1 MRKGLFGLNGF
12 ASVVVFIVALA
23 LIAAIV
29 VFSTVGSVITVD
41 PAQAPAEAA
50 VSDYQHGSNIN
61 RSGQTSGTAVNS
73 GTNFVSYINSNTSM
87 YLTADFSVDAGSF
100 GNTSTYSGTIYGNGH
115 TVTLNVPTEVE
126 GYSST
131 AQNFA
136 GGIIGI
142 LTGKLYDCKFVLQGG
157 QYISGLKNSNA
168 NPYFGGLIGNVQGG
182 TVDNISIEVK
192 SGVSL
197 ANYAW
202 DSGNYS
208 ALGILAGYGD
218 SAKITNVTVVNNG
231 GEFKSGYATNTSV
244 NWSNIST
251 GNTLSS
257 TANLVGYYNGTS
269 QTVDNIIIKGSGS
282 TLSGKYVSN
291 LGLSTSVDTRITT
304 TNFYNSFLGTLSGD
318 NNGVN
323 VTYVKHIE
331 ESTFGGTS
339 YVGSVSVTNYFEYY
353 NSDSDMV
360 KVPTN
365 SGAQVSNRSITEK
378 LSVQTTATAE
388 ATGRQILFNPAATD
402 YANSLVLAY
411 TGRDTSMPSSVRT
424 WKVRTYSGASY
435 TGTVSDGA
443 VIFTNLPVSSVW
455 NDKKWG
461 TGTYSGGDGIFT
473 STLSYTDDFS
483 AFKSADLKEYEH
495 GYYAGSA
502 PSGTGLNST
511 QFFNTFVNKN
521 STTTHNGRGDY
532 YLTED
537 AYITGFTGRDF
548 SGTLDGNGKTVYIVG
563 AQTGLEGDSIGGIIG
578 ELNGGTVKNLRVV
591 ICVDVN
597 VKTSG
602 TVPANYKTV
611 GIGGV
616 VGNITGNSLIENVSV
631 VINQGVTFSTSNNTA
646 NAISIGG
653 ISGNIFGKGRLNNC
667 TVQLD
672 GTMSCTA
679 GYAFI
684 SGIVGNTGTPNHS
697 DYKEGQDHPYM
708 YSNIVLKGGGQFA
721 GKSTQDT
728 SEPMFSAAL
737 TITDNKSSAA
747 QISIDGFIYALTN
760 SDVVNATISCYGYV
774 SQNKA
779 SGGVS
784 SSTAG
789 GLSTDGYITYDN
801 VFTASGCTMTPEYS
815 GHHGGNN
822 SFNISTTATIS
833 TAVDGLSGSS
843 VTPYFRPDSSTDITL
858 VATANSWGT
867 YNLIKARGDS
877 TAISVTKDNAKV
889 VDVPK
894 NEAYY
899 DGSITL
905 EKVKTV
911 SEPVISG
918 GLAYTGE
925 ELSYTVTIQY
935 DGQTLGSNDFTA
947 TVVGEV
953 SVINAGE
960 YTLEVTLSNGY
971 YFYDSASDTA
981 SNTKNV
987 TMTVSKANVYLTVK
1001 LWVNSVEYD
1010 GGAVSGNPYVSDT
1023 GNPQISVE
1031 ELGEVSY
1038 TYNDQSALPINAGT
1052 YTVKAATVSDSANI
1066 DIVRVIPAM
1075 LNVTK
1080 KTLTLGVSEVTKQFT
1095 EITSLNKDEVAIY
1108 GDLKLAGFVDDDTGY
1123 SVSLNDESIAY
1134 ITDIDGVSYL
1144 PALPA
1149 GETYTVV
1156 VTPNSANYTFGG
1168 EDSVT
1173 LIVTK
1178 NESANS
1184 FVTEFAREGWTY
1196 YSEPTAPT
1204 DAVARFGAPVVKY
1217 YSDAE
1222 KSNEVA
1228 EFTKLTP
1235 AGTYY
1240 YTVTVEGTDSYNG
1253 LTAEGKFE
1261 VTKLSVTVSLSAATA
1276 EYTAMPYAGAITVTV
1291 TGADDST
1298 YPADILDDITYS
1310 INGVMV
1316 INGVLPTD
1324 AGTYTLGI
1332 ASITNYKN
1340 LEADIS
1346 ATTSLIIDPKP
1357 VSFSAKLKE
1366 DASLEYGQ
1374 AVPDFNTMVTVT
1386 PETLTGFDFDE
1397 NAWEYSATSDYT
1409 ASTTV
1414 GAVSII
1420 VTVAITDT
1428 NTNYVVQAGSESFTL
1443 EIEVTKATIELEV
1456 SIDGG
1461 EYTGEAKVA
1470 QVTGQPEGVTPTVTY
1485 YSFNEAET
1493 GDARYTKLDSAP
1505 FNAGK
1510 YAVKATVTGLENYK
1524 DADSGYF
1531 EYTIAKAKVSF
1542 TVSIEGWTYGGTAEA
1557 PVIGELSHES
1567 LRDSITYLYT
1577 GETNAAGDEAY
1588 SSADAPALAGIYT
1601 VKASYP
1607 GDGNHEA
1614 NSVTSAEFEVAR
1626 AELPDLAVTVSGWTY
1641 DGNFHTVTPSVT
1653 GNLESG
1659 SETFKYYFGLEAVT
1673 NGEIKHAGTYT
1684 VEAQIGASANYNA
1697 KTVESTF
1704 KVTAK
1709 EVPLSRSEYSFEFGV
1724 LTPANRLNATNYSPA
1739 VDGIYDNDIDVYSF
1753 NMYIDETN
1761 DVSEGYLKV
1770 KEGGYTLVITLKNSD
1785 YTFKYGSNTASAT
1798 VFVQKTDNA
1807 FTSNYSR
1814 EDWTY
1819 YDAASAETKPVSKF
1833 GNDNV
1838 QIKYYLDEEYSSEY
1852 TGSFLYSTPAGTYY
1866 VLAFVDGTENYNY
1879 TEQRSSFTV
1888 LKREVKV
1895 VVTAEK
1901 TSFEYGDTIDGISF
1915 DYENHGNY
1923 GDKVFGTTGYH
1934 YSAAGEEKWT
1944 NGLPVNPAVGKYVI
1958 EFTYTNTANVVLGA
1972 DSVTFVNITVDP
1984 KPVTFTVS
1992 VADGAIYGMN
2002 LAEVEELVNIDTT
2015 TELEYG
2021 KSITVSAGDAEYDQ
2035 YVFAGTEISIA
2046 VSITVNNTN
2055 YIASVTGDETKTL
2068 VVKKAPLTMTAKD
2081 KSILRADIYDYQD
2094 LSAIY
2099 DCFTVEGLRN
2109 EHTFATLFALTS
2121 EPGDFG
2127 IFSVDSYTVTASLKS
2142 SIDEPLTA
2150 NYEIAEGS
2158 DTEMLFTLSIDSY
2171 KMSVSIEGWTYGEE
2185 ANEPVP
2191 DDFPLALGPSMQF
2204 NYKGTTYSG
2213 TVYDSSEAPSEAG
2226 EYKLTV
2232 SIPATSEYT
2241 AGEASCDFVVS
2252 PREIGVSATETSLER
2267 VFDADNG
2274 TSADAFYEYLSVTNA
2289 VQGDTVESIFAVVLK
2304 NAASE
2309 EINSIYSA
2317 GEYSVSL
2324 NLINLNYT
2332 VSGDMPVIV
2341 YSVTKAK
2348 MSVGVSIEGWTYGS
2362 APVAPVVNGIMEEA
2376 KYAFTYNGTENSG
2389 EVYSSEYAPEN
2400 AGKYTVTVT
2409 VSNTD
2414 NYFGAT
2420 AVSEEFVIERA
2431 SFETEVIISDRV
2443 YGETAQLPS
2452 VTVNPGNGSVTYV
2465 YYSADGS
2472 VELGSVVPVNAGEYK
2487 VTATVAK
2494 TDNYN
2499 SATAEKAFKVEKA
2512 PILPVVSSVSG
2523 SVYSG
2528 AAVAATLTEA
2538 SNPGSA
2544 EVTYYF
2550 ERLSGEEWL
2559 PVSEAKYAGSYR
2571 VKASVGESDNYF
2583 GGETE
2588 YYAFGISA
2596 KEITYT
2602 WSLTDGKIVYGDTLE
2617 TVLGLVAYDREG
2629 ILEDFVSSD
2638 REYVLFSVGAVSDG
2652 EAYSPAVNAHSVV
2665 TFSLEVALDEN
2676 AGKDVTD
2683 SYVVKLSAPAVDSKE
2698 VAVKQIA
2705 IDAASFSDV
2714 YGNSYTA
2721 DISLGEY
2728 FGKYFTY
2735 NGESVNALDDGIN
2748 AVEYAISSDS
2758 ALLPNAGGYVVNVNV
2773 TGNYSGSASLE
2784 YVIKQAVIALNSG
2797 YEFAFGYLSADNLA
2811 DKGVYASLITGI
2823 ADGDSLDYVLSAQ
2836 TADEDV
2842 YEGYLKVGTYSVTV
2856 TFSENVNYVFAD
2868 GGYSDSF
2875 DVRVVKGV
2883 NEWISEFDRD
2893 DWTYLSDP
2901 SEAVMPV
2908 ARFDSAYV
2916 SVKYYSDPE
2925 YTNELVESD
2934 FASGIPAG
2942 VYYAVASVAETDCFE
2957 ELRGEYTFSVLK
2969 LNAAIS
2975 VSTPDAVYDGA
2986 PYDGIEYSVSGADA
3000 SLIGNISWKYSP
3012 NGVSFTDG
3020 LPTDAGSYVVRVADI
3035 DNDSVAITN
3044 IDENFALTIAPKGVN
3059 FRVKLKSGATVVY
3072 GDAIP
3077 SAASFIDSITPE
3089 TDEVGSFTYT
3099 ASVVDAYGRE
3109 YAPGVTAGSLLYFA
3123 ISVKIDDSNYV
3134 AEAVSAPT
3142 INVQKKLI
3150 EPEVILDENIF
3161 KDGDS
3166 VSVTEGK
3173 EFTVIDAIL
3182 SYLSQ
3187 NDVAFYEYT
3196 IYVDG
3201 AQYFGATATS
3211 LAPGEHKVTV
3221 NLSGNY
3227 SGSFELSLTVEED
3240 PDAVAVSAREPLT
3253 PVGEFLNTINLNM
3266 AGALAI
3272 VFAFVISLIV
3282 ILFFGLRRKKK

>member
-12 ASVVVFIVALA
+12 ASVVVFIFALA

-244 NWSNIST
+244 NWSNIYT
-251 GNTLSS
+251 DNTLSS

-291 LGLSTSVDTRITT
+291 LGLSTSVGTRITT

-388 ATGRQILFNPAATD
+388 ATGRQILFNPATTD

-411 TGRDTSMPSSVRT
+411 TGRDTFMPSSVRT
-424 WKVRTYSGASY
+424 WKVRTYSRASY

-511 QFFNTFVNKN
+511 QFFNMFVNKN
-521 STTTHNGRGDY
+521 STDTHNGSGTY

-602 TVPANYKTV
+602 KVPTNYKTV

-616 VGNITGNSLIENVSV
+616 VGNITGNSLIENVNV

-684 SGIVGNTGTPNHS
+684 SGIVGNTGTPNHTS
-697 DYKEGQDHPYM
+697 YVSGQDHPYM
-708 YSNIVLKGGGQFA
+708 YSNIVLKGGGQFT

-822 SFNISTTATIS
+822 SFAITTTATIS

-911 SEPVISG
+911 SEPAVSG

-935 DGQTLGSNDFTA
+935 NDAQLSESDYTVSLVGDG
-947 TVVGEV
+947 

-971 YFYDSASDTA
+971 YFYDSLTDTA

-1001 LWVNSVEYD
+1001 LGVNSVEYS
-1010 GGAVSGNPYVSDT
+1010 GGEVNCAPYISST
-1023 GNPQISVE
+1023 GNDKISVE

-1038 TYNDQSALPINAGT
+1038 TYNDQSALPINAGQ
-1052 YTVKAATVSDSANI
+1052 YTVKAASVSDSANI
-1066 DIVRVIPAM
+1066 DIVTVYPAT

-1080 KTLTLGVSEVTKQFT
+1080 KTLTLGVTKVAKQFT
-1095 EITSLNKDEVAIY
+1095 EITSLNKNSVDTY
-1108 GDLKLAGFVDDDTGY
+1108 GNLSIDGFVDDDTGY
-1123 SVSLNDESIAY
+1123 SVSLNDGSIAY

-1144 PALPA
+1144 PA
-1149 GETYTVV
+1149 GEYAVV
-1156 VTPNSANYTFGG
+1156 LTPDSANYTFGG
-1168 EDSVT
+1168 NDSVT
-1173 LIVTK
+1173 LTVTK

-1184 FVTEFAREGWTY
+1184 FVKDFSRAGWTY

-1204 DAVARFGAPVVKY
+1204 DAVARFGTPEVKY
-1217 YSDAE
+1217 YSDPE
-1222 KSNEVA
+1222 RSVSVG
-1228 EFTKLTP
+1228 EFTNLTP

-1240 YTVTVEGTDSYNG
+1240 YTVTVEGTDSYSA
-1253 LTAEGKFE
+1253 LSAEGSFD
-1261 VTKLSVTVSLSAATA
+1261 VGKLSVTVSLSAEKAV
-1276 EYTAMPYAGAITVTV
+1276 YTAKAYDAGAITVTV
-1291 TGADDST
+1291 TGTDDST
-1298 YPADILDDITYS
+1298 YPDDILGDITYS
-1310 INGVMV
+1310 IDGDMV
-1316 INGVLPTD
+1316 INGVLPTNAD
-1324 AGTYTLGI
+1324 EYVLGI
-1332 ASITNYKN
+1332 ASITNSKN

-1357 VSFSAKLKE
+1357 VSFTAELI
-1366 DASLEYGQ
+1366 DGASLEYGQ
-1374 AVPDFNTMVTVT
+1374 AVPDFKTMVTVT
-1386 PETLTGFDFDE
+1386 ETLTGFDFGEDD
-1397 NAWEYSATSDYT
+1397 WYYTATSDYT
-1409 ASTTV
+1409 ESTTV
-1414 GAVSII
+1414 GADVSVF
-1420 VTVAITDT
+1420 VTVEITDP
-1428 NTNYVVQAGSESFTL
+1428 NYVVQAGSESFTL
-1443 EIEVTKATIELEV
+1443 KIEVTKATIELKV

-1485 YSFNEAET
+1485 YSVNEAET
-1493 GDARYTKLDSAP
+1493 GDARYTALGSAP
-1505 FNAGK
+1505 VNAGK
-1510 YAVKATVTGLENYK
+1510 YAVKATVTGLNDYENF
-1524 DADSGYF
+1524 DSGWV
-1531 EYTIAKAKVSF
+1531 EYTIAKATVSF

-1567 LRDSITYLYT
+1567 LKDSITFLYA
-1577 GETNAAGDEAY
+1577 GDTNAADDEEY
-1588 SSADAPALAGIYT
+1588 SSAEAPELAGIYT
-1601 VKASYP
+1601 VTASYL

-1614 NSVTSAEFEVAR
+1614 YFVTSSEFEVAR
-1626 AELPDLAVTVSGWTY
+1626 AELPALAVTVSGWEY
-1641 DGNFHTVTPSVT
+1641 DGNSHNVDPEVT
-1653 GNLESG
+1653 GNLENG
-1659 SETFKYYFGLEAVT
+1659 SATFKYYFEESAVT

-1704 KVTAK
+1704 EVTAK
-1709 EVPLSRSEYSFEFGV
+1709 EVSLAHSQYSFQFGV
-1724 LTPANRLNATNYSPA
+1724 LTPSNRLDAINYGAA
-1739 VDGIYDNDIDVYSF
+1739 VDGILDVDSDVYSF

-1770 KEGGYTLVITLKNSD
+1770 KEGGYTLVIKLENSD
-1785 YTFKYGSNTASAT
+1785 YTFENGSNTANAT

-1807 FTSNYSR
+1807 FTSEYSR
-1814 EDWTY
+1814 ADWTY
-1819 YDAASAETKPVSKF
+1819 YDAASTETKPVSEF
-1833 GNDNV
+1833 GKDNV
-1838 QIKYYLDEEYSSEY
+1838 QIKYYLDAAYTSEY
-1852 TGSFLYSTPAGTYY
+1852 TGSLNYSTPAGTYY

-1888 LKREVKV
+1888 SKREVKV

-1901 TSFEYGDTIDGISF
+1901 SVFEYGDAIDGISN
-1915 DYENHGNY
+1915 DYENLGAN
-1923 GDKVFGTTGYH
+1923 GTTVFGTTGYR

-1944 NGLPVNPAVGKYVI
+1944 DGLPVNPVVGEYVI
-1958 EFTYTNTANVVLGA
+1958 EFTYTNTANVVLNA

-2002 LAEVEELVNIDTT
+2002 LAEVEALVNIDTT

-2021 KSITVSAGDAEYDQ
+2021 KSITVSAGDAKYDQ

-2046 VSITVNNTN
+2046 VSITVTDKN

-2068 VVKKAPLTMTAKD
+2068 VVKKAPLTVTAKD
-2081 KSILRADIYDYQD
+2081 KSILRAEIYDYQT
-2094 LSAIY
+2094 LAAIY

-2127 IFSVDSYTVTASLKS
+2127 IFSVDSYTVTASLRT
-2142 SIDEPLTA
+2142 DEALTA

-2185 ANEPVP
+2185 ANTPVP
-2191 DDFPLALGPSMQF
+2191 EDFPLALGPSMQF
-2204 NYKGTTYSG
+2204 NYKGRTASG
-2213 TVYDSSEAPSEAG
+2213 TDYDSSEAPREAG
-2226 EYKLTV
+2226 NYTLTV

-2252 PREIGVSATETSLER
+2252 PREIGVSATATSLER

-2274 TSADAFYEYLSVTNA
+2274 TVANEFYTYLSLTDGYSFA
-2289 VQGDTVESIFAVVLK
+2289 VNDTMKSVFSVVLK

-2376 KYAFTYNGTENSG
+2376 KYAFTYNGAENSG

-2409 VSNTD
+2409 VSD
-2414 NYFGAT
+2414 SANYFGTT
-2420 AVSEEFVIERA
+2420 AVSAEFTVDRA

-2472 VELGSVVPVNAGEYK
+2472 VELGSVAPVNAGEYK
-2487 VTATVAK
+2487 VVATVAE

-2512 PILPVVSSVSG
+2512 AILPVVSSVSG

-2571 VKASVGESDNYF
+2571 VKAAVGESDNYF

-2629 ILEDFVSSD
+2629 ILGDFVSSD

-2784 YVIKQAVIALNSG
+2784 YVIEQAVIALNSG

-2842 YEGYLKVGTYSVTV
+2842 YEGYLKVGTYSVSV

-2957 ELRGEYTFSVLK
+2957 ELRGVYTFSVLK

-3044 IDENFALTIAPKGVN
+3044 IDENFALTIAPKGVK

-3201 AQYFGATATS
+3201 ARYSDATATS
-3211 LAPGEHKVTV
+3211 LAPGEHTV
-3221 NLSGNY
+3221 LVNISGNY
-3227 SGSFELSLTVEED
+3227 TGTFELNVTVEESAE
-3240 PDAVAVSAREPLT
+3240 PVAAYAREPLT

>member
-41 PAQAPAEAA
+41 PVQAPAEAA

-61 RSGQTSGTAVNS
+61 RSEQTSGTAVNS
-73 GTNFVSYINSNTSM
+73 GTNFVKYINSNTSIS
-87 YLTADFSVDAGSF
+87 LTGDITLSSSSGAVR
-100 GNTSTYSGTIYGNGH
+100 STAVYSNTIYGNGH
-115 TVTLNVPTEVE
+115 TITIELPTTGNVTNNQGTN
-126 GYSST
+126 Y
-131 AQNFA
+131 A
-136 GGIIGI
+136 GLIVGQ
-142 LTGKLYDCKFVLQGG
+142 LTGKIYDLKVNITGGKYKTGYHNNDLTCFGLVGRVSGIIENVSVTLDSGAGIRLYSWDGYAKTAL
-157 QYISGLKNSNA
+157 
-168 NPYFGGLIGNVQGG
+168 GLIAGFAADGAQLNNITVENNGTLEAGFTTDASKAENINYLDPDSGWGQKKVALRSAANIIGYYDGG
-182 TVDNISIEVK
+182 TV
-192 SGVSL
+192 
-197 ANYAW
+197 
-202 DSGNYS
+202 
-208 ALGILAGYGD
+208 
-218 SAKITNVTVVNNG
+218 
-231 GEFKSGYATNTSV
+231 
-244 NWSNIST
+244 
-251 GNTLSS
+251 TLK
-257 TANLVGYYNGTS
+257 
-269 QTVDNIIIKGSGS
+269 NIITKGNGS
-282 TLSGKYVSN
+282 LSGREASN
-291 LGLSTSVDTRITT
+291 LGETASSKSVVQVNYFYNVFIGTFNGANDYSAGFMKWESGASTSINVYLELYDESLSSGGEVAGYKK
-304 TNFYNSFLGTLSGD
+304 YNAT
-318 NNGVN
+318 
-323 VTYVKHIE
+323 
-331 ESTFGGTS
+331 
-339 YVGSVSVTNYFEYY
+339 
-353 NSDSDMV
+353 
-360 KVPTN
+360 
-365 SGAQVSNRSITEK
+365 ITEK
-378 LSVQTTATAE
+378 LSVQTTATEE
-388 ATGRQILFNPAATD
+388 ATGRQILFNPATTN
-402 YANSLVLAY
+402 YANSLVIVY

-424 WKVRTYSGASY
+424 WKVKSYSGNTYA
-435 TGTVSDGA
+435 GTVSDGA
-443 VIFTNLPVSSVW
+443 IIFANLPISSIW
-455 NDKKWG
+455 NKKDWG
-461 TGTYSGGDGIFT
+461 TGTYVNGDGYFI
-473 STLSYTDDFS
+473 STLSYSDDFS
-483 AFKSADLKEYEH
+483 SLKLTDLTEYEH

-521 STTTHNGRGDY
+521 STTAHNGSGNY

-548 SGTLDGNGKTVYIVG
+548 RGTLDGNGKTVYIVG
-563 AQTGLEGDSIGGIIG
+563 AQTGLTGDSIGGIIG

-597 VKTSG
+597 VQTSG
-602 TVPANYKTV
+602 TVPTNYKTV

-616 VGNITGNSLIENVSV
+616 VGNITGNSLIENVNV
-631 VINQGVTFSTSNNTA
+631 VINQEVTFSTSNNTA

-684 SGIVGNTGTPNHS
+684 SGIVGNTGTPNHP
-697 DYKEGQDHPYM
+697 DEVEQDRYVEGQDHPYM

-779 SGGVS
+779 SNGVS

-789 GLSTDGYITYDN
+789 GLSTDGYITHKN

-815 GHHGGNN
+815 GHYGGNN
-822 SFNISTTATIS
+822 SFAISTTAAIP
-833 TAVDGLSGSS
+833 VNVEGDNGID
-843 VTPYFRPDSSTDITL
+843 VMPYFKPHSTSNLTLVANTSSATLKLKDSSTT
-858 VATANSWGT
+858 VATSLNGVKTLDLAKSSATFTLIKPASVPQITGSYTYTGSEITPRVNVT
-867 YNLIKARGDS
+867 YNG
-877 TAISVTKDNAKV
+877 TALNPSN
-889 VDVPK
+889 
-894 NEAYY
+894 YSLSY
-899 DGSITL
+899 GSIIYAGNYNVTTTL
-905 EKVKTV
+905 
-911 SEPVISG
+911 
-918 GLAYTGE
+918 L
-925 ELSYTVTIQY
+925 
-935 DGQTLGSNDFTA
+935 
-947 TVVGEV
+947 
-953 SVINAGE
+953 
-960 YTLEVTLSNGY
+960 NGY
-971 YFYDSASDTA
+971 YFY
-981 SNTKNV
+981 NNN
-987 TMTVSKANVYLTVK
+987 TVSFSYTSSLYVARADMQVGV
-1001 LWVNSVEYD
+1001 SVEGWTYGTEPTD
-1010 GGAVSGNPYVSDT
+1010 PVSFTGRPEEATDYTLLYEGNT
-1023 GNPQISVE
+1023 LN
-1031 ELGEVSY
+1031 GE
-1038 TYNDQSALPINAGT
+1038 TYSGQKAPTDAGT
-1052 YTVKAATVSDSANI
+1052 YTLTVTFDQTANYNETTVSSTSFNVSA
-1066 DIVRVIPAM
+1066 A
-1075 LNVTK
+1075 LVTL
-1080 KTLTLGVSEVTKQFT
+1080 KTKTVKISFGTVNENNFNDPTTYPTIEFNGLIE
-1095 EITSLNKDEVAIY
+1095 
-1108 GDLKLAGFVDDDTGY
+1108 GDDA
-1123 SVSLNDESIAY
+1123 
-1134 ITDIDGVSYL
+1134 
-1144 PALPA
+1144 
-1149 GETYTVV
+1149 TYTVSFV
-1156 VTPNSANYTFGG
+1156 ESGANWISDHKGIDYLSAGNSYSFDVTLNNKNYRQSDKT
-1168 EDSVT
+1168 VT

-1178 NESANS
+1178 NDLVNEFKTN
-1184 FVTEFAREGWTY
+1184 FAREGWTY
-1196 YSEPTAPT
+1196 YSKPSAPT
-1204 DAVARFGAPVVKY
+1204 DAVARFGAPVVTY

-1222 KSNEVA
+1222 KSNKVA
-1228 EFTKLTP
+1228 EFTNETP

-1240 YTVTVEGTDSYNG
+1240 YTVTVEGTNSYNG
-1253 LTAEGKFE
+1253 LTAEGTF
-1261 VTKLSVTVSLSAATA
+1261 VVDKLSVTVSLAAEKA
-1276 EYTAMPYAGAITVTV
+1276 VYTANPYAGAITVTV
-1291 TGADDST
+1291 TGETES
-1298 YPADILDDITYS
+1298 YPVKILGEIVYS
-1310 INGVMV
+1310 IDGEVV
-1316 INGVLPTD
+1316 VNGVLPTK

-1332 ASITNYKN
+1332 ASITNSGN
-1340 LEADIS
+1340 LETDIS
-1346 ATTSLIIDPKP
+1346 AITTELIIDPKP
-1357 VSFSAKLKE
+1357 VSFSAKLNK

-1374 AVPDFNTMVTVT
+1374 AVPDFKTMVTVT
-1386 PETLTGFDFDE
+1386 PETLTGFDFGADD
-1397 NAWEYSATSDYT
+1397 WYYTATSDYT
-1409 ASTTV
+1409 ESTSV

-1443 EIEVTKATIELEV
+1443 EIEVTKATIKLEV

-1485 YSFNEAET
+1485 YSVNEAET
-1493 GDARYTKLDSAP
+1493 DDARYTALGSAP
-1505 FNAGK
+1505 VNAGK
-1510 YAVKATVTGLENYK
+1510 YAVKATVTGLKNYE
-1524 DADSGYF
+1524 DADSGYV
-1531 EYTIAKAKVSF
+1531 EYIIAKAKVSF
-1542 TVSIEGWTYGGTAEA
+1542 TVSIEGWTYDEDAKT
-1557 PVIGELSHES
+1557 PVINDLSHEY
-1567 LRDSITYLYT
+1567 LREHITYRYE
-1577 GETNAAGDEAY
+1577 GETNAAGDGEY
-1588 SSADAPALAGIYT
+1588 SSADAPALAGSYT
-1601 VKASYP
+1601 VTARYP
-1607 GDGNHEA
+1607 GDGNHEECFA
-1614 NSVTSAEFEVAR
+1614 SCKFIVAR
-1626 AELPDLAVTVSGWTY
+1626 AELPALAVTVSGWTY
-1641 DGNFHTVTPSVT
+1641 DGSSHPVTPIVT
-1653 GNLESG
+1653 GNLENG

-1673 NGEIKHAGTYT
+1673 NGEIKHAGIYK
-1684 VEAQIGASANYNA
+1684 VVAEIGASANYNA

-1704 KVTAK
+1704 EVTAK
-1709 EVPLSRSEYSFEFGV
+1709 EVTLKESQYSFDFGV
-1724 LTPANRLNATNYSPA
+1724 LTPGNCSDATNYLYA
-1739 VDGIYDNDIDVYSF
+1739 VDGIYDGDSDVYSF
-1753 NMYIDETN
+1753 NMYIDKTS

-1770 KEGGYTLVITLKNSD
+1770 KEGGYTLVITLNNSD
-1785 YTFKYGSNTASAT
+1785 YTFENGSNTASAT

-1814 EDWTY
+1814 DDWKY
-1819 YDAASAETKPVSKF
+1819 YDAASTETKPVPKF
-1833 GNDNV
+1833 GKDKV
-1838 QIKYYLDEEYSSEY
+1838 QTKYYLDAAYTSEY
-1852 TGSFLYSTPAGTYY
+1852 TGSLNYSTPAGTYY
-1866 VLAFVDGTENYNY
+1866 VLAFVEGTENYNY
-1879 TEQRSSFTV
+1879 IEQKSSFTV
-1888 LKREVKV
+1888 LKRKV
-1895 VVTAEK
+1895 TVTVTAQK
-1901 TSFEYGDTIDGISF
+1901 TSFEYGDAIDGISF

-1923 GDKVFGTTGYH
+1923 GSDVFGTTGYRYH
-1934 YSAAGEEKWT
+1934 AAGEEKWT
-1944 NGLPVNPAVGKYVI
+1944 DGLPVNPVVGKYVI
-1958 EFTYTNTANVVLGA
+1958 EFTYTNTANVVLYK
-1972 DSVTFVNITVDP
+1972 DSVTSVDITVDP

-1992 VADGAIYGMN
+1992 VADGAIYGMSS
-2002 LAEVEELVNIDTT
+2002 AEVEALVNIETT
-2015 TELEYG
+2015 AELAYD
-2021 KSITVSAGDAEYDQ
+2021 KTITVSAGNAEYDQ

-2046 VSITVNNTN
+2046 VSITVTDKN

-2068 VVKKAPLTMTAKD
+2068 VVKKAPLTVKAND
-2081 KSILRADIYDYQD
+2081 ESILREDIYDYQT

-2099 DCFTVEGLRN
+2099 DCFTVDGLKN
-2109 EHTFATLFALTS
+2109 EHKFENLFVLTS

-2127 IFSVDSYTVTASLKS
+2127 IFSVDSYTVTASLNS
-2142 SIDEPLTA
+2142 EEPLTA
-2150 NYEIAEGS
+2150 NYEIASGS
-2158 DTEMLFTLSIDSY
+2158 DTEMLFTLSIATY
-2171 KMSVSIEGWTYGEE
+2171 QLSVSIEGWTYGDEE
-2185 ANEPVP
+2185 KRPVLKDYP
-2191 DDFPLALGPSMQF
+2191 HALGQYVKF
-2204 NYKGTTYSG
+2204 NYKGTTLSG
-2213 TVYDSSEAPSEAG
+2213 MGYDSPVAPSEAG
-2226 EYKLTV
+2226 NYTLTV
-2232 SIPATSEYT
+2232 TIPATSEYT
-2241 AGEASCDFVVS
+2241 AGEASCEFVIAA
-2252 PREIGVSATETSLER
+2252 RKIGISASVTELGR

-2304 NAASE
+2304 NDE
-2309 EINSIYSA
+2309 NKEINSIYSA
-2317 GEYSVSL
+2317 GAYSVSL
-2324 NLINLNYT
+2324 KLIDLNYT
-2332 VSGDMPVIV
+2332 VSGETPVIA

-2348 MSVGVSIEGWTYGS
+2348 MSVGVSIEGWTFGS
-2362 APVAPVVNGIMEEA
+2362 APFAPVVSGIMEEA
-2376 KYAFTYNGTENSG
+2376 GYSFTYNGTENSG
-2389 EVYSSEYAPEN
+2389 KSYSSKEDAPEN
-2400 AGKYTVTVT
+2400 AGKYTVTLI
-2409 VSNTD
+2409 VSDSD

-2431 SFETEVIISDRV
+2431 SFKTEVNISDRI

-2472 VELGSVVPVNAGEYK
+2472 VKLGSEAPVNAGEYK
-2487 VTATVAK
+2487 VVATVAE

-2512 PILPVVSSVSG
+2512 AILPVVSSVSG

-2550 ERLSGEEWL
+2550 ERLSGEEWVS
-2559 PVSEAKYAGSYR
+2559 VSEAKYAGSYR
-2571 VKASVGESDNYF
+2571 VKAAVGESDNYF

-2602 WSLTDGKIVYGDTLE
+2602 WSLTDGKIVYGDSLE
-2617 TVLGLVAYDREG
+2617 TVLGLVVYDREG
-2629 ILEDFVSSD
+2629 ILGDFVASD
-2638 REYVLFSVGAVSDG
+2638 REYVIFSVGAVSDG

-2676 AGKDVTD
+2676 AAKDVRD
-2683 SYVVKLSAPAVDSKE
+2683 SYVIKLSAPAVDSKE

-2728 FGKYFTY
+2728 FGGYFTY

-2758 ALLPNAGGYVVNVNV
+2758 ALLPNAGDYVVTISV
-2773 TGNYSGSASLE
+2773 TGNYSGSASLV
-2784 YVIKQAVIALNSG
+2784 YVIEKAEIALNSG
-2797 YEFAFGYLSADNLA
+2797 YEFAFGYLNTDNIR
-2811 DKGVYASLITGI
+2811 DKGVYALLITGI
-2823 ADGDSLDYVLSAQ
+2823 VEGESVDYVLSAE
-2836 TADEDV
+2836 TTDEDV
-2842 YEGYLKVGTYSVTV
+2842 YAGYLTVGTYTV
-2856 TFSENVNYVFAD
+2856 VATIPDNVNYVFGD
-2868 GGYSDSF
+2868 GSYSDSF

-2969 LNAAIS
+2969 LNAVVS

-2986 PYDGIEYSVSGADA
+2986 PYDGIEYSVSGVDA

-3044 IDENFALTIAPKGVN
+3044 MDENFALTIAPKSVK
-3059 FRVKLKSGATVVY
+3059 FRVKLKAGATVVF
-3072 GDAIP
+3072 GDEIVD
-3077 SAASFIDSITPE
+3077 AADFVDSVTPE
-3089 TDEVGSFTYT
+3089 SDEAGSFTYT
-3099 ASVVDAYGRE
+3099 VSVVDTFGKE
-3109 YAPGVTAGSLLYFA
+3109 YAPGVTAGSLL
-3123 ISVKIDDSNYV
+3123 SVVVRVEINDSNYV
-3134 AEAVSAPT
+3134 AVVSAAPSIT
-3142 INVQKKLI
+3142 VQKKEI
-3150 EPEVILDENIF
+3150 EPEVVVEEDIL

-3227 SGSFELSLTVEED
+3227 SGSFALNITVEEN
-3240 PDAVAVSAREPLT
+3240 PDGADVSAREPLT

>member
-136 GGIIGI
+136 GGIIGV

-208 ALGILAGYGD
+208 ALGILAGHGD

-291 LGLSTSVDTRITT
+291 LGLSTSVDTKITT

-323 VTYVKHIE
+323 VTYVKYIDVG
-331 ESTFGGTS
+331 TFGGTS

-388 ATGRQILFNPAATD
+388 ATGRQILFNPATTD

-424 WKVRTYSGASY
+424 WKVRTYSEASY

-473 STLSYTDDFS
+473 STLSSEDDFS

-521 STTTHNGRGDY
+521 STNTHNGSGTY

-602 TVPANYKTV
+602 TVPKNYKTV

-708 YSNIVLKGGGQFA
+708 YSNIVLKGGGQFT

-789 GLSTDGYITYDN
+789 GLSTDGYITYNN

-822 SFNISTTATIS
+822 SFNISTTASIA

-899 DGSITL
+899 NGSITL

-911 SEPVISG
+911 SEPVVGS
-918 GLAYTGE
+918 LAYTGE

-935 DGQTLGSNDFTA
+935 NDAQLSESDYTVSLVGDG
-947 TVVGEV
+947 
-953 SVINAGE
+953 SVINAGDYE
-960 YTLEVTLSNGY
+960 LEVTLSNGY
-971 YFYDSASDTA
+971 YFYDSLTDTA

-1001 LWVNSVEYD
+1001 LGVNSVEY
-1010 GGAVSGNPYVSDT
+1010 GGSAVSGNPYVSDT

-1038 TYNDQSALPINAGT
+1038 TYNDQSALPINAGQ

-1066 DIVRVIPAM
+1066 DIVTVYPAI
-1075 LNVTK
+1075 LNVTRQ
-1080 KTLTLGVSEVTKQFT
+1080 TLTLGVTEIGKQFT
-1095 EITSLNKDEVAIY
+1095 EITSLNKNSVDIY
-1108 GDLKLAGFVDDDTGY
+1108 GNLNIVGFVDADTGY
-1123 SVSLNDESIAY
+1123 SVSLNDGSIEY

-1144 PALPA
+1144 PA
-1149 GETYTVV
+1149 GEYAVV
-1156 VTPNSANYTFGG
+1156 LTPDSANYTFGG
-1168 EDSVT
+1168 NDSVT
-1173 LIVTK
+1173 LTVTK
-1178 NESANS
+1178 NESANR
-1184 FVTEFAREGWTY
+1184 FVTYFSREGWTY
-1196 YSEPTAPT
+1196 YSEPTEPT
-1204 DAVARFGAPVVKY
+1204 AAVARFGVPVVKY

-1228 EFTKLTP
+1228 EFTNLTP

-1240 YTVTVEGTDSYNG
+1240 YTVTVEGTDSYNA
-1253 LTAEGKFE
+1253 LSAEGSFD
-1261 VTKLSVTVSLSAATA
+1261 VGKLSVSVSLSAEKAV
-1276 EYTAMPYAGAITVTV
+1276 YTANPYAGAITVTV

-1298 YPADILDDITYS
+1298 YSADILGDLTYN
-1310 INGVMV
+1310 INGKMV
-1316 INGVLPTD
+1316 VNGVLPTD

-1332 ASITNYKN
+1332 ASITNSGN
-1340 LEADIS
+1340 LVADIS
-1346 ATTSLIIDPKP
+1346 ATTELIIERKP
-1357 VSFSAKLKE
+1357 VSFSAKLNE
-1366 DASLEYGQ
+1366 GASLKYGQ
-1374 AVPDFNTMVTVT
+1374 AAPDFNTLVTVT
-1386 PETLTGFDFDE
+1386 PETLTGFDFGADDWSYE
-1397 NAWEYSATSDYT
+1397 ATSDYT
-1409 ASTTV
+1409 ESTSV
-1414 GAVSII
+1414 GVDVSIL
-1420 VTVAITDT
+1420 VTVKITDH
-1428 NTNYVVQAGSESFTL
+1428 NHNYTVQSGCERFTL
-1443 EIEVTKATIELEV
+1443 KIAVTKATIELVV

-1461 EYTGEAKVA
+1461 KYTGEAKVA

-1485 YSFNEAET
+1485 YSVNEAET

-1505 FNAGK
+1505 KNAGK
-1510 YAVKATVTGLENYK
+1510 YAVKATVTGLNDYE
-1524 DADSGYF
+1524 DFDSGWV
-1531 EYTIAKAKVSF
+1531 EYTIAKATVSF

-1567 LRDSITYLYT
+1567 LEDSITFLYA
-1577 GETNAAGDEAY
+1577 GKTNAAGGGAY
-1588 SSADAPALAGIYT
+1588 SSADAPKLAGTYT
-1601 VKASYP
+1601 VTARYT
-1607 GDGNHEA
+1607 GDDNHNA
-1614 NSVTSAEFEVAR
+1614 YSVTSAKFEVAK
-1626 AELPDLAVTVSGWTY
+1626 AELKDLAVAVEGWVY
-1641 DGNFHTVTPSVT
+1641 DGNSHTVTPSVT
-1653 GNLESG
+1653 GNLENG
-1659 SETFKYYFGLEAVT
+1659 SETFKYTFGGKAVT

-1709 EVPLSRSEYSFEFGV
+1709 EVPLSRSEYSFKFGV
-1724 LTPANRLNATNYSPA
+1724 LTPANRLDATNYSPA

-1807 FTSNYSR
+1807 FTSDYSR

-1838 QIKYYLDEEYSSEY
+1838 QIRYYRDAEYKNEY
-1852 TGSFLYSTPAGTYY
+1852 KDSLNYSTPAGTYY
-1866 VLAFVDGTENYNY
+1866 VLAFVAETENYNY
-1879 TEQRSSFTV
+1879 IEQKSSFTV
-1888 LKREVKV
+1888 SKREVTV
-1895 VVTAEK
+1895 TVTAQK
-1901 TSFEYGDTIDGISF
+1901 TSFEYGDAIDGISI
-1915 DYENHGNY
+1915 DYENAGGY
-1923 GDKVFGTTGYH
+1923 GDYVFGTTGYR
-1934 YSAAGEEKWT
+1934 YSAAGEEAWT
-1944 NGLPVNPAVGKYVI
+1944 DGLPVNPVVGEYVI
-1958 EFTYTNTANVVLGA
+1958 EFTYTNTANVVLK
-1972 DSVTFVNITVDP
+1972 DSVTFVNITVKP

-1992 VADGAIYGMN
+1992 VADGAIYGMSS
-2002 LAEVEELVNIDTT
+2002 AEVEELVNIDTT

-2021 KSITVSAGDAEYDQ
+2021 KTITVKAGDAEYDQ

-2046 VSITVNNTN
+2046 VSITVTDTN

-2068 VVKKAPLTMTAKD
+2068 VVKKAPLKVTAKD
-2081 KSILRADIYDYQD
+2081 ESILRAEIYDYQT

-2121 EPGDFG
+2121 DPDDFG

-2150 NYEIAEGS
+2150 NYEIASGS

-2171 KMSVSIEGWTYGEE
+2171 KMSVSIEGEGWTYGDEE
-2185 ANEPVP
+2185 KRPVLKGYP
-2191 DDFPLALGPSMQF
+2191 HALGQYVRF
-2204 NYKGTTYSG
+2204 NYKGTTASG
-2213 TVYDSSEAPSEAG
+2213 MGYDSPEAPREAG
-2226 EYKLTV
+2226 NYTLTV
-2232 SIPATSEYT
+2232 TIPATSEYT
-2241 AGEASCDFVVS
+2241 AGEASCKFVIAA
-2252 PREIGVSATETSLER
+2252 REIEVSASVTELER
-2267 VFDADNG
+2267 VFDADNR

-2341 YSVTKAK
+2341 YSVTKAN
-2348 MSVGVSIEGWTYGS
+2348 MSVGVSIEGWTFGS
-2362 APVAPVVNGIMEEA
+2362 APVAPVVNGTMEEA
-2376 KYAFTYNGTENSG
+2376 EYAFTYNGWENSG
-2389 EVYSSEYAPEN
+2389 KVYSSEDAPEN

-2409 VSNTD
+2409 VSDTD

-2465 YYSADGS
+2465 YSSADGS
-2472 VELGSVVPVNAGEYK
+2472 VELGSDAPVNAGEYK
-2487 VTATVAK
+2487 VVATVAA

-2512 PILPVVSSVSG
+2512 TILPVVSSVSG

-2571 VKASVGESDNYF
+2571 VKAAVGESDNYF

-2602 WSLTDGKIVYGDTLE
+2602 WSLTDGKIVYGDPLE
-2617 TVLGLVAYDREG
+2617 TVLGLVVYDREG
-2629 ILEDFVSSD
+2629 ILGDFVEGD
-2638 REYVLFSVGAVSDG
+2638 RDYVLFSVGAVSDG

-2728 FGKYFTY
+2728 FGGYFTY

-2784 YVIKQAVIALNSG
+2784 YVIEQAVIALNSG

-2883 NEWISEFDRD
+2883 NEWILEFDRD

-2942 VYYAVASVAETDCFE
+2942 LYYAVASVAETDCFE

-2986 PYDGIEYSVSGADA
+2986 PYDAISYSVSGADA
-3000 SLIGNISWKYSP
+3000 SVLGVVSWKYSS

-3150 EPEVILDENIF
+3150 EPEVTLDENIF

-3201 AQYFGATATS
+3201 ARYSDATATS

-3227 SGSFELSLTVEED
+3227 TGTFELNVTVEESAE
-3240 PDAVAVSAREPLT
+3240 PVAAYAREPLT
-3253 PVGEFLNTINLNM
+3253 PVGEFLNTLNLNM

>member
-291 LGLSTSVDTRITT
+291 LGLSTSVGTRITT

-388 ATGRQILFNPAATD
+388 ATGRQILFNPATTD

-511 QFFNTFVNKN
+511 QFFNTFVNIN
-521 STTTHNGRGDY
+521 STTATAHDGRGNY

-563 AQTGLEGDSIGGIIG
+563 AQTGLKGDSIGGIIG

-684 SGIVGNTGTPNHS
+684 SGIVGNTGTPNHTS
-697 DYKEGQDHPYM
+697 YVSGQDHPYM
-708 YSNIVLKGGGQFA
+708 YSNIVLKGGGQFT

-789 GLSTDGYITYDN
+789 GLSTDGYITYNN

-822 SFNISTTATIS
+822 SFAITTTATIS
-833 TAVDGLSGSS
+833 TAVDGLGGSS

-899 DGSITL
+899 NGSITL

-911 SEPVISG
+911 SEPVVGSP
-918 GLAYTGE
+918 AYTGE

-935 DGQTLGSNDFTA
+935 ESAALGAGDFTA
-947 TVVGEV
+947 TLVGEGP
-953 SVINAGE
+953 VIDAGDYE
-960 YTLEVTLSNGY
+960 LEVTLSNGY
-971 YFYDSASDTA
+971 YFYDSLTDTA

-1001 LWVNSVEYD
+1001 LGVNSVEY
-1010 GGAVSGNPYVSDT
+1010 GGSAVSGNPYVSDT
-1023 GNPQISVE
+1023 GNSQISVE

-1038 TYNDQSALPINAGT
+1038 TYNDQSALPIDAGE
-1052 YTVKAATVSDSANI
+1052 YTVKAASVSNSANI
-1066 DIVRVIPAM
+1066 DIVRVIPAT

-1080 KTLTLGVSEVTKQFT
+1080 KTLTLGVTKVAKQFT
-1095 EITSLNKDEVAIY
+1095 EITSLNKNSVDTY
-1108 GDLKLAGFVDDDTGY
+1108 GNLSIDGFVDADTGY
-1123 SVSLNDESIAY
+1123 SVSLNDGSIAY

-1144 PALPA
+1144 PA
-1149 GETYTVV
+1149 GEYAVV
-1156 VTPNSANYTFGG
+1156 LTPDSANYTFGG
-1168 EDSVT
+1168 NDSVT
-1173 LIVTK
+1173 LTVTK

-1184 FVTEFAREGWTY
+1184 FVTDFAREGWTY

-1204 DAVARFGAPVVKY
+1204 AAVARFGAPVVKY

-1228 EFTKLTP
+1228 AEFTNLTP

-1240 YTVTVEGTDSYNG
+1240 YTVTVEGTDSYNA
-1253 LTAEGKFE
+1253 LSAEGSFD
-1261 VTKLSVTVSLSAATA
+1261 VGKLSVTVSLSAEKAV
-1276 EYTAMPYAGAITVTV
+1276 YTAMPYAGAITVTV
-1291 TGADDST
+1291 TGKTESYPDEILGEIVYLYRIDDGE
-1298 YPADILDDITYS
+1298 P
-1310 INGVMV
+1310 V
-1316 INGVLPTD
+1316 IDGVLPTN
-1324 AGTYTLGI
+1324 AGEYVLGI
-1332 ASITNYKN
+1332 ASITNAEN

-1346 ATTSLIIDPKP
+1346 ATTVLKIDPKP
-1357 VSFSAKLKE
+1357 VSFSAKPKE
-1366 DASLEYGQ
+1366 GASLEYGQ
-1374 AVPDFNTMVTVT
+1374 AAPDFKTMVTVT
-1386 PETLTGFDFDE
+1386 PETLTGFDFGAND
-1397 NAWEYSATSDYT
+1397 WSYTATSDYT
-1409 ASTTV
+1409 ESTNV
-1414 GAVSII
+1414 GAVSVF
-1420 VTVAITDT
+1420 VTVEITDP
-1428 NTNYVVQAGSESFTL
+1428 NYVVEAGDESFTL
-1443 EIEVTKATIELEV
+1443 EIEVTEATIILKV

-1485 YSFNEAET
+1485 YSVNEAET
-1493 GDARYTKLDSAP
+1493 GDARYTALGFAP
-1505 FNAGK
+1505 VNAGK
-1510 YAVKATVTGLENYK
+1510 YAVKATVTGLKNYK
-1524 DADSGYF
+1524 DAYSDYV
-1531 EYTIAKAKVSF
+1531 EYSIAKAKVRF
-1542 TVSIEGWTYGGTAEA
+1542 TVSIEGWTYLGTAEA

-1567 LRDSITYLYT
+1567 LRDSITFLYA
-1577 GETNAAGDEAY
+1577 GKTNAAGDGAY
-1588 SSADAPALAGIYT
+1588 SSAEAPKLAGIYT
-1601 VKASYP
+1601 VTASYA

-1614 NSVTSAEFEVAR
+1614 FSVTSSEFEVAR
-1626 AELPDLAVTVSGWTY
+1626 AELPDDLAVAVEGWVY
-1641 DGNFHTVTPSVT
+1641 DGKSHTVTPSVT
-1653 GNLESG
+1653 GNLENG
-1659 SETFKYYFGLEAVT
+1659 SETFKYTFGLEAVT

-1704 KVTAK
+1704 EVTKK
-1709 EVPLSRSEYSFEFGV
+1709 EVSLHRSEYSFEFGV

-1739 VDGIYDNDIDVYSF
+1739 VDDILDVDNDIDVYSF

-1785 YTFKYGSNTASAT
+1785 YTFKNGRDTANAT

-1807 FTSNYSR
+1807 FTSYYSR
-1814 EDWTY
+1814 ADWTY
-1819 YDAASAETKPVSKF
+1819 CDAASAETKPVSKF

-1838 QIKYYLDEEYSSEY
+1838 QIKYYRDAEYSSEY
-1852 TGSFLYSTPAGTYY
+1852 TDSLNYSTPAGTYY
-1866 VLAFVDGTENYNY
+1866 VLAFVEGTENYNY
-1879 TEQRSSFTV
+1879 IEQKSSFTV
-1888 LKREVKV
+1888 SRREVKV

-1934 YSAAGEEKWT
+1934 YSAAGEENWT
-1944 NGLPVNPAVGKYVI
+1944 DDLPVNPVVGEYVI
-1958 EFTYTNTANVVLGA
+1958 EFTYTNTANVALSE
-1972 DSVTFVNITVDP
+1972 DSVTSVDITVKP

-2002 LAEVEELVNIDTT
+2002 LAEVKELVKIETT

-2021 KSITVSAGDAEYDQ
+2021 KTITVKAGDAKYDQ
-2035 YVFAGTEISIA
+2035 NVVAGTEISIA

-2068 VVKKAPLTMTAKD
+2068 VVKKAPLTVTAKD
-2081 KSILRADIYDYQD
+2081 KSILRADIYDYQT

-2099 DCFTVEGLRN
+2099 DCFKVDGLKN
-2109 EHTFATLFALTS
+2109 EHKFENLFVLTS

-2127 IFSVDSYTVTASLKS
+2127 IFSVDSYTVTASLNS
-2142 SIDEPLTA
+2142 EEPLTA

-2158 DTEMLFTLSIDSY
+2158 DTEMLFTLSIATY
-2171 KMSVSIEGWTYGEE
+2171 QLSVSIEGWTYGDEE
-2185 ANEPVP
+2185 KRPVLKDYP
-2191 DDFPLALGPSMQF
+2191 HALGQYVKF
-2204 NYKGTTYSG
+2204 NYKGTTLSG
-2213 TVYDSSEAPSEAG
+2213 MGYDSPEAPSEAG
-2226 EYKLTV
+2226 KYTLTV
-2232 SIPATSEYT
+2232 TIPATSEYT
-2241 AGEASCDFVVS
+2241 AGEASCGFVVS
-2252 PREIGVSATETSLER
+2252 PRKIGVSATETSLER

-2376 KYAFTYNGTENSG
+2376 KYAFTYNGRENSG

-2409 VSNTD
+2409 VSD
-2414 NYFGAT
+2414 SANYFGAT

-2431 SFETEVIISDRV
+2431 SFKTEVIVSDRV

-2472 VELGSVVPVNAGEYK
+2472 VELGSVAPVNAGEYK
-2487 VTATVAK
+2487 VVATVAE

-2512 PILPVVSSVSG
+2512 AILPVVSSVSG

-2571 VKASVGESDNYF
+2571 VKAAVGESDNYF

-2629 ILEDFVSSD
+2629 ILGDFVSSD
-2638 REYVLFSVGAVSDG
+2638 REYVIFSVGAVSDG

-2705 IDAASFSDV
+2705 IDAASFSEV

-2784 YVIKQAVIALNSG
+2784 YVIEQAVIALNSG

-2856 TFSENVNYVFAD
+2856 TFSESVNYVFAD

-2908 ARFDSAYV
+2908 ARFDTEFV
-2916 SVKYYSDPE
+2916 TVRYYSDPE
-2925 YTNELVESD
+2925 YTAELGESD

-2942 VYYAVASVAETDCFE
+2942 VYYAVASVDGNDCFE
-2957 ELRGEYTFSVLK
+2957 ELRGVYTFSVLK

-3201 AQYFGATATS
+3201 ARYSDATATS
-3211 LAPGEHKVTV
+3211 LAPGEHTV
-3221 NLSGNY
+3221 LVNISGNY
-3227 SGSFELSLTVEED
+3227 TGTFELNVTVEESAE
-3240 PDAVAVSAREPLT
+3240 PVAAYAREPLT

-3272 VFAFVISLIV
+3272 VFAFVTSLIV

>member
-12 ASVVVFIVALA
+12 ASVVVFIVAFA

-41 PAQAPAEAA
+41 PVQAPAEAA

-182 TVDNISIEVK
+182 TVDNISIEAK

-208 ALGILAGYGD
+208 ALGILAGHGD

-291 LGLSTSVDTRITT
+291 LGLSTSVDTKITT

-323 VTYVKHIE
+323 VTYVKYIDVG
-331 ESTFGGTS
+331 TFGGTS

-411 TGRDTSMPSSVRT
+411 TGRDTSLPSSVRT

-511 QFFNTFVNKN
+511 QFFNTFVNIN
-521 STTTHNGRGDY
+521 STTATAHDGRGNY

-548 SGTLDGNGKTVYIVG
+548 GGTLDGNGKTVYIVG

-597 VKTSG
+597 VQTSG

-616 VGNITGNSLIENVSV
+616 VGNITGNALIENVNV
-631 VINQGVTFSTSNNTA
+631 VINKGVTFSTSNNTA

-684 SGIVGNTGTPNHS
+684 SGIVGNTGTPNHTS
-697 DYKEGQDHPYM
+697 YVSGQDHPYM

-721 GKSTQDT
+721 GNSTQDA

-779 SGGVS
+779 SNGVS

-815 GHHGGNN
+815 GHYGGNN
-822 SFNISTTATIS
+822 SFNISTTAAIP
-833 TAVDGLSGSS
+833 VNVEGDNGID
-843 VTPYFRPDSSTDITL
+843 VMPYFKPQSTSNLTLVANTSSATLKLKDSSTT
-858 VATANSWGT
+858 VATSLNGVKTLDVAKSSATFTLIKPASVPQITGSYTYTGSEITPQVNVT
-867 YNLIKARGDS
+867 YNG
-877 TAISVTKDNAKV
+877 TALNPSN
-889 VDVPK
+889 
-894 NEAYY
+894 Y
-899 DGSITL
+899 S
-905 EKVKTV
+905 
-911 SEPVISG
+911 
-918 GLAYTGE
+918 
-925 ELSYTVTIQY
+925 LSYDSI
-935 DGQTLGSNDFTA
+935 
-947 TVVGEV
+947 
-953 SVINAGE
+953 INAGN
-960 YTLEVTLSNGY
+960 YDVTTTLLNGY
-971 YFYDSASDTA
+971 YFY
-981 SNTKNV
+981 NNN
-987 TMTVSKANVYLTVK
+987 TVSF
-1001 LWVNSVEYD
+1001 
-1010 GGAVSGNPYVSDT
+1010 
-1023 GNPQISVE
+1023 
-1031 ELGEVSY
+1031 SY
-1038 TYNDQSALPINAGT
+1038 TSSLYVARADMQVGVSVTGWTYGTEPTDPVSFTGRPEEATDYTLLYEGNTLNGETYSGQKAPGDAGT
-1052 YTVKAATVSDSANI
+1052 YTLTVTFDQTANYNETTVSTSFNVSAALVTLKTKTVERSFGTVNENNFN
-1066 DIVRVIPAM
+1066 DPATYPTIEFNG
-1075 LNVTK
+1075 LI
-1080 KTLTLGVSEVTKQFT
+1080 E
-1095 EITSLNKDEVAIY
+1095 
-1108 GDLKLAGFVDDDTGY
+1108 GDDA
-1123 SVSLNDESIAY
+1123 
-1134 ITDIDGVSYL
+1134 
-1144 PALPA
+1144 
-1149 GETYTVV
+1149 TYTVSFVESGANRISDHEGIEYLSAENSYSFV
-1156 VTPNSANYTFGG
+1156 VTLNNKNYRQSDNT
-1168 EDSVT
+1168 VT
-1173 LIVTK
+1173 LTVTK
-1178 NESANS
+1178 NEYANS
-1184 FVTEFAREGWTY
+1184 FKTEFAREGWTY
-1196 YSEPTAPT
+1196 YSKPTDPTA
-1204 DAVARFGAPVVKY
+1204 AVARFGTPEVKY
-1217 YSDAE
+1217 YSDPDR
-1222 KSNEVA
+1222 SVPVG
-1228 EFTKLTP
+1228 EFTNLTP

-1240 YTVTVEGTDSYNG
+1240 YTVTVAGTDSYNG
-1253 LTAEGKFE
+1253 LTAGGEF
-1261 VTKLSVTVSLSAATA
+1261 VVDKLEVTVSLSAEKAV
-1276 EYTAMPYAGAITVTV
+1276 YTANPYAGAITVTV
-1291 TGADDST
+1291 TGKTES
-1298 YPADILDDITYS
+1298 YPVKILGEIVYS
-1310 INGVMV
+1310 IDGEVV
-1316 INGVLPTD
+1316 VNGVLPTN

-1332 ASITNYKN
+1332 ASITNSGN
-1340 LEADIS
+1340 LETDIS
-1346 ATTSLIIDPKP
+1346 AITASLIIDPKP
-1357 VSFSAKLKE
+1357 VSFSAKLNE
-1366 DASLEYGQ
+1366 GASLKYGQ
-1374 AVPDFNTMVTVT
+1374 AVPDFKTMVTVT
-1386 PETLTGFDFDE
+1386 PETLTGFDFGE
-1397 NAWEYSATSDYT
+1397 NDWEYSATSNYT
-1409 ASTTV
+1409 ESTTV
-1414 GAVSII
+1414 GADVSVF
-1420 VTVAITDT
+1420 VTVKITDH
-1428 NTNYVVQAGSESFTL
+1428 NHNYTVQSGCESFTL
-1443 EIEVTKATIELEV
+1443 KIAVTKATITLKV

-1485 YSFNEAET
+1485 YSVNEEET
-1493 GDARYTKLDSAP
+1493 GEALYTALDSAP
-1505 FNAGK
+1505 VNAGK
-1510 YAVKATVTGLENYK
+1510 YAVKATVTGLKNYEN
-1524 DADSGYF
+1524 ADSGYF
-1531 EYTIAKAKVSF
+1531 EYTIAKATVSF
-1542 TVSIEGWTYGGTAEA
+1542 TVSIEGWTYGGTPEK
-1557 PVIGELSHES
+1557 PKIGELSHES
-1567 LRDSITYLYT
+1567 LKDSITFLYA
-1577 GETNAAGDEAY
+1577 GDTNAAGDGAY
-1588 SSADAPALAGIYT
+1588 SSAEAPKLAGIYT
-1601 VKASYP
+1601 VKASYD
-1607 GDGNHEA
+1607 GDDNHEA
-1614 NSVTSAEFEVAR
+1614 YSASCEFIVAR
-1626 AELPDLAVTVSGWTY
+1626 AELPALAVTVSGWTY

-1659 SETFKYYFGLEAVT
+1659 SETFKYTFGGKAVT

-1709 EVPLSRSEYSFEFGV
+1709 EVPLSRSEYSFKFGV

-1785 YTFKYGSNTASAT
+1785 YTFENGKSTANAT

-1807 FTSNYSR
+1807 FTKGSEYSR
-1814 EDWTY
+1814 ADWTY
-1819 YDAASAETKPVSKF
+1819 YDAASTETKPVPKF
-1833 GNDNV
+1833 GMDKV
-1838 QIKYYLDEEYSSEY
+1838 QIRYYTDAEYSSEY
-1852 TGSFLYSTPAGTYY
+1852 KGSFNYSTPAGTYY
-1866 VLAFVDGTENYNY
+1866 VLAFVDETENYNY
-1879 TEQRSSFTV
+1879 IEQKSSFTV
-1888 LKREVKV
+1888 SRREVTV
-1895 VVTAEK
+1895 TVTAEK
-1901 TSFEYGDTIDGISF
+1901 SVFEYGDTIDGISNA
-1915 DYENHGNY
+1915 YEDLGSNGTT
-1923 GDKVFGTTGYH
+1923 VFGTTGYH
-1934 YSAAGEEKWT
+1934 YHAAGEENWT
-1944 NGLPVNPAVGKYVI
+1944 DGLPVNPVVGEYVI
-1958 EFTYTNTANVVLGA
+1958 EFTYTNTANVVLSE
-1972 DSVTFVNITVDP
+1972 DSVTSVDITVEP
-1984 KPVTFTVS
+1984 KPVTFTVT
-1992 VADGAIYGMN
+1992 VADGAIYGMS
-2002 LAEVEELVNIDTT
+2002 LEEVKELVNIKTT
-2015 TELEYG
+2015 TELAYD
-2021 KSITVSAGDAEYDQ
+2021 KTITVSAGNAEYDQ
-2035 YVFAGTEISIA
+2035 NVFAGTEISIA
-2046 VSITVNNTN
+2046 VSITVNNKN

-2068 VVKKAPLTMTAKD
+2068 VVKKAPLTVTAND
-2081 KSILRADIYDYQD
+2081 KSILRADIYDYQT

-2099 DCFTVEGLRN
+2099 DCFMVDGLKN
-2109 EHTFATLFALTS
+2109 EHKFENLFVLTS

-2158 DTEMLFTLSIDSY
+2158 DTEMLFTLSIATY
-2171 KMSVSIEGWTYGEE
+2171 QLSVSIEGEGWTYGDEE
-2185 ANEPVP
+2185 KRP
-2191 DDFPLALGPSMQF
+2191 DPKGYPLELGQSMQF
-2204 NYKGTTYSG
+2204 NYKGKTASG
-2213 TVYDSSEAPSEAG
+2213 MDYDSSQAPREAG
-2226 EYKLTV
+2226 EYTLTV
-2232 SIPATSEYT
+2232 TIPATSEYT
-2241 AGEASCDFVVS
+2241 AGEASCKFVIAA
-2252 PREIGVSATETSLER
+2252 RKIEVSASVTELSRE
-2267 VFDADNG
+2267 FDADNE

-2304 NAASE
+2304 NAENE

-2317 GEYSVSL
+2317 GAYSVSL
-2324 NLINLNYT
+2324 KLIDLNYT
-2332 VSGDMPVIV
+2332 VSGETPVIA
-2341 YSVTKAK
+2341 YSVTKAN
-2348 MSVGVSIEGWTYGS
+2348 MSVGVSIEGWTFGL
-2362 APVAPVVNGIMEEA
+2362 APSDPVVEGIMEEA
-2376 KYAFTYNGTENSG
+2376 KYTFTYDGTENSG
-2389 EVYSSEYAPEN
+2389 KGYFSEDAPEN

-2409 VSNTD
+2409 VSDSD

-2452 VTVNPGNGSVTYV
+2452 VTVNPENGNVTYV

-2472 VELGSVVPVNAGEYK
+2472 VELGSEAPVNAGEYK
-2487 VTATVAK
+2487 VVATVAV

-2499 SATAEKAFKVEKA
+2499 SATAEKAFKIDKA
-2512 PILPVVSSVSG
+2512 VISPVVSSVSG

-2544 EVTYYF
+2544 AVTYYF
-2550 ERLSGEEWL
+2550 ERLSGEEWVS
-2559 PVSEAKYAGSYR
+2559 VSEAKYAGSYR
-2571 VKASVGESDNYF
+2571 VKAAVGESDNYF

-2617 TVLGLVAYDREG
+2617 TVLGLVVYDREG
-2629 ILEDFVSSD
+2629 ILGDFVAGD
-2638 REYVLFSVGAVSDG
+2638 RDYVLFSVGAVSDG

-2676 AGKDVTD
+2676 AAKDVRD
-2683 SYVVKLSAPAVDSKE
+2683 SYVIKLSAPAVDSKE

-2728 FGKYFTY
+2728 FGGYFTY
-2735 NGESVNALDDGIN
+2735 NDESVNALDDGIN

-2758 ALLPNAGGYVVNVNV
+2758 ALLPNAGDYVVTISV

-2784 YVIKQAVIALNSG
+2784 YVIEKAEIALNSG
-2797 YEFAFGYLSADNLA
+2797 YEFAFGYLNTDNIR
-2811 DKGVYASLITGI
+2811 DKSVYALLITGI
-2823 ADGDSLDYVLSAQ
+2823 VEGESVDYVLSAE
-2836 TADEDV
+2836 TTDEDV
-2842 YEGYLKVGTYSVTV
+2842 YAGYLTVGTYTV
-2856 TFSENVNYVFAD
+2856 VATIPDNVNYVFGD
-2868 GGYSDSF
+2868 GSYSASF
-2875 DVRVVKGV
+2875 EVEVIKGV

-2908 ARFDSAYV
+2908 ARFDSAYI

-2957 ELRGEYTFSVLK
+2957 ELKGEYTFSVLK
-2969 LNAAIS
+2969 LNAVVS

-2986 PYDGIEYSVSGADA
+2986 PYDGIEYSVSGVDA

-3044 IDENFALTIAPKGVN
+3044 IDENFALTIAPKSVK
-3059 FRVKLKSGATVVY
+3059 FRVKLKAGATVVF
-3072 GDAIP
+3072 GDEIVD
-3077 SAASFIDSITPE
+3077 AADFVDSVTPE
-3089 TDEVGSFTYT
+3089 SDEAGSFKYT
-3099 ASVVDAYGRE
+3099 ASVVDTFGKE
-3109 YAPGVTAGSLLYFA
+3109 YAPGVTAGSLL
-3123 ISVKIDDSNYV
+3123 SVVVRVEIYDSNYV
-3134 AEAVSAPT
+3134 AVVSAAPSIT
-3142 INVQKKLI
+3142 VQKKEI

-3187 NDVAFYEYT
+3187 NEVAFYEYT

-3201 AQYFGATATS
+3201 AQYFGAAATS

-3227 SGSFELSLTVEED
+3227 SGSFALNITVEEN
-3240 PDAVAVSAREPLT
+3240 PDGADVSAREPLT

>member
-41 PAQAPAEAA
+41 PVQAPAEAA

-61 RSGQTSGTAVNS
+61 RSEQTSGTAVDS

-87 YLTADFSVDAGSF
+87 YLTEDIDLSSTSG
-100 GNTSTYSGTIYGNGH
+100 GIRNTSTYSGTIYGNGH
-115 TVTLNVPTEVE
+115 TITIELPTTGNVTNNQGTN
-126 GYSST
+126 Y
-131 AQNFA
+131 A
-136 GGIIGI
+136 GLIVGQ
-142 LTGKLYDCKFVLQGG
+142 LTGKIYDLKVNITGGKYKTGYHNNDLTCFGLVGRVSGIIENVSVTLDSGAGIRLYSWDGEAKTAL
-157 QYISGLKNSNA
+157 
-168 NPYFGGLIGNVQGG
+168 GLIAGFAADGAQLNNITVENNGTLEAGFTTDASKAENINYLDPEAGWGQKKVALRSAANIIGYYDGG
-182 TVDNISIEVK
+182 TVTLKNIITKGNGSLSGREASNLGETASSK
-192 SGVSL
+192 SVVQVNYFYNVFIGTFYG
-197 ANYAW
+197 AN
-202 DSGNYS
+202 NYS
-208 ALGILAGYGD
+208 AGFMKWESDSSTSINVYLELYDESLSSGGAVAGYN
-218 SAKITNVTVVNNG
+218 KYN
-231 GEFKSGYATNTSV
+231 AT
-244 NWSNIST
+244 
-251 GNTLSS
+251 
-257 TANLVGYYNGTS
+257 
-269 QTVDNIIIKGSGS
+269 
-282 TLSGKYVSN
+282 
-291 LGLSTSVDTRITT
+291 
-304 TNFYNSFLGTLSGD
+304 
-318 NNGVN
+318 
-323 VTYVKHIE
+323 
-331 ESTFGGTS
+331 
-339 YVGSVSVTNYFEYY
+339 
-353 NSDSDMV
+353 
-360 KVPTN
+360 
-365 SGAQVSNRSITEK
+365 ITEK
-378 LSVQTTATAE
+378 LSVQTTATE
-388 ATGRQILFNPAATD
+388 ATGRQILFNPATTD

-461 TGTYSGGDGIFT
+461 TGTYSRGDGIFT

-483 AFKSADLKEYEH
+483 AFESADLKEYEH
-495 GYYAGSA
+495 GYYAGST
-502 PSGTGLNST
+502 PSGTAIST
-511 QFFNTFVNKN
+511 GDDFFNKFIDRN
-521 STTTHNGRGDY
+521 SGTPSGNY
-532 YLTED
+532 YLNED
-537 AYITGFTGRDF
+537 IFITGFTGKEF
-548 SGTLDGNGKTVYIVG
+548 SGTLDGKGKTIYIVG
-563 AQTGLEGDSIGGIIG
+563 AQAGTNGSNIGG
-578 ELNGGTVKNLRVV
+578 LVGTLTGTIKNVRVV
-591 ICVDVN
+591 IYSDVN
-597 VKTSG
+597 VDAGSKSG
-602 TVPANYKTV
+602 DDVVAV
-611 GIGGV
+611 GIGGIA
-616 VGNITGNSLIENVSV
+616 GKITGNGRVENVSV
-631 VINQGVTFSTSNNTA
+631 VIKEGVTFKNSWSGSGSDRA
-646 NAISIGG
+646 IGG
-653 ISGNIFGKGRLNNC
+653 IAGEMIGSGSVKNC

-672 GTMSCTA
+672 GYMLSESGWPFA
-679 GYAFI
+679 A
-684 SGIVGNTGTPNHS
+684 GIVGITEDLSDNGSVTYENIILKGSGQLGGYAHNPNQPTFAAAITTTQPGSVHEFTVNGFIYDMTNPNGPTTGALNNETQLTAGKVSSFGYVCQNNDGGSGTP
-697 DYKEGQDHPYM
+697 EGLSPNGIIS
-708 YSNIVLKGGGQFA
+708 YSNIFDYNCSMSDHLEYYDVG
-721 GKSTQDT
+721 
-728 SEPMFSAAL
+728 
-737 TITDNKSSAA
+737 
-747 QISIDGFIYALTN
+747 DG
-760 SDVVNATISCYGYV
+760 
-774 SQNKA
+774 
-779 SGGVS
+779 
-784 SSTAG
+784 
-789 GLSTDGYITYDN
+789 N
-801 VFTASGCTMTPEYS
+801 VYY
-815 GHHGGNN
+815 
-822 SFNISTTATIS
+822 NISRSATIS

-899 DGSITL
+899 NGSITL

-911 SEPVISG
+911 SEPVVGSP
-918 GLAYTGE
+918 AYTGE

-1001 LWVNSVEYD
+1001 LGVNSVEY
-1010 GGAVSGNPYVSDT
+1010 GGSAVSGNPYVSDT

-1031 ELGEVSY
+1031 ELDEVTY

-1052 YTVKAATVSDSANI
+1052 YTVKAATVSNSANI
-1066 DIVRVIPAM
+1066 DIVTVYPAM

-1080 KTLTLGVSEVTKQFT
+1080 KTLTLGVTEIGKQFT
-1095 EITSLNKDEVAIY
+1095 EITSLNKNSVDIY
-1108 GDLKLAGFVDDDTGY
+1108 GNLSIDGFVDDDKGY

-1144 PALPA
+1144 PA
-1149 GETYTVV
+1149 ETYTVV
-1156 VTPNSANYTFGG
+1156 VKPNSANYTFGG

-1178 NESANS
+1178 NKSANS
-1184 FVTEFAREGWTY
+1184 FKTNFARAGWTY
-1196 YSEPTAPT
+1196 YSEQPTAPT
-1204 DAVARFGAPVVKY
+1204 AAAARFGEPVVTY
-1217 YSDAE
+1217 YSDPE
-1222 KSNEVA
+1222 KMIEV
-1228 EFTKLTP
+1228 EDGKFTNLTP

-1240 YTVTVEGTDSYNG
+1240 YTVTVEGTDSYNA
-1253 LTAEGKFE
+1253 LSAEGSFD
-1261 VTKLSVTVSLSAATA
+1261 VDKLSVTVSLSAEKAV
-1276 EYTAMPYAGAITVTV
+1276 YTSKAYAGAITVTV
-1291 TGADDST
+1291 TGTDDST
-1298 YPADILDDITYS
+1298 YPADILGDITYS
-1310 INGVMV
+1310 IDGEMV
-1316 INGVLPTD
+1316 INDILPTN
-1324 AGTYTLGI
+1324 AGEYTLGI
-1332 ASITNYKN
+1332 ASIANSKN

-1357 VSFSAKLKE
+1357 VSFTAKPI
-1366 DASLEYGQ
+1366 DGASLEYGQ
-1374 AVPDFNTMVTVT
+1374 AVPDFKTMVTVT
-1386 PETLTGFDFDE
+1386 PETLTGFDFGADD
-1397 NAWEYSATSDYT
+1397 WYYTATSDYT
-1409 ASTTV
+1409 ESTSV

-1443 EIEVTKATIELEV
+1443 EIEVTKATITLKV

-1485 YSFNEAET
+1485 YSVNEAET
-1493 GDARYTKLDSAP
+1493 DDARYTALGSAP
-1505 FNAGK
+1505 VNAGK
-1510 YAVKATVTGLENYK
+1510 YAVKATVTGLKNYA
-1524 DADSGYF
+1524 DADSGWF
-1531 EYTIAKAKVSF
+1531 EYTIAKATVSF
-1542 TVSIEGWTYGGTAEA
+1542 TVSIEGWTYGGTAEE
-1557 PVIGELSHES
+1557 PKIGELSHES
-1567 LRDSITYLYT
+1567 LKDSITFLYA

-1607 GDGNHEA
+1607 GDDNHEA
-1614 NSVTSAEFEVAR
+1614 FSVTSSEFEVAR
-1626 AELPDLAVTVSGWTY
+1626 AELPNLAVTVSGWVY
-1641 DGNFHTVTPSVT
+1641 DGKSHTVTPSVT

-1659 SETFKYYFGLEAVT
+1659 SETFKYTFGGEAVT
-1673 NGEIKHAGTYT
+1673 NGEIK
-1684 VEAQIGASANYNA
+1684 ANYNA

-1709 EVPLSRSEYSFEFGV
+1709 EVPLSRSEYSFKFGV
-1724 LTPANRLNATNYSPA
+1724 LTPANRLDATNYSPA

-1807 FTSNYSR
+1807 FTSDYSR

-1838 QIKYYLDEEYSSEY
+1838 QIRYYRDAEYKNEY
-1852 TGSFLYSTPAGTYY
+1852 KDSLNYSTPAGTYY
-1866 VLAFVDGTENYNY
+1866 VLAFVAETENYNY
-1879 TEQRSSFTV
+1879 IEQKSSFTV
-1888 LKREVKV
+1888 SKREVKV

-1901 TSFEYGDTIDGISF
+1901 SVFEYGDIIDGISNA
-1915 DYENHGNY
+1915 YENLGQN
-1923 GDKVFGTTGYH
+1923 GTVVLETTGYRH
-1934 YSAAGEEKWT
+1934 SAAGEEKWT
-1944 NGLPVNPAVGKYVI
+1944 DGLPVNPVVGKYVI
-1958 EFTYTNTANVVLGA
+1958 EFTYTNTANVVLNK
-1972 DSVTFVNITVDP
+1972 DSVTSVDITVEP

-1992 VADGAIYGMN
+1992 VADGAIYGMK
-2002 LAEVEELVNIDTT
+2002 LAEVKELVNIKTT
-2015 TELEYG
+2015 TELEYD
-2021 KSITVSAGDAEYDQ
+2021 KTITVSAGDAEYDQ
-2035 YVFAGTEISIA
+2035 YVFADTEISIA
-2046 VSITVNNTN
+2046 VSITVTDKN
-2055 YIASVTGDETKTL
+2055 YIASVKGDESKTL
-2068 VVKKAPLTMTAKD
+2068 VVKQAPLKVTAND
-2081 KSILRADIYDYQD
+2081 ESILRAEIYDYQD
-2094 LSAIY
+2094 LSSIY

-2158 DTEMLFTLSIDSY
+2158 DTKMLFTLSIGSY
-2171 KMSVSIEGWTYGEE
+2171 KMSVSIKGWTYGDEE
-2185 ANEPVP
+2185 KQP
-2191 DDFPLALGPSMQF
+2191 DPSGYPLELGQSMQF
-2204 NYKGTTYSG
+2204 NYKGTTASG
-2213 TVYDSSEAPSEAG
+2213 MDYDSPEAPSEAG
-2226 EYKLTV
+2226 NYTLTV
-2232 SIPATSEYT
+2232 TIPATLEYT

-2252 PREIGVSATETSLER
+2252 PREIGVSATATSLER

-2332 VSGDMPVIV
+2332 VSGDMPVIA

-2348 MSVGVSIEGWTYGS
+2348 MSVGVSIEGWTFGS
-2362 APVAPVVNGIMEEA
+2362 APFAPVVSGIMEEA
-2376 KYAFTYNGTENSG
+2376 EYAFTYNGTENSG
-2389 EVYSSEYAPEN
+2389 KVYSSEDAPEN

-2409 VSNTD
+2409 VSDTD

-2420 AVSEEFVIERA
+2420 AVSAEFTLGKA

-2472 VELGSVVPVNAGEYK
+2472 VELGSEAPVNAGEYK
-2487 VTATVAK
+2487 VVATV
-2494 TDNYN
+2494 TETHNYK

-2512 PILPVVSSVSG
+2512 AILPVVSSVSG

-2544 EVTYYF
+2544 AVTYFF

-2571 VKASVGESDNYF
+2571 VKAAVGESDNYF

-2629 ILEDFVSSD
+2629 ILGDFVAGD
-2638 REYVLFSVGAVSDG
+2638 REYVIFSVGAVSDG

-2676 AGKDVTD
+2676 AAKDVTD

-2728 FGKYFTY
+2728 FGGYFTY
-2735 NGESVNALDDGIN
+2735 NNGESVNALDDGIN

-2784 YVIKQAVIALNSG
+2784 YVIEQAVIALNSG

-2811 DKGVYASLITGI
+2811 DKGVYALLITGI
-2823 ADGDSLDYVLSAQ
+2823 VEGESVDYVLSAE
-2836 TADEDV
+2836 TTDEDV
-2842 YEGYLKVGTYSVTV
+2842 YAGYLTVGTYTV
-2856 TFSENVNYVFAD
+2856 VATIPDNVNYVFGD
-2868 GGYSDSF
+2868 GSYSASF
-2875 DVRVVKGV
+2875 EVEVIKGA

-2969 LNAAIS
+2969 LNAVVS

-3044 IDENFALTIAPKGVN
+3044 IDENFALTIAPKSVK
-3059 FRVKLKSGATVVY
+3059 FRVKLKAGATVVY
-3072 GDAIP
+3072 GDEIVD
-3077 SAASFIDSITPE
+3077 AADFVDSVTPE
-3089 TDEVGSFTYT
+3089 SDEAGSFTYT
-3099 ASVVDAYGRE
+3099 VSVVDTFGKE
-3109 YAPGVTAGSLLYFA
+3109 YAPGVTAGSLL
-3123 ISVKIDDSNYV
+3123 SVVVRVEIDDSNYV
-3134 AEAVSAPT
+3134 AVVSAAPSIT
-3142 INVQKKLI
+3142 VQKKEI
-3150 EPEVILDENIF
+3150 EPEVVVEEDIL

-3201 AQYFGATATS
+3201 AQYSGATATS

-3227 SGSFELSLTVEED
+3227 SGSFALNITVEEN
-3240 PDAVAVSAREPLT
+3240 PDGADVSAREPLT
-3253 PVGEFLNTINLNM
+3253 PVGEFLNTLNLNM

>member
-1 MRKGLFGLNGF
+1 MKKGLFGLNGF

-41 PAQAPAEAA
+41 PAQVPAEAA
-50 VSDYQHGSNIN
+50 VTSSLVHGSVT
-61 RSGQTSGTAVNS
+61 SETTSGTAISSSTDFYNNIITGSQS
-73 GTNFVSYINSNTSM
+73 GTY
-87 YLTADFSVDAGSF
+87 YLNADFELSASHMF
-100 GNTSTYSGTIYGNGH
+100 AHTSTFTGTLYGNGH
-115 TVTLNVPTEVE
+115 TITILSGYKARRKAEKNGILFSQLAGRVQDLNVVVGNGNPLGIHIGEENV
-126 GYSST
+126 GYYGIIAGALAGGTVSNCRVVVNPNTVFHAVTTSSAASSLST
-131 AQNFA
+131 AGIGAIA
-136 GGIIGI
+136 GEVWGSNSTSTITNCTVENNGSIICTAYSG
-142 LTGKLYDCKFVLQGG
+142 TYDNYDAGLRQGYAG
-157 QYISGLKNSNA
+157 NLVGLFWAGDSNTFNINNVIIRGNGVVHA
-168 NPYFGGLIGNVQGG
+168 HCVGLIGC
-182 TVDNISIEVK
+182 TP
-192 SGVSL
+192 SG
-197 ANYAW
+197 YT
-202 DSGNYS
+202 S
-208 ALGILAGYGD
+208 ALTIKNYLNDFKGGYEITGAGPKYASSVIFFYNYG
-218 SAKITNVTVVNNG
+218 SGRTVTNYYSTSGAKTETDWAHRDTEATI
-231 GEFKSGYATNTSV
+231 SGRIAEIPSKFSV
-244 NWSNIST
+244 YFD
-251 GNTLSS
+251 
-257 TANLVGYYNGTS
+257 AS
-269 QTVDNIIIKGSGS
+269 QTVDKSLAIVCDAS
-282 TLSGKYVSN
+282 TPPA
-291 LGLSTSVDTRITT
+291 
-304 TNFYNSFLGTLSGD
+304 
-318 NNGVN
+318 
-323 VTYVKHIE
+323 
-331 ESTFGGTS
+331 
-339 YVGSVSVTNYFEYY
+339 
-353 NSDSDMV
+353 DS
-360 KVPTN
+360 
-365 SGAQVSNRSITEK
+365 E
-378 LSVQTTATAE
+378 
-388 ATGRQILFNPAATD
+388 
-402 YANSLVLAY
+402 
-411 TGRDTSMPSSVRT
+411 
-424 WKVRTYSGASY
+424 RTYTLTAANGSSW
-435 TGTVSDGA
+435 TTKDIVDGK
-443 VIFTNLPVSSVW
+443 VIFTGLPTAAETW
-455 NDKKWG
+455 
-461 TGTYSGGDGIFT
+461 TSGGNF
-473 STLSYTDDFS
+473 SATLTYTDTKLPTLDP
-483 AFKSADLKEYEH
+483 LTEYEH
-495 GYYAGSA
+495 GYVSGNS
-502 PSGTGLNST
+502 PSGTAIST
-511 QFFNTFVNKN
+511 GDDFFNKFIDRN
-521 STTTHNGRGDY
+521 SGTPSGNY
-532 YLTED
+532 YLTD
-537 AYITGFTGRDF
+537 DIFITGFTGKEF
-548 SGTLDGNGKTVYIVG
+548 FGTLDGNGKTIYIVG
-563 AQTGLEGDSIGGIIG
+563 AQAGTNGSNIGG
-578 ELNGGTVKNLRVV
+578 LVGTLSSSGSSTGTIKNVRVV
-591 ICVDVN
+591 IYSDVN
-597 VKTSG
+597 VDAGSRSG
-602 TVPANYKTV
+602 NDVVAV
-611 GIGGV
+611 GIGGIA
-616 VGNITGNSLIENVSV
+616 GKITGGGKVENVSV
-631 VINQGVTFSTSNNTA
+631 VIKEGVTFKNSWSNSWNGSGSDRA
-646 NAISIGG
+646 IGG
-653 ISGNIFGKGRLNNC
+653 IAGEMIGSGSVKNC

-672 GTMSCTA
+672 GYMLSESSWPFA
-679 GYAFI
+679 A
-684 SGIVGNTGTPNHS
+684 GIVGITEDLISDGSVTYENIILKGSGQLGGYAHNPDQPTFAAAITTTQPGSVHEFTVNGFIYDMTNPNGPTTGALNNETQLTAGKVSSFGYVCQNNDGGS
-697 DYKEGQDHPYM
+697 GTSEGLSPEGIIS
-708 YSNIVLKGGGQFA
+708 YSNIFDYNCSMSKHLKYHDVG
-721 GKSTQDT
+721 
-728 SEPMFSAAL
+728 
-737 TITDNKSSAA
+737 
-747 QISIDGFIYALTN
+747 DG
-760 SDVVNATISCYGYV
+760 
-774 SQNKA
+774 
-779 SGGVS
+779 
-784 SSTAG
+784 
-789 GLSTDGYITYDN
+789 N
-801 VFTASGCTMTPEYS
+801 VYY
-815 GHHGGNN
+815 
-822 SFNISTTATIS
+822 NISRDASIA
-833 TAVDGLSGSS
+833 TAVDGLGGSS
-843 VTPYFRPDSSTDITL
+843 VTPYFRPGSSTDITL

-867 YNLIKARGDS
+867 YNLLKARGDS
-877 TAISVTKDNAKV
+877 TAISVTKDNTKV

-925 ELSYTVTIQY
+925 KLSYTVTIQY
-935 DGQTLGSNDFTA
+935 NDAQLSESDYTVSLVGDG
-947 TVVGEV
+947 

-1001 LWVNSVEYD
+1001 LGVNSVEY
-1010 GGAVSGNPYVSDT
+1010 GGSAVSGNPYVSDT

-1038 TYNDQSALPINAGT
+1038 TYNDQSALPINAGE
-1052 YTVKAATVSDSANI
+1052 YIVKAASVSDSTNI
-1066 DIVRVIPAM
+1066 DIVTVYPAM
-1075 LNVTK
+1075 LNVTE
-1080 KTLTLGVSEVTKQFT
+1080 KTLTLGVTEVVKQFT
-1095 EITSLNKDEVAIY
+1095 EITSLNKNSVDIY
-1108 GDLKLAGFVDDDTGY
+1108 GDLKLAGFVDAVTGY
-1123 SVSLNDESIAY
+1123 SVSLNDESAAY

-1144 PALPA
+1144 PA
-1149 GETYTVV
+1149 GEYAVV
-1156 VTPNSANYTFGG
+1156 LTPDSANYTFGG
-1168 EDSVT
+1168 NDSVT
-1173 LIVTK
+1173 LTVTK
-1178 NESANS
+1178 SESANS
-1184 FVTEFAREGWTY
+1184 FVTDFARAGWIY

-1204 DAVARFGAPVVKY
+1204 DAVARFGEPVVKY

-1228 EFTKLTP
+1228 EFTNLTP

-1240 YTVTVEGTDSYNG
+1240 YTVTVKGTGSYNG
-1253 LTAEGKFE
+1253 LTAEGKFM
-1261 VTKLSVTVSLSAATA
+1261 VDKLSVTVSLSAEKAV
-1276 EYTAMPYAGAITVTV
+1276 YTAKPYAGAITVTV
-1291 TGADDST
+1291 TGTDDST

-1310 INGVMV
+1310 IDNDMV
-1316 INGVLPTD
+1316 IEGVLPTD

-1332 ASITNYKN
+1332 ASIANSN
-1340 LEADIS
+1340 LEADYS

-1357 VSFSAKLKE
+1357 VSFTAELI
-1366 DASLEYGQ
+1366 DGASLEYGQ
-1374 AVPDFNTMVTVT
+1374 AVPDFKTMVTVT
-1386 PETLTGFDFDE
+1386 PETLTGFDFGE
-1397 NAWEYSATSDYT
+1397 NDWEYSATSNYT
-1409 ASTTV
+1409 VETEAGTD
-1414 GAVSII
+1414 
-1420 VTVAITDT
+1420 VTVTVKVNILDA
-1428 NTNYVVQAGSESFTL
+1428 NYKLAENAGSYSLT
-1443 EIEVTKATIELEV
+1443 IAVTKATIRL
-1456 SIDGG
+1456 SISIDDGG

-1485 YSFNEAET
+1485 YSVNEAET
-1493 GDARYTKLDSAP
+1493 GAARYTKLDSAP
-1505 FNAGK
+1505 VNAGK
-1510 YAVKATVTGLENYK
+1510 YAVKATITGLNDYE
-1524 DADSGYF
+1524 DFDSGYV
-1531 EYTIAKAKVSF
+1531 EYSIAKAKVSF
-1542 TVSIEGWTYGGTAEA
+1542 TVSIEGWTYGGTAVA

-1567 LRDSITYLYT
+1567 LKDSITFLYA
-1577 GETNAAGDEAY
+1577 GDTNAADDGAY
-1588 SSADAPALAGIYT
+1588 SSAEAPKLAGSYT
-1601 VKASYP
+1601 VTASYP

-1614 NSVTSAEFEVAR
+1614 YSVTSSEFEVAR
-1626 AELPDLAVTVSGWTY
+1626 AELPALAVTVSGWTY
-1641 DGNFHTVTPSVT
+1641 DGDLHTVTPSVT

-1659 SETFKYYFGLEAVT
+1659 SETFKYTFGGEAVT

-1704 KVTAK
+1704 EVTAK
-1709 EVPLSRSEYSFEFGV
+1709 EVSLHRSEYSFEFGV

-1739 VDGIYDNDIDVYSF
+1739 VDGIIDDVDNDIDVYSF
-1753 NMYIDETN
+1753 NMFIDETN

-1785 YTFKYGSNTASAT
+1785 YTFENGKSTANAT

-1807 FTSNYSR
+1807 FTSGYSR
-1814 EDWTY
+1814 EDWIY

-1838 QIKYYLDEEYSSEY
+1838 QIKYYLDAEYKNEY
-1852 TGSFLYSTPAGTYY
+1852 KGSLNYSTPAGTYY

-1879 TEQRSSFTV
+1879 TEQKSSFTV
-1888 LKREVKV
+1888 SKREVKV

-1901 TSFEYGDTIDGISF
+1901 SVFEYGDTIDGISNA
-1915 DYENHGNY
+1915 YGNL
-1923 GDKVFGTTGYH
+1923 GGNGTTVFGETGYR
-1934 YSAAGEEKWT
+1934 YSAAGEEAWT
-1944 NGLPVNPAVGKYVI
+1944 DGLPVNPVVGEYVI
-1958 EFTYTNTANVVLGA
+1958 EFTYTNTANVVLNK
-1972 DSVTFVNITVDP
+1972 DSVTFVNITVEP

-1992 VADGAIYGMN
+1992 VADGAIYGMSS
-2002 LAEVEELVNIDTT
+2002 AEVEALVNIETT
-2015 TELEYG
+2015 AELAYG
-2021 KSITVSAGDAEYDQ
+2021 KTITVSAGDAEYDQ

-2046 VSITVNNTN
+2046 VSITVTDKN
-2055 YIASVTGDETKTL
+2055 YIASVTGDESKTL
-2068 VVKKAPLTMTAKD
+2068 VVKQAPLKVTAND

-2127 IFSVDSYTVTASLKS
+2127 IFSVDSYTVTASLNS
-2142 SIDEPLTA
+2142 AEALTA
-2150 NYEIAEGS
+2150 NYEIASGS

-2185 ANEPVP
+2185 ANKPVP
-2191 DDFPLALGPSMQF
+2191 EYFPLALGPSMQF
-2204 NYKGTTYSG
+2204 NYKGTTASG
-2213 TVYDSSEAPSEAG
+2213 TVYDSSQAPREAG
-2226 EYKLTV
+2226 KYTLTV
-2232 SIPATSEYT
+2232 TIPATSEYT

-2252 PREIGVSATETSLER
+2252 PREIGVSATATSLER
-2267 VFDADNG
+2267 VFDADNE

-2304 NAASE
+2304 NAANE

-2376 KYAFTYNGTENSG
+2376 EYAFTYNGTENSG
-2389 EVYSSEYAPEN
+2389 EVYSSEDAPEN

-2409 VSNTD
+2409 VSD
-2414 NYFGAT
+2414 SANYFGTT
-2420 AVSEEFVIERA
+2420 AMSAEFTVDRA
-2431 SFETEVIISDRV
+2431 SFETEVNISDRI

-2472 VELGSVVPVNAGEYK
+2472 VELGSVAPVNAGEYK
-2487 VTATVAK
+2487 AVATVAE

-2512 PILPVVSSVSG
+2512 AILPVVSSVSG

-2544 EVTYYF
+2544 AVTYYF

-2571 VKASVGESDNYF
+2571 VKAAVGESDNYF

-2629 ILEDFVSSD
+2629 ILGDFVAGD
-2638 REYVLFSVGAVSDG
+2638 RDYVLFSVGAVSDG

-2728 FGKYFTY
+2728 FGGYFTY
-2735 NGESVNALDDGIN
+2735 KGESVNALDDGIN

-2784 YVIKQAVIALNSG
+2784 YVIEQAVIALNSG

-2842 YEGYLKVGTYSVTV
+2842 YVGYLKVGTYTVTV
-2856 TFSENVNYVFAD
+2856 TVPENVNYVFAD

-2957 ELRGEYTFSVLK
+2957 ELRGVYTFSVLK

-3099 ASVVDAYGRE
+3099 AFVVDAYGRE

-3201 AQYFGATATS
+3201 ARYSDATATS
-3211 LAPGEHKVTV
+3211 LAPGEHTV
-3221 NLSGNY
+3221 LVNISGNY
-3227 SGSFELSLTVEED
+3227 TGTFELNVTVEESAE
-3240 PDAVAVSAREPLT
+3240 PVAAYAREPLT

>member
-50 VSDYQHGSNIN
+50 VTSSLVHGSVT
-61 RSGQTSGTAVNS
+61 SETTSGTAISSSTDFYNNIITGSQS
-73 GTNFVSYINSNTSM
+73 GTY
-87 YLTADFSVDAGSF
+87 YLNADFELSASHMF
-100 GNTSTYSGTIYGNGH
+100 AHTSTFTGTLYGNGH
-115 TVTLNVPTEVE
+115 TITILSGYKAQRKAEKNGILFSQLAGRVQDLNVVVGNGNSLGIHIGEANT
-126 GYSST
+126 GYYGVITGALAGGTVSNCRVVVNSNTVFHAVTTSSAASSLST
-131 AQNFA
+131 AGIGAIA
-136 GGIIGI
+136 GEVWGSNSTITNCTVENNGSIICTAYSGTYDNYDAG
-142 LTGKLYDCKFVLQGG
+142 LRQGYAGNLVGLFWTGD
-157 QYISGLKNSNA
+157 SNSFNINNVIIRGNGVVHA
-168 NPYFGGLIGNVQGG
+168 HCVGLIGC
-182 TVDNISIEVK
+182 TP
-192 SGVSL
+192 SG
-197 ANYAW
+197 YT
-202 DSGNYS
+202 S
-208 ALGILAGYGD
+208 ALTIKNYLNDFKGSYEITGAGPKYASSVIFFYNYG
-218 SAKITNVTVVNNG
+218 SHTVTNYYSTSGAKTDWAHRDTEATI
-231 GEFKSGYATNTSV
+231 SGRIAEIPSKFSV
-244 NWSNIST
+244 YFD
-251 GNTLSS
+251 
-257 TANLVGYYNGTS
+257 AS
-269 QTVDNIIIKGSGS
+269 QTVDKSLAIVCDAS
-282 TLSGKYVSN
+282 TPPA
-291 LGLSTSVDTRITT
+291 
-304 TNFYNSFLGTLSGD
+304 
-318 NNGVN
+318 
-323 VTYVKHIE
+323 
-331 ESTFGGTS
+331 
-339 YVGSVSVTNYFEYY
+339 
-353 NSDSDMV
+353 DS
-360 KVPTN
+360 
-365 SGAQVSNRSITEK
+365 E
-378 LSVQTTATAE
+378 
-388 ATGRQILFNPAATD
+388 
-402 YANSLVLAY
+402 
-411 TGRDTSMPSSVRT
+411 
-424 WKVRTYSGASY
+424 RTYTLTAANGSSW
-435 TGTVSDGA
+435 TTKDIVDGK
-443 VIFTNLPVSSVW
+443 VIFTGLPTAASTWSS
-455 NDKKWG
+455 NNNFDAN
-461 TGTYSGGDGIFT
+461 IN
-473 STLSYTDDFS
+473 YTDTKLPTLDP
-483 AFKSADLKEYEH
+483 LTEYEH
-495 GYYAGSA
+495 GYVSGNS
-502 PSGTGLNST
+502 PSGTAIST
-511 QFFNTFVNKN
+511 GDDFFNTFIDRN
-521 STTTHNGRGDY
+521 SGNPSGDY
-532 YLTED
+532 YLTD
-537 AYITGFTGRDF
+537 DIFITGFTGKEF
-548 SGTLDGNGKTVYIVG
+548 SGTLDGNGKTIYIVG
-563 AQTGLEGDSIGGIIG
+563 AQAGTNGSNIGG
-578 ELNGGTVKNLRVV
+578 LVGTLTGTIKNVRVV
-591 ICVDVN
+591 IYSDVN
-597 VKTSG
+597 VDAGSKSG
-602 TVPANYKTV
+602 DDVVAV
-611 GIGGV
+611 GIGGIAGKITRRV
-616 VGNITGNSLIENVSV
+616 EEGRVEVGRVENVSV
-631 VINQGVTFSTSNNTA
+631 VIKEGVTFKNSWSGSGSDRA
-646 NAISIGG
+646 IGG
-653 ISGNIFGKGRLNNC
+653 IAGEMIGSGSVKNC

-672 GTMSCTA
+672 GYMLSESSWPFA
-679 GYAFI
+679 A
-684 SGIVGNTGTPNHS
+684 GIVGITEDLISDGSVTYENIILKGSGQLGGYAHNPDQPTFAAAITTTQPGSVHEFTVNGFIYNMTNPKPTTGALNNDTQLTAGKVSSFGYVCQNDNNERGTSEALSPDGIIS
-697 DYKEGQDHPYM
+697 
-708 YSNIVLKGGGQFA
+708 YSNIFDYNCSMSNHLKYYDVG
-721 GKSTQDT
+721 
-728 SEPMFSAAL
+728 
-737 TITDNKSSAA
+737 
-747 QISIDGFIYALTN
+747 DG
-760 SDVVNATISCYGYV
+760 
-774 SQNKA
+774 
-779 SGGVS
+779 
-784 SSTAG
+784 
-789 GLSTDGYITYDN
+789 N
-801 VFTASGCTMTPEYS
+801 VYY
-815 GHHGGNN
+815 
-822 SFNISTTATIS
+822 NISRDASIS

-867 YNLIKARGDS
+867 YNLLKARGDS

-899 DGSITL
+899 NGSITL

-918 GLAYTGE
+918 SPAYTGE

-935 DGQTLGSNDFTA
+935 NDAQLSESDYTA
-947 TVVGEV
+947 TLVGEGPV
-953 SVINAGE
+953 KNAGE

-981 SNTKNV
+981 TITKNV
-987 TMTVSKANVYLTVK
+987 TFTVAKASVYLRVG
-1001 LWVNSVEYD
+1001 LRSNSVVY
-1010 GGAVSGNPYVSDT
+1010 SGSGQNGDPYISST
-1023 GNPQISVE
+1023 GNNSISVE
-1031 ELGEVSY
+1031 ELGEVTY
-1038 TYNDQSALPINAGT
+1038 TYSDQSALPINAGQ
-1052 YTVKAATVSDSANI
+1052 YTVKAASVSNSANI
-1066 DIVRVIPAM
+1066 DIVTVYHAT

-1080 KTLTLGVSEVTKQFT
+1080 KTLTLGVTEISKQFT
-1095 EITSLNKDEVAIY
+1095 EITSLNKNLVDTY
-1108 GDLKLAGFVDDDTGY
+1108 GDLKLAGFVDTDKGY
-1123 SVSLNDESIAY
+1123 SVSLNDGSIAY
-1134 ITDIDGVSYL
+1134 ITDIDTDIDGVSYL
-1144 PALPA
+1144 PA
-1149 GETYTVV
+1149 GTTYKVV

-1168 EDSVT
+1168 NDSVT

-1178 NESANS
+1178 NDSVN
-1184 FVTEFAREGWTY
+1184 EFKTNFSRAGWTY

-1204 DAVARFGAPVVKY
+1204 DAVARFGEPVVTY

-1222 KSNEVA
+1222 KSKEVE
-1228 EFTKLTP
+1228 EFTYSTP

-1240 YTVTVEGTDSYNG
+1240 YTVTVAETDSYNG
-1253 LTAEGKFE
+1253 LTAVGTF
-1261 VTKLSVTVSLSAATA
+1261 VVDKLEVTVSLSAEKAV
-1276 EYTAMPYAGAITVTV
+1276 YTAKAYAGAITVTV
-1291 TGADDST
+1291 TGETES
-1298 YPADILDDITYS
+1298 YPVKILGEIVYS
-1310 INGVMV
+1310 INGEVV
-1316 INGVLPTD
+1316 VNDVLPTD

-1332 ASITNYKN
+1332 ASIANSGN
-1340 LEADIS
+1340 LETDIS
-1346 ATTSLIIDPKP
+1346 AVTTALKIDPKP
-1357 VSFSAKLKE
+1357 VSFTAKPI
-1366 DASLEYGQ
+1366 DGASLEYGQ
-1374 AVPDFNTMVTVT
+1374 SVPDFKTMVTVT
-1386 PETLTGFDFDE
+1386 PETLTGFDFGADD
-1397 NAWEYSATSDYT
+1397 WYYTATSDYT
-1409 ASTTV
+1409 ESTNV
-1414 GAVSII
+1414 GAVS
-1420 VTVAITDT
+1420 VTVEIFVTDT

-1443 EIEVTKATIELEV
+1443 EIDVTKATITLEV

-1461 EYTGEAKVA
+1461 AYTGEAKVA

-1485 YSFNEAET
+1485 YSVNEEET
-1493 GDARYTKLDSAP
+1493 GEARYTKLDSAP

-1510 YAVKATVTGLENYK
+1510 YAVKATVTGLENYEN
-1524 DADSGYF
+1524 ADSGWF

-1542 TVSIEGWTYGGTAEA
+1542 TVSIEGWTYGGTANA
-1557 PVIGELSHES
+1557 PVIGDLTHASLES
-1567 LRDSITYLYT
+1567 LITYLYT
-1577 GETNAAGDEAY
+1577 GDTNEAGDGEY
-1588 SSADAPALAGIYT
+1588 SSADAPALAGTYT
-1601 VKASYP
+1601 VTASYP
-1607 GDGNHEA
+1607 GDDNHEA
-1614 NSVTSAEFEVAR
+1614 YSVTSAKFAVAR
-1626 AELPDLAVTVSGWTY
+1626 AELPALAVTVSGWTY

-1659 SETFKYYFGLEAVT
+1659 SETFKYTFGGKAVT

-1709 EVPLSRSEYSFEFGV
+1709 EVPLSRSEYSFKFGV

-1739 VDGIYDNDIDVYSF
+1739 VDGIYGNDIDVYSF

-1807 FTSNYSR
+1807 FTSDYSR

-1819 YDAASAETKPVSKF
+1819 YDAASAETKPVPKF
-1833 GNDNV
+1833 GKDKV
-1838 QIKYYLDEEYSSEY
+1838 QTKYYLDAAYTSEY
-1852 TGSFLYSTPAGTYY
+1852 TGSFNYSTPAGTYY
-1866 VLAFVDGTENYNY
+1866 VLAFVEGTENYNNI
-1879 TEQRSSFTV
+1879 EQKSSFTV
-1888 LKREVKV
+1888 SRREVKV
-1895 VVTAEK
+1895 TVTAEK
-1901 TSFEYGDTIDGISF
+1901 SVFEYGDIIDGISNAY
-1915 DYENHGNY
+1915 DNLGGN
-1923 GDKVFGTTGYH
+1923 GTAVFETTGYR
-1934 YSAAGEEKWT
+1934 YSAAGEDNWT
-1944 NGLPVNPAVGKYVI
+1944 DGLPVNPDVGKYVI
-1958 EFTYTNTANVVLGA
+1958 EFTYTNTANVVLSK
-1972 DSVTFVNITVDP
+1972 DSVTSVDITVDP
-1984 KPVTFTVS
+1984 KPVTFNVS
-1992 VADGAIYGMN
+1992 VADGAIYGMK
-2002 LAEVEELVNIDTT
+2002 LAEVKELVNIKTT
-2015 TELEYG
+2015 TELEYD
-2021 KSITVSAGDAEYDQ
+2021 KTITVSAGDAEYDQ
-2035 YVFAGTEISIA
+2035 YVFADTEISIA
-2046 VSITVNNTN
+2046 VSITVTDKN

-2068 VVKKAPLTMTAKD
+2068 VVKKAPLTVKAND
-2081 KSILRADIYDYQD
+2081 ESILREDIYDYQT

-2099 DCFTVEGLRN
+2099 DCFKVDGLKN
-2109 EHTFATLFALTS
+2109 EHKFENLFVLTS

-2127 IFSVDSYTVTASLKS
+2127 IFSVDSYTVTALLKS
-2142 SIDEPLTA
+2142 PIDEPLTA
-2150 NYEIAEGS
+2150 NYEIASGS
-2158 DTEMLFTLSIDSY
+2158 DTEMLFTLSIGSY
-2171 KMSVSIEGWTYGEE
+2171 EMSVSIEGWTYGDEE
-2185 ANEPVP
+2185 KRPVLKDYP
-2191 DDFPLALGPSMQF
+2191 HALGQYVKF
-2204 NYKGTTYSG
+2204 NYKGTTLSG
-2213 TVYDSSEAPSEAG
+2213 MGYDSPEAPREAG
-2226 EYKLTV
+2226 NYTLTV
-2232 SIPATSEYT
+2232 TIPATSEYT
-2241 AGEASCDFVVS
+2241 AGEASCKFVIAA
-2252 PREIGVSATETSLER
+2252 RKIGVSASVTELGR

-2304 NAASE
+2304 NAENE
-2309 EINSIYSA
+2309 EIKSIYSA

-2324 NLINLNYT
+2324 KLIDLNYT
-2332 VSGDMPVIV
+2332 VSGETPVIA

-2348 MSVGVSIEGWTYGS
+2348 MSVGVSIEGWTFGS
-2362 APVAPVVNGIMEEA
+2362 APVAPVVNGTMEEA
-2376 KYAFTYNGTENSG
+2376 EYAFTYNGTENSG
-2389 EVYSSEYAPEN
+2389 EVYSSEDAPKN

-2409 VSNTD
+2409 VSDTY

-2420 AVSEEFVIERA
+2420 AVSKEFVIERA
-2431 SFETEVIISDRV
+2431 SFETEVIVSDRV

-2452 VTVNPGNGSVTYV
+2452 VTVNPENGNVTYV

-2472 VELGSVVPVNAGEYK
+2472 VKLGSEAPVNAGEYK
-2487 VTATVAK
+2487 VVATVAV
-2494 TDNYN
+2494 TDNHN

-2512 PILPVVSSVSG
+2512 VISPVVSSVSG

-2528 AAVAATLTEA
+2528 GAVAATLTEA

-2544 EVTYYF
+2544 AVTCFF
-2550 ERLSGEEWL
+2550 ERLSGEEWVS
-2559 PVSEAKYAGSYR
+2559 VSEAKYAGSYR
-2571 VKASVGESDNYF
+2571 VKAAVGESDNYF

-2602 WSLTDGKIVYGDTLE
+2602 WSLTDAKIVYGDSLE
-2617 TVLGLVAYDREG
+2617 KVLGLVVYDREG
-2629 ILEDFVSSD
+2629 ILGDFVAGD
-2638 REYVLFSVGAVSDG
+2638 RDYVLFSVGAVSDG

-2728 FGKYFTY
+2728 FGGYFTY

-2784 YVIKQAVIALNSG
+2784 YVIEQAVIALNSG

-2823 ADGDSLDYVLSAQ
+2823 ADGDSLDYVLSAE
-2836 TADEDV
+2836 TTDEDV
-2842 YEGYLKVGTYSVTV
+2842 YAGYLTVGTYTV
-2856 TFSENVNYVFAD
+2856 VATIPDNVNYVFGD
-2868 GGYSDSF
+2868 GSYSASF
-2875 DVRVVKGV
+2875 EVEVIKGV

-2986 PYDGIEYSVSGADA
+2986 PYDGIEYSVSGVDA

-3020 LPTDAGSYVVRVADI
+3020 LPTDAGSYVVRVAGI
-3035 DNDSVAITN
+3035 GNDSVAITN
-3044 IDENFALTIAPKGVN
+3044 MDEDFALTIAPKSVK
-3059 FRVKLKSGATVVY
+3059 FRVKLKAGATVVF
-3072 GDAIP
+3072 GDEIVD
-3077 SAASFIDSITPE
+3077 AADFVDSVTPE
-3089 TDEVGSFTYT
+3089 SDEAGSFKYT
-3099 ASVVDAYGRE
+3099 ASVVDTFGKE
-3109 YAPGVTAGSLLYFA
+3109 YAPGISAGSLL
-3123 ISVKIDDSNYV
+3123 SVVVRVEIDDSNYV
-3134 AEAVSAPT
+3134 AVVSAAPSIT
-3142 INVQKKLI
+3142 VQKKEI
-3150 EPEVILDENIF
+3150 EPEVVIEEDIL

-3227 SGSFELSLTVEED
+3227 SGSYELNITVEEN
-3240 PDAVAVSAREPLT
+3240 PDGADVSAREPLT

>member
-115 TVTLNVPTEVE
+115 TVTLNVPKEVE

-208 ALGILAGYGD
+208 ALGILAGHGD

-291 LGLSTSVDTRITT
+291 LGLSTSVDTKITT

-323 VTYVKHIE
+323 VTYVKYIDVG
-331 ESTFGGTS
+331 TFGGTS

-388 ATGRQILFNPAATD
+388 ATGRQILFNPATTD

-424 WKVRTYSGASY
+424 WKVRTYSRASY

-473 STLSYTDDFS
+473 STLSYEDDFS

-521 STTTHNGRGDY
+521 STNTHNGSGTY

-602 TVPANYKTV
+602 EVPANYKTV

-631 VINQGVTFSTSNNTA
+631 VINQGVTFSTSNNPF

-684 SGIVGNTGTPNHS
+684 SGIVGNTGTPNHTS
-697 DYKEGQDHPYM
+697 YVSGQDHPYM
-708 YSNIVLKGGGQFA
+708 YSNIVLKGGGQFT

-789 GLSTDGYITYDN
+789 GLPTDGYITYDN

-815 GHHGGNN
+815 GHYGGNN
-822 SFNISTTATIS
+822 SFNIRTKAAIP
-833 TAVDGLSGSS
+833 VNVEGDNGID
-843 VTPYFRPDSSTDITL
+843 VMPYFKPQSTSNLTLVANTSSATLKLKDSSTT
-858 VATANSWGT
+858 VATSLNGVKTLDVAKSSATFTLIKPASVPQITGSYTYTGSEITPQVNVT
-867 YNLIKARGDS
+867 YNG
-877 TAISVTKDNAKV
+877 TALNPSN
-889 VDVPK
+889 
-894 NEAYY
+894 YSLSY
-899 DGSITL
+899 GSI
-905 EKVKTV
+905 
-911 SEPVISG
+911 
-918 GLAYTGE
+918 
-925 ELSYTVTIQY
+925 
-935 DGQTLGSNDFTA
+935 
-947 TVVGEV
+947 
-953 SVINAGE
+953 INAGN
-960 YTLEVTLSNGY
+960 YDVTTTLLNGY
-971 YFYDSASDTA
+971 YFY
-981 SNTKNV
+981 NNN
-987 TMTVSKANVYLTVK
+987 TVSFSYTSSLDVARANMQVGV
-1001 LWVNSVEYD
+1001 SVEGWTYGTEPTD
-1010 GGAVSGNPYVSDT
+1010 DPVSFTGRPKEATDYTLLYEGKTLNGGTYSGQKAPTD
-1023 GNPQISVE
+1023 
-1031 ELGEVSY
+1031 
-1038 TYNDQSALPINAGT
+1038 AGT
-1052 YTVKAATVSDSANI
+1052 YTLTVTFSQTANYNETTVSSTSFNVSA
-1066 DIVRVIPAM
+1066 A
-1075 LNVTK
+1075 LVTL
-1080 KTLTLGVSEVTKQFT
+1080 KTKTVKISFGTVNENNFNDPTTYPTIEFNGLIER
-1095 EITSLNKDEVAIY
+1095 
-1108 GDLKLAGFVDDDTGY
+1108 DD
-1123 SVSLNDESIAY
+1123 A
-1134 ITDIDGVSYL
+1134 
-1144 PALPA
+1144 
-1149 GETYTVV
+1149 TYTVSFV
-1156 VTPNSANYTFGG
+1156 ESGADRIRDHEGIEYLSAGNSYSFDVTLNNKNYRQSDKT
-1168 EDSVT
+1168 VT

-1178 NESANS
+1178 NDSVN
-1184 FVTEFAREGWTY
+1184 EFKTNFSRAGWTY

-1204 DAVARFGAPVVKY
+1204 AAAARFGVPVVTY

-1222 KSNEVA
+1222 KSNKVA
-1228 EFTKLTP
+1228 EFTNETP

-1240 YTVTVEGTDSYNG
+1240 YTVTVAETDSYNG
-1253 LTAEGKFE
+1253 LTAEGEF
-1261 VTKLSVTVSLSAATA
+1261 VVDKLKVTVSLSAEKAV
-1276 EYTAMPYAGAITVTV
+1276 YTAKAYARAITVTV
-1291 TGADDST
+1291 TGETES
-1298 YPADILDDITYS
+1298 YPVKILGEIVYS
-1310 INGVMV
+1310 IDGKMV
-1316 INGVLPTD
+1316 VNGVLPTD

-1332 ASITNYKN
+1332 ASITNLGN
-1340 LEADIS
+1340 LETDIS
-1346 ATTSLIIDPKP
+1346 AVTTALKIDPKP
-1357 VSFSAKLKE
+1357 VSFTAKPI
-1366 DASLEYGQ
+1366 DGASLEYGQ
-1374 AVPDFNTMVTVT
+1374 SVPDFKTMVTVT
-1386 PETLTGFDFDE
+1386 PETLTGFDFGADD
-1397 NAWEYSATSDYT
+1397 WYYTATSDYT
-1409 ASTTV
+1409 ESTNV
-1414 GAVSII
+1414 GAVS
-1420 VTVAITDT
+1420 VTVEIFVTDT

-1443 EIEVTKATIELEV
+1443 EIDVTKATITLEV

-1461 EYTGEAKVA
+1461 AYTGEAKEA

-1485 YSFNEAET
+1485 YSVNEEET
-1493 GDARYTKLDSAP
+1493 GEARYTKLDSAP
-1505 FNAGK
+1505 DNAGK
-1510 YAVKATVTGLENYK
+1510 YAVKATVTGLENYE

-1531 EYTIAKAKVSF
+1531 EYTIAKATVRF
-1542 TVSIEGWTYGGTAEA
+1542 TVSIEGWTYGGTAEE
-1557 PVIGELSHES
+1557 PKIGELSHES
-1567 LRDSITYLYT
+1567 LKDSITFLYA

-1588 SSADAPALAGIYT
+1588 SSADAPALAGTYT
-1601 VKASYP
+1601 VRASYL
-1607 GDGNHEA
+1607 GDDNHEA
-1614 NSVTSAEFEVAR
+1614 YSVTSSEFEVAR
-1626 AELPDLAVTVSGWTY
+1626 AELPALAVTVSGWTY

-1659 SETFKYYFGLEAVT
+1659 SETFKYTFGGKAVT

-1709 EVPLSRSEYSFEFGV
+1709 EVPLSRSEYSFKFGV

-1807 FTSNYSR
+1807 FTSDYSR

-1819 YDAASAETKPVSKF
+1819 YDAASAETKPVSEF
-1833 GNDNV
+1833 GKDNV
-1838 QIKYYLDEEYSSEY
+1838 QIKYYLDAAYTSEY
-1852 TGSFLYSTPAGTYY
+1852 NKDSFNYSTPAGTYY
-1866 VLAFVDGTENYNY
+1866 VLAFVEGTENYNY
-1879 TEQRSSFTV
+1879 IEQKSSFTV
-1888 LKREVKV
+1888 LKREVTV
-1895 VVTAEK
+1895 TVTAQK
-1901 TSFEYGDTIDGISF
+1901 TEFEYGDTIDGISNA
-1915 DYENHGNY
+1915 YGNL
-1923 GDKVFGTTGYH
+1923 GQNGTVVLGTTGYR
-1934 YSAAGEEKWT
+1934 YSAAGEDNWT
-1944 NGLPVNPAVGKYVI
+1944 DGLPVNPVVGKYVI
-1958 EFTYTNTANVVLGA
+1958 EFTYTNTANVVLSE
-1972 DSVTFVNITVDP
+1972 DSVTSVDITVNP

-1992 VADGAIYGMN
+1992 VADGAIYGMK
-2002 LAEVEELVNIDTT
+2002 LAEVKELVKIETT
-2015 TELEYG
+2015 TELAYD
-2021 KSITVSAGDAEYDQ
+2021 KTITVSAGDAEYDQ
-2035 YVFAGTEISIA
+2035 NVFAGTEISIA
-2046 VSITVNNTN
+2046 VSITVTDKN
-2055 YIASVTGDETKTL
+2055 YTASVTGDETKTL
-2068 VVKKAPLTMTAKD
+2068 VVKKAPLTVKAND
-2081 KSILRADIYDYQD
+2081 ESILRAEIYDYQD

-2099 DCFTVEGLRN
+2099 DCFKVDGLKN
-2109 EHTFATLFALTS
+2109 EHKFENLFVLTS

-2127 IFSVDSYTVTASLKS
+2127 IFSVDFYTVTALLKS
-2142 SIDEPLTA
+2142 PIDEPLTA
-2150 NYEIAEGS
+2150 NYEIADGS
-2158 DTEMLFTLSIDSY
+2158 DTEMLFTLSIATY
-2171 KMSVSIEGWTYGEE
+2171 EMSVSIEGWTYGDEE
-2185 ANEPVP
+2185 KHPVLKGYP
-2191 DDFPLALGPSMQF
+2191 HALGQSIRF
-2204 NYKGTTYSG
+2204 NYKGKTASG
-2213 TVYDSSEAPSEAG
+2213 TVYDSPEAPSEAG
-2226 EYKLTV
+2226 NYTLTV
-2232 SIPATSEYT
+2232 TIPATSEYT
-2241 AGEASCDFVVS
+2241 AGEASCKFVIAA
-2252 PREIGVSATETSLER
+2252 RKIGVSASVTELGR

-2304 NAASE
+2304 NAENE
-2309 EINSIYSA
+2309 EIKSIYSA

-2324 NLINLNYT
+2324 KLIDLNYT
-2332 VSGDMPVIV
+2332 VSGETPVIA

-2348 MSVGVSIEGWTYGS
+2348 MSVGVSIEGWTFGS
-2362 APVAPVVNGIMEEA
+2362 APFVPVVSGIMEEA
-2376 KYAFTYNGTENSG
+2376 GYSFTYNGTENSG
-2389 EVYSSEYAPEN
+2389 KVYSSEDAPKN
-2400 AGKYTVTVT
+2400 AGKYTVKVT
-2409 VSNTD
+2409 VSDSD

-2420 AVSEEFVIERA
+2420 AVSAEFTVGKA
-2431 SFETEVIISDRV
+2431 SFKTEVNISDRI

-2472 VELGSVVPVNAGEYK
+2472 VKLGSEAPVNAGEYK
-2487 VTATVAK
+2487 VVATV
-2494 TDNYN
+2494 TETHNYE

-2512 PILPVVSSVSG
+2512 VISPVVSSVSG

-2528 AAVAATLTEA
+2528 AAVAAALTEA

-2550 ERLSGEEWL
+2550 ERLSGEEWVS
-2559 PVSEAKYAGSYR
+2559 VSEAKYAGSYR

-2602 WSLTDGKIVYGDTLE
+2602 WSLTDGKIVYGDPLE
-2617 TVLGLVAYDREG
+2617 TVLGLVVYDREG
-2629 ILEDFVSSD
+2629 ILGDFVAGD
-2638 REYVLFSVGAVSDG
+2638 REYVIFSVGAVSDG

-2676 AGKDVTD
+2676 AAKDVTD

-2721 DISLGEY
+2721 DISLGKY
-2728 FGKYFTY
+2728 FGGYFTY
-2735 NGESVNALDDGIN
+2735 NGESVNALDDGLNTVAYEI
-2748 AVEYAISSDS
+2748 SDS
-2758 ALLPNAGGYVVNVNV
+2758 ALLPNAGDYVVTVSV
-2773 TGNYSGSASLE
+2773 SGNYSGTASLVYE
-2784 YVIKQAVIALNSG
+2784 IEKAEIALNSG
-2797 YEFAFGYLSADNLA
+2797 YEFAFGYLTTDILS

-2823 ADGDSLDYVLSAQ
+2823 ADGESLDYVLSAQ

-2842 YEGYLKVGTYSVTV
+2842 YEGYLKVGTYTVTV
-2856 TFSENVNYVFAD
+2856 TVPENVNYVFAD
-2868 GGYSDSF
+2868 GSYSDSF
-2875 DVRVVKGV
+2875 DVAVIKGT
-2883 NEWISEFDRD
+2883 NEWVSEFGRS
-2893 DWTYLSDP
+2893 DWIYLSDP

-2969 LNAAIS
+2969 LNAVVS

-2986 PYDGIEYSVSGADA
+2986 PYDAISYTVSGADA
-3000 SLIGNISWKYSP
+3000 SVLGVVSWKYSS

-3020 LPTDAGSYVVRVADI
+3020 LPTDAGSYVVRVAGI
-3035 DNDSVAITN
+3035 GNDSVAITN
-3044 IDENFALTIAPKGVN
+3044 MDEDFALTIAPKSVK
-3059 FRVKLKSGATVVY
+3059 FRVKLKAGATVVF
-3072 GDAIP
+3072 GDEIVD
-3077 SAASFIDSITPE
+3077 AADFVDSVTPE
-3089 TDEVGSFTYT
+3089 SDEAGSFTYT
-3099 ASVVDAYGRE
+3099 VSVVDTFGKE
-3109 YAPGVTAGSLLYFA
+3109 YAPGVTAGSLL
-3123 ISVKIDDSNYV
+3123 SVVVRVEIYDSNYV
-3134 AEAVSAPT
+3134 AVVSAAPSIT
-3142 INVQKKLI
+3142 VQKKEI
-3150 EPEVILDENIF
+3150 EPEVVIEEDIL

-3201 AQYFGATATS
+3201 ARYSGATATS
-3211 LAPGEHKVTV
+3211 LAPGEHTV
-3221 NLSGNY
+3221 LVNISGNY
-3227 SGSFELSLTVEED
+3227 TGTFELNITVEEN
-3240 PDAVAVSAREPLT
+3240 PDGADVSVREPLT

>member
-12 ASVVVFIVALA
+12 ASVVVFIFALA

-50 VSDYQHGSNIN
+50 VTSSLVHGSVT
-61 RSGQTSGTAVNS
+61 SQKTSGTAISSSTDFYNNIINNSNQS
-73 GTNFVSYINSNTSM
+73 GTY
-87 YLTADFSVDAGSF
+87 YLTADFTLSASHMF
-100 GNTSTYSGTIYGNGH
+100 AHTANFSGTLYGNGH
-115 TVTLNVPTEVE
+115 TITIESGYNAVRKTEKNGILFSQLSGTVRDLTVVLGNGNSLAIHIGEANTGYYGVIAGALAGGTVNNCRVVISQNATFHAVTTSSAIGSWGSENLQNAGIGAIAGEVWGSNSTITNCTVE
-126 GYSST
+126 NYGALICTAYRNNAYDDYDAGLRQGY
-131 AQNFA
+131 A
-136 GGIIGI
+136 GNIAGMFWTNGTNSFTINNIIVRGNGTVHAHAVGIIGCSPADCGNSLSVTNFLNDFKGSYEI
-142 LTGKLYDCKFVLQGG
+142 TGAGPKYASSLLFFYTSGSRTVNNYYSTSGAVTSWA
-157 QYISGLKNSNA
+157 YTNTEATISGRIAEIPNSFSV
-168 NPYFGGLIGNVQGG
+168 YF
-182 TVDNISIEVK
+182 D
-192 SGVSL
+192 
-197 ANYAW
+197 A
-202 DSGNYS
+202 
-208 ALGILAGYGD
+208 
-218 SAKITNVTVVNNG
+218 
-231 GEFKSGYATNTSV
+231 
-244 NWSNIST
+244 
-251 GNTLSS
+251 
-257 TANLVGYYNGTS
+257 S
-269 QTVDNIIIKGSGS
+269 QTVDDSLAIVCDAS
-282 TLSGKYVSN
+282 T
-291 LGLSTSVDTRITT
+291 
-304 TNFYNSFLGTLSGD
+304 
-318 NNGVN
+318 
-323 VTYVKHIE
+323 
-331 ESTFGGTS
+331 
-339 YVGSVSVTNYFEYY
+339 
-353 NSDSDMV
+353 
-360 KVPTN
+360 P
-365 SGAQVSNRSITEK
+365 
-378 LSVQTTATAE
+378 
-388 ATGRQILFNPAATD
+388 PAG
-402 YANSLVLAY
+402 YE
-411 TGRDTSMPSSVRT
+411 
-424 WKVRTYSGASY
+424 RTYTLTAANGSSW
-435 TGTVSDGA
+435 TTKDIVDGK
-443 VIFTNLPVSSVW
+443 VIFTGLPTAA
-455 NDKKWG
+455 G
-461 TGTYSGGDGIFT
+461 TWTSGGN
-473 STLSYTDDFS
+473 FS
-483 AFKSADLKEYEH
+483 ATLTHSDTKLPTMDALKEYEH
-495 GYYAGSA
+495 GYYAGST
-502 PSGTGLNST
+502 PSGTAIST
-511 QFFNTFVNKN
+511 GDDFFNKFIDRN
-521 STTTHNGRGDY
+521 SGTPSGNY
-532 YLTED
+532 YLTD
-537 AYITGFTGRDF
+537 DIFITGFTGKEF
-548 SGTLDGNGKTVYIVG
+548 SGTLDGNGKTIYIVG
-563 AQTGLEGDSIGGIIG
+563 AQAGTNGSNIGG
-578 ELNGGTVKNLRVV
+578 LVGTLTGTIKNVRVV
-591 ICVDVN
+591 IYSDVN
-597 VKTSG
+597 VDAGSRSG
-602 TVPANYKTV
+602 NDVVAV
-611 GIGGV
+611 GIGGIA
-616 VGNITGNSLIENVSV
+616 GKITGKGTVENVSV
-631 VINQGVTFSTSNNTA
+631 VIKEGVTFKNSWSTSWNGSGSDRA
-646 NAISIGG
+646 IGG
-653 ISGNIFGKGRLNNC
+653 IAGEMIGSGSVKNC

-672 GTMSCTA
+672 GYMLSESSWPFA
-679 GYAFI
+679 A
-684 SGIVGNTGTPNHS
+684 GIVGITEDLSDDGSVTYENIILKGSGQLGGYAHNPDQPTFAAAITTTQPGS
-697 DYKEGQDHPYM
+697 DYEFTVNGFIYDMTNPKPTTGALNNDTQLTAGKVSSFGYVCQNNNADGSGTAAGLSPNGIIS
-708 YSNIVLKGGGQFA
+708 YSNIFDYNCSMSDHLEYYDVG
-721 GKSTQDT
+721 
-728 SEPMFSAAL
+728 
-737 TITDNKSSAA
+737 
-747 QISIDGFIYALTN
+747 DG
-760 SDVVNATISCYGYV
+760 
-774 SQNKA
+774 
-779 SGGVS
+779 
-784 SSTAG
+784 
-789 GLSTDGYITYDN
+789 N
-801 VFTASGCTMTPEYS
+801 VYY
-815 GHHGGNN
+815 
-822 SFNISTTATIS
+822 NISRDASIS
-833 TAVDGLSGSS
+833 TAVDGLGGSS

-911 SEPVISG
+911 SEPVVGSP
-918 GLAYTGE
+918 AYTGE

-935 DGQTLGSNDFTA
+935 ESAALGAGDFTA
-947 TVVGEV
+947 TLVGEGP
-953 SVINAGE
+953 VIDAGDYE
-960 YTLEVTLSNGY
+960 LEVTLSNGY
-971 YFYDSASDTA
+971 YFYDSLTDTA

-1001 LWVNSVEYD
+1001 LGVNSVEYD
-1010 GGAVSGNPYVSDT
+1010 GGEVDCAPYISST
-1023 GNPQISVE
+1023 GNDKISVE
-1031 ELGEVSY
+1031 ELGEVSYTY
-1038 TYNDQSALPINAGT
+1038 TYNDQSALPINAGE
-1052 YTVKAATVSDSANI
+1052 YTVKAASVSNSANI

-1075 LNVTK
+1075 LNVTE
-1080 KTLTLGVSEVTKQFT
+1080 KTLTLGVTEVAKQFT
-1095 EITSLNKDEVAIY
+1095 EITSLNKNSVDTY
-1108 GDLKLAGFVDDDTGY
+1108 GNLSIDGFVDADTGY
-1123 SVSLNDESIAY
+1123 SVSLNDGSIAY

-1144 PALPA
+1144 PA
-1149 GETYTVV
+1149 GEYEHAVV
-1156 VTPNSANYTFGG
+1156 LTPDSANYTFG
-1168 EDSVT
+1168 ENDSVT
-1173 LIVTK
+1173 LIVAK

-1184 FVTEFAREGWTY
+1184 FETVFSREGWTY
-1196 YSEPTAPT
+1196 YSEPPAPT
-1204 DAVARFGAPVVKY
+1204 AAEASFGEPVVTY
-1217 YSDAE
+1217 YTDSGYSVPYEGELDY
-1222 KSNEVA
+1222 S
-1228 EFTKLTP
+1228 TP

-1240 YTVTVEGTDSYNG
+1240 YTVTVAGTGSYNG
-1253 LTAEGKFE
+1253 LRAEGEF
-1261 VTKLSVTVSLSAATA
+1261 VVDKLSVTVSLSAEKAV
-1276 EYTAMPYAGAITVTV
+1276 YTANPYDARAITVTV
-1291 TGADDST
+1291 TGETES
-1298 YPADILDDITYS
+1298 YPVEILGEIVYS
-1310 INGVMV
+1310 IDGEVV
-1316 INGVLPTD
+1316 VNGVLPTD

-1332 ASITNYKN
+1332 ASITNSGN
-1340 LEADIS
+1340 LETDIS
-1346 ATTSLIIDPKP
+1346 AVTTALKIDPKP
-1357 VSFSAKLKE
+1357 VSFDAKLNE
-1366 DASLEYGQ
+1366 GASLKYGQ
-1374 AVPDFNTMVTVT
+1374 EAPEFNDMVTVT
-1386 PETLTGFDFDE
+1386 PETLTGFDFGE
-1397 NAWEYSATSDYT
+1397 NDWKYSATSDYT
-1409 ASTTV
+1409 ESTSV
-1414 GAVSII
+1414 GADVSVF

-1428 NTNYVVQAGSESFTL
+1428 NTNYVVEAGSESFTL
-1443 EIEVTKATIELEV
+1443 KIEVTKATITLEV

-1485 YSFNEAET
+1485 YSVKEAET
-1493 GDARYTKLDSAP
+1493 GDAHYTALDSAP

-1510 YAVKATVTGLENYK
+1510 YAVKATVTGLKNYE
-1524 DADSGYF
+1524 DADSGWF
-1531 EYTIAKAKVSF
+1531 EYTIAKATVSF
-1542 TVSIEGWTYGGTAEA
+1542 TVSIEGWTYGGTPVA
-1557 PVIGELSHES
+1557 PKIVELSHES
-1567 LRDSITYLYT
+1567 LKDSITFLYT
-1577 GETNAAGDEAY
+1577 GDTNEAGDGAY
-1588 SSADAPALAGIYT
+1588 FSAEAPALAGSYT
-1601 VKASYP
+1601 VTASYP
-1607 GDGNHEA
+1607 GDGNHEEC
-1614 NSVTSAEFEVAR
+1614 SASCKFIVAK
-1626 AELPDLAVTVSGWTY
+1626 ADLPDLAVTVSGWTY
-1641 DGNFHTVTPSVT
+1641 DGKSHTVTPIVT
-1653 GNLESG
+1653 GNLENG
-1659 SETFKYYFGLEAVT
+1659 SETFKYYSGDTSVT

-1684 VEAQIGASANYNA
+1684 VEAQIGASANYND

-1709 EVPLSRSEYSFEFGV
+1709 EVPLSRSEYSFKFGV

-1807 FTSNYSR
+1807 FTSDYSR

-1838 QIKYYLDEEYSSEY
+1838 QIKYYSDAEYKNEY
-1852 TGSFLYSTPAGTYY
+1852 TSEDKDIFNYSTPAGTYY
-1866 VLAFVDGTENYNY
+1866 VLAFVAETDNYNY
-1879 TEQRSSFTV
+1879 IEQKSSFTV

-1901 TSFEYGDTIDGISF
+1901 TSFEYGDAIDGISNA
-1915 DYENHGNY
+1915 YENLGQI
-1923 GDKVFGTTGYH
+1923 GTAVFGTTGYH
-1934 YSAAGEEKWT
+1934 YSAAGEEKWKD
-1944 NGLPVNPAVGKYVI
+1944 GLPVNPDVGEYVI

-1972 DSVTFVNITVDP
+1972 ASVTSVDITVEP
-1984 KPVTFTVS
+1984 KPVTFTVY
-1992 VADGAIYGMN
+1992 VADGAIYGMSS
-2002 LAEVEELVNIDTT
+2002 AEVEALVNIDTT

-2021 KSITVSAGDAEYDQ
+2021 KTITVSAGDAKYDQ
-2035 YVFAGTEISIA
+2035 NVSAGTEISIA
-2046 VSITVNNTN
+2046 VSITVTDTN

-2068 VVKKAPLTMTAKD
+2068 VVKQAPLTVTAKD
-2081 KSILRADIYDYQD
+2081 KSILRVDIYDYQT

-2099 DCFTVEGLRN
+2099 DCFTVEGLKN
-2109 EHTFATLFALTS
+2109 EHTFENLFVLTS

-2127 IFSVDSYTVTASLKS
+2127 IFSVDSYTVTASLNS
-2142 SIDEPLTA
+2142 AEDLTA
-2150 NYEIAEGS
+2150 NYKIAEGS

-2171 KMSVSIEGWTYGEE
+2171 EMSVSIEGWTYGEE
-2185 ANEPVP
+2185 ANIPVP
-2191 DDFPLALGPSMQF
+2191 EGFPLALGPSMQF
-2204 NYKGTTYSG
+2204 NYKGTTASG
-2213 TVYDSSEAPSEAG
+2213 TVYDSSQAPSEAG
-2226 EYKLTV
+2226 EYTLTV
-2232 SIPATSEYT
+2232 TIPANSDYT

-2317 GEYSVSL
+2317 GKYSVSL

-2332 VSGDMPVIV
+2332 VSGDMPVIA

-2348 MSVGVSIEGWTYGS
+2348 MSVGVSIEGWTFGS
-2362 APVAPVVNGIMEEA
+2362 APVTPVVNGIMEEA
-2376 KYAFTYNGTENSG
+2376 EYAFTYNGTENSG
-2389 EVYSSEYAPEN
+2389 KVYSSEDPPEN
-2400 AGKYTVTVT
+2400 AGKYTVKVT

-2414 NYFGAT
+2414 NYFGTT
-2420 AVSEEFVIERA
+2420 AVSKEFVIERA
-2431 SFETEVIISDRV
+2431 SFKTEVIISDRV

-2452 VTVNPGNGSVTYV
+2452 VTVNPENGRVTYV

-2472 VELGSVVPVNAGEYK
+2472 VELGSVAPVNAGEYK
-2487 VTATVAK
+2487 VVATVAV

-2499 SATAEKAFKVEKA
+2499 SATAEKAFKVKKA
-2512 PILPVVSSVSG
+2512 AILPVVSSVSG

-2571 VKASVGESDNYF
+2571 VKASVGESGNYF

-2665 TFSLEVALDEN
+2665 TFSLEVALNEN

-2735 NGESVNALDDGIN
+2735 NDESVNALDDGIN

-2784 YVIKQAVIALNSG
+2784 YVIEQAVIALNSG

-2811 DKGVYASLITGI
+2811 DKGVYASLITGLI
-2823 ADGDSLDYVLSAQ
+2823 GDESVDYVLGAET
-2836 TADEDV
+2836 TAEDV
-2842 YEGYLKVGTYSVTV
+2842 YAGYLKVGTYSVTV
-2856 TFSENVNYVFAD
+2856 TFSESDNYVFAD

-2875 DVRVVKGV
+2875 DVAVIKGV

-2957 ELRGEYTFSVLK
+2957 ELRGVYTFSVLK

-2975 VSTPDAVYDGA
+2975 VSTPDAEYDGA
-2986 PYDGIEYSVSGADA
+2986 PYDAISYSVSGADA
-3000 SLIGNISWKYSP
+3000 SVLGVVSWKYSS

-3044 IDENFALTIAPKGVN
+3044 IDENFALTIAPKGVK

-3077 SAASFIDSITPE
+3077 SAESFIDSITPE
-3089 TDEVGSFTYT
+3089 TDEVGIFTYT

-3182 SYLSQ
+3182 SNLSQ
-3187 NDVAFYEYT
+3187 NEVAYYEYT

-3201 AQYFGATATS
+3201 VKYSSASAAALT
-3211 LAPGEHKVTV
+3211 PGEHKVTV

-3227 SGSFELSLTVEED
+3227 SGSFALNITVEESAE
-3240 PDAVAVSAREPLT
+3240 PVAAYAREPLT
-3253 PVGEFLNTINLNM
+3253 PVGEFLNTLNLNM

>member
-87 YLTADFSVDAGSF
+87 YLTEDFSVDAGSF

-136 GGIIGI
+136 GGIIGV

-208 ALGILAGYGD
+208 ALGILAGHGD

-282 TLSGKYVSN
+282 TLYGKYVSN
-291 LGLSTSVDTRITT
+291 LGLSTSVDTKITT

-323 VTYVKHIE
+323 VTYVKYIDVG
-331 ESTFGGTS
+331 TFGGTS

-388 ATGRQILFNPAATD
+388 ATGRQILFNPATTD

-424 WKVRTYSGASY
+424 WKVRTYSRASY

-473 STLSYTDDFS
+473 STLSYEDDFS
-483 AFKSADLKEYEH
+483 AFKAADLKEYEH

-521 STTTHNGRGDY
+521 STNAHNGSGTY

-548 SGTLDGNGKTVYIVG
+548 RGTLDGNGKTVYIVG

-616 VGNITGNSLIENVSV
+616 VGNITGNALIENVNV

-708 YSNIVLKGGGQFA
+708 YSNIVLKGGGQFT
-721 GKSTQDT
+721 GKSTQNT

-789 GLSTDGYITYDN
+789 GLPTDGYITSKN

-822 SFNISTTATIS
+822 SFNITTTATIS
-833 TAVDGLSGSS
+833 TAVDGLGGSS

-867 YNLIKARGDS
+867 YNLLKARGDS

-911 SEPVISG
+911 SEPVVGSP
-918 GLAYTGE
+918 AYTGE

-935 DGQTLGSNDFTA
+935 NDAQLSESDYTVSLVGDG
-947 TVVGEV
+947 

-971 YFYDSASDTA
+971 YFYDSLTDTA

-1001 LWVNSVEYD
+1001 LGVNSVEY
-1010 GGAVSGNPYVSDT
+1010 GGGEVDCAPYISST
-1023 GNPQISVE
+1023 GNDKISVE

-1038 TYNDQSALPINAGT
+1038 TYNDQSALPINAGQ
-1052 YTVKAATVSDSANI
+1052 YTVKAASVSDSANI
-1066 DIVRVIPAM
+1066 DIVRVYPAM

-1080 KTLTLGVSEVTKQFT
+1080 KTLTLGVTEVAKQFT
-1095 EITSLNKDEVAIY
+1095 EITSLNKDEVATY
-1108 GDLKLAGFVDDDTGY
+1108 GDLKLAGFVDADRGY
-1123 SVSLNDESIAY
+1123 SVSLNDGSIAY

-1144 PALPA
+1144 PA
-1149 GETYTVV
+1149 ETYTVV
-1156 VTPNSANYTFGG
+1156 VKPNSANYTFGG
-1168 EDSVT
+1168 NDSVT
-1173 LIVTK
+1173 LTVAK

-1184 FVTEFAREGWTY
+1184 FKTNFAREGWTY
-1196 YSEPTAPT
+1196 YSEPPAPT
-1204 DAVARFGAPVVKY
+1204 AAEARFGEPVVTY

-1222 KSNEVA
+1222 KSNKVE
-1228 EFTKLTP
+1228 EFTYLTP

-1240 YTVTVEGTDSYNG
+1240 YTVTVAGTDSYNA
-1253 LTAEGKFE
+1253 LSAEGSFD
-1261 VTKLSVTVSLSAATA
+1261 VGKLKVTVSLSAENAV
-1276 EYTAMPYAGAITVTV
+1276 YTANPYAGAITVTV
-1291 TGADDST
+1291 TGETES
-1298 YPADILDDITYS
+1298 YPVEILGEIVYRID
-1310 INGVMV
+1310 GEPV
-1316 INGVLPTD
+1316 INGVLPTK

-1332 ASITNYKN
+1332 ASITNSGN
-1340 LEADIS
+1340 LETDIS
-1346 ATTSLIIDPKP
+1346 AITAELIIDPKP
-1357 VSFSAKLKE
+1357 VSFSAELKKS
-1366 DASLEYGQ
+1366 ASLKYGQ
-1374 AVPDFNTMVTVT
+1374 AVPDFKTMVTVT
-1386 PETLTGFDFDE
+1386 PETLTGFDFGADD
-1397 NAWEYSATSDYT
+1397 WSYTATSDYT
-1409 ASTTV
+1409 ESTTV
-1414 GAVSII
+1414 GADVS
-1420 VTVAITDT
+1420 VFVEVEITDT

-1443 EIEVTKATIELEV
+1443 KIEVTKATIELKV

-1485 YSFNEAET
+1485 YSVNEEET
-1493 GDARYTKLDSAP
+1493 GDALYTKLDSAP
-1505 FNAGK
+1505 VNAGK
-1510 YAVKATVTGLENYK
+1510 YAVKATVTGLENYE

-1531 EYTIAKAKVSF
+1531 EYTIAKATVSF
-1542 TVSIEGWTYGGTAEA
+1542 TVSIKGWTYRGTAEE
-1557 PVIGELSHES
+1557 PKIGELSHES
-1567 LRDSITYLYT
+1567 LKDSITFLYA

-1588 SSADAPALAGIYT
+1588 SSADAPALAGTYT
-1601 VKASYP
+1601 VRASYL
-1607 GDGNHEA
+1607 GDDNHEA
-1614 NSVTSAEFEVAR
+1614 YSVTSSEFEVAR
-1626 AELPDLAVTVSGWTY
+1626 AERPALAVTVSGWTY

-1659 SETFKYYFGLEAVT
+1659 SATFKYYFGLEAVT

-1709 EVPLSRSEYSFEFGV
+1709 EVPLSRSEYSFKFGV

-1753 NMYIDETN
+1753 SMYIDETG

-1807 FTSNYSR
+1807 FTSDYSR

-1838 QIKYYLDEEYSSEY
+1838 QIKYYLDAAYTSEY
-1852 TGSFLYSTPAGTYY
+1852 TGSLNYSTPAGTYY
-1866 VLAFVDGTENYNY
+1866 VLAFVEGTENYNY
-1879 TEQRSSFTV
+1879 IEQESSFTV
-1888 LKREVKV
+1888 LKREVTV
-1895 VVTAEK
+1895 TVTAQK
-1901 TSFEYGDTIDGISF
+1901 TSFEYGDAIDGISNA
-1915 DYENHGNY
+1915 YENLGQN
-1923 GDKVFGTTGYH
+1923 GTAVFGTTGYH
-1934 YSAAGEEKWT
+1934 YSAAGEDNWT
-1944 NGLPVNPAVGKYVI
+1944 DDLPENPVVGEYVI
-1958 EFTYTNTANVVLGA
+1958 EFTYTNTANVVLSE
-1972 DSVTFVNITVDP
+1972 DSVTSVDITVNP

-1992 VADGAIYGMN
+1992 VADGAIYGMSS
-2002 LAEVEELVNIDTT
+2002 AEVEELVNIDTT

-2035 YVFAGTEISIA
+2035 NVVAGTEISIA
-2046 VSITVNNTN
+2046 VSITVTDKN

-2068 VVKKAPLTMTAKD
+2068 VVKKAPLTVTAKD
-2081 KSILRADIYDYQD
+2081 KSILRADIYDYQT

-2127 IFSVDSYTVTASLKS
+2127 IFSVDSYTVTASLNS
-2142 SIDEPLTA
+2142 AEALTA
-2150 NYEIAEGS
+2150 NYEIASGS

-2185 ANEPVP
+2185 ANTPVP
-2191 DDFPLALGPSMQF
+2191 EDFPLALGPSMQF

-2226 EYKLTV
+2226 KYTLTV

-2274 TSADAFYEYLSVTNA
+2274 TVANEFYTYLSLTDGYSFA
-2289 VQGDTVESIFAVVLK
+2289 VNDTMESVFSVVLK

-2341 YSVTKAK
+2341 YSVTKAN

-2376 KYAFTYNGTENSG
+2376 EYAFTYNGAENSG

-2409 VSNTD
+2409 VSD
-2414 NYFGAT
+2414 SANYFGTT
-2420 AVSEEFVIERA
+2420 AVSAEFTVDRA
-2431 SFETEVIISDRV
+2431 SFETEVNISDRI

-2472 VELGSVVPVNAGEYK
+2472 VELGSVAPVNAGEYK
-2487 VTATVAK
+2487 AVATVAE
-2494 TDNYN
+2494 TDNYD

-2629 ILEDFVSSD
+2629 ILGDFVSSD
-2638 REYVLFSVGAVSDG
+2638 RDYVLFSVGAVSDG

-2714 YGNSYTA
+2714 YGNSYTE
-2721 DISLGEY
+2721 DVSLGEY

-2784 YVIKQAVIALNSG
+2784 YVIEQAVIALNSG

-2856 TFSENVNYVFAD
+2856 TFSESDNYVFAD

-2957 ELRGEYTFSVLK
+2957 ELRGVYTFSVLK

-2975 VSTPDAVYDGA
+2975 VSTPDAEYDGA
-2986 PYDGIEYSVSGADA
+2986 PYDAISYTVSGADA
-3000 SLIGNISWKYSP
+3000 SVLGVVSWKYSS

-3099 ASVVDAYGRE
+3099 VSVVDTFGKE
-3109 YAPGVTAGSLLYFA
+3109 YAPGVTAGSVL
-3123 ISVKIDDSNYV
+3123 SVVVRVEIDDSNYV
-3134 AEAVSAPT
+3134 AAVSAAPSIT
-3142 INVQKKLI
+3142 VQKKEI
-3150 EPEVILDENIF
+3150 EPEVVIEEDIL

-3166 VSVTEGK
+3166 VSVMEGSAY
-3173 EFTVIDAIL
+3173 TVIDAIL

-3201 AQYFGATATS
+3201 AQYSGATATS

-3227 SGSFELSLTVEED
+3227 SGSFALNITVEED
-3240 PDAVAVSAREPLT
+3240 PDAVAVSVREPLT
-3253 PVGEFLNTINLNM
+3253 PVGEFLDTINLNM

>member
-12 ASVVVFIVALA
+12 ASVVVFIFALA

-244 NWSNIST
+244 NWSNIYT
-251 GNTLSS
+251 DNTLSS

-291 LGLSTSVDTRITT
+291 LGLSTSVGTRITT

-388 ATGRQILFNPAATD
+388 ATGRQILFNPATTD

-424 WKVRTYSGASY
+424 WKVRTYSRASY

-511 QFFNTFVNKN
+511 QFFNMFVNKN
-521 STTTHNGRGDY
+521 STDTHNGSGTY

-602 TVPANYKTV
+602 KVPTNYKTV

-616 VGNITGNSLIENVSV
+616 VGNITGNSLIENVNV

-684 SGIVGNTGTPNHS
+684 SGIVGNTGTPNHTS
-697 DYKEGQDHPYM
+697 YVSGQDHPYM
-708 YSNIVLKGGGQFA
+708 YSNIVLKGGGQFT

-760 SDVVNATISCYGYV
+760 RDVVNATISCYGYV

-899 DGSITL
+899 NGSITL

-911 SEPVISG
+911 SEPVVGSP
-918 GLAYTGE
+918 AYTGE

-947 TVVGEV
+947 TVVGDG

-1001 LWVNSVEYD
+1001 LGVNSVEY
-1010 GGAVSGNPYVSDT
+1010 GGSAVSGNPYVSDT
-1023 GNPQISVE
+1023 GNRQISVE
-1031 ELGEVSY
+1031 ELGKVTY

-1052 YTVKAATVSDSANI
+1052 YTVKAASISNSANI
-1066 DIVRVIPAM
+1066 DIVTVVPAI
-1075 LNVTK
+1075 LNVTPT
-1080 KTLTLGVSEVTKQFT
+1080 TLTFGVTEVAKQFT
-1095 EITSLNKDEVAIY
+1095 EITSLNKDEVATY
-1108 GDLKLAGFVDDDTGY
+1108 GDLKLAGFVDANTGY
-1123 SVSLNDESIAY
+1123 AVSLNDGSIAY

-1144 PALPA
+1144 PA
-1149 GETYTVV
+1149 GEYAVV
-1156 VTPNSANYTFGG
+1156 LTPDSANYSFGG
-1168 EDSVT
+1168 NDSVT
-1173 LIVTK
+1173 LTVTK

-1184 FVTEFAREGWTY
+1184 FVTDFAREGWTY

-1204 DAVARFGAPVVKY
+1204 AAVARFGAPVVKY

-1228 EFTKLTP
+1228 AEFTNLTP

-1240 YTVTVEGTDSYNG
+1240 YTVTVEGTDSYNA
-1253 LTAEGKFE
+1253 LSAEGSFD
-1261 VTKLSVTVSLSAATA
+1261 VGKLSVTVSLSA
-1276 EYTAMPYAGAITVTV
+1276 EKVVYTANPYAGAITVTV
-1291 TGADDST
+1291 TGTDDST
-1298 YPADILDDITYS
+1298 YPADILGEIVYRID
-1310 INGVMV
+1310 GEPV
-1316 INGVLPTD
+1316 INGVLPTN
-1324 AGTYTLGI
+1324 AGEYTLGI
-1332 ASITNYKN
+1332 ASITNSKN

-1346 ATTSLIIDPKP
+1346 ATTALKIDPKP
-1357 VSFSAKLKE
+1357 VSFTAELI
-1366 DASLEYGQ
+1366 DGASLEYGQ
-1374 AVPDFNTMVTVT
+1374 AVPDFKTMVTVT
-1386 PETLTGFDFDE
+1386 PETLTGFDFGESDW
-1397 NAWEYSATSDYT
+1397 NYSATSDYT
-1409 ASTTV
+1409 ESTTV
-1414 GAVSII
+1414 GADVSVF
-1420 VTVAITDT
+1420 VTVEITDP
-1428 NTNYVVQAGSESFTL
+1428 NYVVQAGSESFTRK
-1443 EIEVTKATIELEV
+1443 IEVTKATIKLEV

-1485 YSFNEAET
+1485 YSVNEAET

-1505 FNAGK
+1505 VNAGK
-1510 YAVKATVTGLENYK
+1510 YAVKATVTGLNDYEDFN
-1524 DADSGYF
+1524 SGWV
-1531 EYTIAKAKVSF
+1531 EYTIAKATVSF
-1542 TVSIEGWTYGGTAEA
+1542 TVSIEGWTYRGTAEA

-1567 LRDSITYLYT
+1567 LKDSITFLYA
-1577 GETNAAGDEAY
+1577 GDTNAADDEEY
-1588 SSADAPALAGIYT
+1588 SSAEAPEFAGIYT
-1601 VKASYP
+1601 VTASYP

-1614 NSVTSAEFEVAR
+1614 YSVTSSEFEVAR

-1641 DGNFHTVTPSVT
+1641 DGDFHTVTPSVT
-1653 GNLESG
+1653 GNLENG
-1659 SETFKYYFGLEAVT
+1659 SATFKYYFGLEAVT

-1704 KVTAK
+1704 EVTAK
-1709 EVPLSRSEYSFEFGV
+1709 EVSLAHSQYSFQFGV
-1724 LTPANRLNATNYSPA
+1724 LTPSNRLDAINYGAA
-1739 VDGIYDNDIDVYSF
+1739 VDGILDVDSDVYSF
-1753 NMYIDETN
+1753 NMFIDETN

-1785 YTFKYGSNTASAT
+1785 YTFEKGSNTANAK

-1807 FTSNYSR
+1807 FTSEYSR
-1814 EDWTY
+1814 ADWTY
-1819 YDAASAETKPVSKF
+1819 YDPASAETKPVSEF
-1833 GNDNV
+1833 GKDNV
-1838 QIKYYLDEEYSSEY
+1838 QIKYYLDAEYSSEY
-1852 TGSFLYSTPAGTYY
+1852 TDSLNYSTPAGTYY
-1866 VLAFVDGTENYNY
+1866 VLAFVAETENYNY

-1895 VVTAEK
+1895 TVTAEK
-1901 TSFEYGDTIDGISF
+1901 SVFEYGDIIDGISNAY
-1915 DYENHGNY
+1915 DNLGGN
-1923 GDKVFGTTGYH
+1923 GTTVFGTTGYH
-1934 YSAAGEEKWT
+1934 YHAAGEENWT
-1944 NGLPVNPAVGKYVI
+1944 DDLPVNPVVGEYVI
-1958 EFTYTNTANVVLGA
+1958 EFTYTNTANVVLSE
-1972 DSVTFVNITVDP
+1972 DSVTSVDITVNP

-1992 VADGAIYGMN
+1992 VADGAIYGMS
-2002 LAEVEELVNIDTT
+2002 LEEVKELVNIDTT

-2021 KSITVSAGDAEYDQ
+2021 KTITVSAGDAKYDQ
-2035 YVFAGTEISIA
+2035 NVSARTEISIA

-2055 YIASVTGDETKTL
+2055 YIASVTGDESKTL
-2068 VVKKAPLTMTAKD
+2068 VVKKAPLTVKAND
-2081 KSILRADIYDYQD
+2081 KSILRADIYDYQT
-2094 LSAIY
+2094 LAAIY
-2099 DCFTVEGLRN
+2099 DCFTVDGLKN
-2109 EHTFATLFALTS
+2109 EHKFENLFVLTS

-2127 IFSVDSYTVTASLKS
+2127 IFSVDSYTVTASLNS
-2142 SIDEPLTA
+2142 EEPLTA
-2150 NYEIAEGS
+2150 NYEIASGS
-2158 DTEMLFTLSIDSY
+2158 DTEMLFTLSIGSY
-2171 KMSVSIEGWTYGEE
+2171 EMSVSIEGWTYGDEE
-2185 ANEPVP
+2185 KHPVLKGYP
-2191 DDFPLALGPSMQF
+2191 HALGQSIRF
-2204 NYKGTTYSG
+2204 RYTGTTLSEMG
-2213 TVYDSSEAPSEAG
+2213 YDSPEAPREAG
-2226 EYKLTV
+2226 NYTLTV
-2232 SIPATSEYT
+2232 TIPATSEYT
-2241 AGEASCDFVVS
+2241 AGEASCKFVIAA
-2252 PREIGVSATETSLER
+2252 REIGVSASVTELGRE
-2267 VFDADNG
+2267 FGADNG

-2304 NAASE
+2304 NAENE
-2309 EINSIYSA
+2309 EIKSIYSA
-2317 GEYSVSL
+2317 GAYSVSL
-2324 NLINLNYT
+2324 ELIDLNYT
-2332 VSGDMPVIV
+2332 VSGETPVIA
-2341 YSVTKAK
+2341 YSVTKAN

-2362 APVAPVVNGIMEEA
+2362 APVAPVVNGTMEEA
-2376 KYAFTYNGTENSG
+2376 KYAFTYNGWENSG
-2389 EVYSSEYAPEN
+2389 EVYSSEDAPEN

-2409 VSNTD
+2409 VSD
-2414 NYFGAT
+2414 SANYFGTT
-2420 AVSEEFVIERA
+2420 AVSAEFTLGRA
-2431 SFETEVIISDRV
+2431 SFETEVNISDRI

-2452 VTVNPGNGSVTYV
+2452 VTVNPGNGNVTYV

-2472 VELGSVVPVNAGEYK
+2472 VELGSVAPVNAGEYK
-2487 VTATVAK
+2487 VVATVAK

-2512 PILPVVSSVSG
+2512 AILPVVSSVSC

-2528 AAVAATLTEA
+2528 AAVAAALTEA

-2571 VKASVGESDNYF
+2571 VKASVGESGNYF

-2629 ILEDFVSSD
+2629 ILGDFVAGD
-2638 REYVLFSVGAVSDG
+2638 RDYVLFSVGAVSDG

-2784 YVIKQAVIALNSG
+2784 YVIEQAVIALNSG

-2856 TFSENVNYVFAD
+2856 TFSESDNYVFAD
-2868 GGYSDSF
+2868 GSYSDSF

-3044 IDENFALTIAPKGVN
+3044 IGENFALTIAPKGVK

-3201 AQYFGATATS
+3201 AQYSGATATS
-3211 LAPGEHKVTV
+3211 LAPGEHTV
-3221 NLSGNY
+3221 LVNISGNY
-3227 SGSFELSLTVEED
+3227 TGTFELNVTVEESAE
-3240 PDAVAVSAREPLT
+3240 PVAAYAREPLT

>member
-208 ALGILAGYGD
+208 ALGILAGHGD
-218 SAKITNVTVVNNG
+218 SAKITNVTVVNND

-291 LGLSTSVDTRITT
+291 LGLSTSVDTKITT

-323 VTYVKHIE
+323 VTYVKYIDVG
-331 ESTFGGTS
+331 TFGGTS

-411 TGRDTSMPSSVRT
+411 TGRDTSLPSSVRT

-511 QFFNTFVNKN
+511 QFFNTFVNIN
-521 STTTHNGRGDY
+521 STTATAHDGRGNY

-563 AQTGLEGDSIGGIIG
+563 AQTGLKGDSIGGIIG

-602 TVPANYKTV
+602 TVPTNYKTV

-616 VGNITGNSLIENVSV
+616 VGNITGNSLIENVNV

-684 SGIVGNTGTPNHS
+684 SGIVGNTGTPNHTS
-697 DYKEGQDHPYM
+697 YVSGQDHPYM
-708 YSNIVLKGGGQFA
+708 YSNIVLKGGGQFT

-822 SFNISTTATIS
+822 SFNISTTASIA
-833 TAVDGLSGSS
+833 TAVDGLGGSS

-867 YNLIKARGDS
+867 YNIIKARGDS

-935 DGQTLGSNDFTA
+935 ESAALGAGDFTA
-947 TVVGEV
+947 TLVGDG

-971 YFYDSASDTA
+971 YFYDSLTDTA

-1001 LWVNSVEYD
+1001 LGVNSVEY
-1010 GGAVSGNPYVSDT
+1010 GGSAVSGNPYVSDT
-1023 GNPQISVE
+1023 GNSQISVE
-1031 ELGEVSY
+1031 ELGKVSY
-1038 TYNDQSALPINAGT
+1038 TYNDQSALPIDAGE
-1052 YTVKAATVSDSANI
+1052 YTVKAASVSNSANI

-1075 LNVTK
+1075 LNVTE
-1080 KTLTLGVSEVTKQFT
+1080 KTLTLGVTEVAKQFT
-1095 EITSLNKDEVAIY
+1095 EITSFNKNSVDTY
-1108 GDLKLAGFVDDDTGY
+1108 GNLSIDGFVDADTGY
-1123 SVSLNDESIAY
+1123 SVSLNDGSIAY

-1144 PALPA
+1144 PA
-1149 GETYTVV
+1149 GEYAVV
-1156 VTPNSANYTFGG
+1156 LTPDSANYTFGG
-1168 EDSVT
+1168 NDSVT
-1173 LIVTK
+1173 LTVTK

-1184 FVTEFAREGWTY
+1184 FVKDFARAGWTY

-1204 DAVARFGAPVVKY
+1204 AAVARFGAPVVKY

-1222 KSNEVA
+1222 KSKEVA
-1228 EFTKLTP
+1228 EFTNLTP

-1240 YTVTVEGTDSYNG
+1240 YTVTVEETDSYNG
-1253 LTAEGKFE
+1253 LTAGGEF
-1261 VTKLSVTVSLSAATA
+1261 VVDKLSVTVSLSAEKAV
-1276 EYTAMPYAGAITVTV
+1276 YTAKPYAGAITVTV
-1291 TGADDST
+1291 TGKTES
-1298 YPADILDDITYS
+1298 YPVKILGEIVYR
-1310 INGVMV
+1310 INGEPV
-1316 INGVLPTD
+1316 IEGVLPTD

-1332 ASITNYKN
+1332 ASIADWKN

-1366 DASLEYGQ
+1366 GASLEYGQ
-1374 AVPDFNTMVTVT
+1374 AVPDFDTMVTVT
-1386 PETLTGFDFDE
+1386 PETSLTGFDFDE
-1397 NAWEYSATSDYT
+1397 NAWEYSATSNY
-1409 ASTTV
+1409 TV
-1414 GAVSII
+1414 GTEAGTD
-1420 VTVAITDT
+1420 VTVTVKVNILDA
-1428 NTNYVVQAGSESFTL
+1428 NYKLAENEGSYSLT
-1443 EIEVTKATIELEV
+1443 IAVTKATIRLSI

-1485 YSFNEAET
+1485 YSVNEAET
-1493 GDARYTKLDSAP
+1493 GYARYTKLDSAP

-1510 YAVKATVTGLENYK
+1510 YAVKATVTGLKNYK
-1524 DADSGYF
+1524 DADSDYV
-1531 EYTIAKAKVSF
+1531 EYSIAKAKVSF

-1567 LRDSITYLYT
+1567 LEDSITFLYT
-1577 GETNAAGDEAY
+1577 GDTNAADDEEY
-1588 SSADAPALAGIYT
+1588 SSAEAPALAGSYT
-1601 VKASYP
+1601 VTARYP

-1614 NSVTSAEFEVAR
+1614 YSVTSSEFEVAR
-1626 AELPDLAVTVSGWTY
+1626 AERPNLAVTVSGWTY

-1653 GNLESG
+1653 GNLENG
-1659 SETFKYYFGLEAVT
+1659 SETFKYTFGLEAVT

-1684 VEAQIGASANYNA
+1684 VEAQIGASANYNP

-1709 EVPLSRSEYSFEFGV
+1709 EVSLKNSQYSFQFGV
-1724 LTPANRLNATNYSPA
+1724 LTPSNRLDAINYGAA
-1739 VDGIYDNDIDVYSF
+1739 VDGILDVDSDVYSF
-1753 NMYIDETN
+1753 NMYIDETG

-1785 YTFKYGSNTASAT
+1785 YTFENGSNTANAT

-1807 FTSNYSR
+1807 FTSDYSR
-1814 EDWTY
+1814 EDWIY

-1838 QIKYYLDEEYSSEY
+1838 QIKYYLDAEYSSEY
-1852 TGSFLYSTPAGTYY
+1852 TGSLNYSTPAGTYY
-1866 VLAFVDGTENYNY
+1866 VLAFVEGTENYNY
-1879 TEQRSSFTV
+1879 TEKKSSFTV
-1888 LKREVKV
+1888 SKREVKV

-1901 TSFEYGDTIDGISF
+1901 SVFEYGDTIYGISNA
-1915 DYENHGNY
+1915 YENLGQN
-1923 GDKVFGTTGYH
+1923 GTAVFGTTGYH
-1934 YSAAGEEKWT
+1934 YHAAVEEAWT
-1944 NGLPVNPAVGKYVI
+1944 DGLPVNPVVGEYVI

-1972 DSVTFVNITVDP
+1972 TSVTSVDITVEP

-2002 LAEVEELVNIDTT
+2002 LAEVEALVNIETT

-2046 VSITVNNTN
+2046 VSITVTDKN

-2068 VVKKAPLTMTAKD
+2068 VVKKAPLTVTAKD
-2081 KSILRADIYDYQD
+2081 KSILRTDIYDYQT

-2099 DCFTVEGLRN
+2099 DCFTVDGLKN
-2109 EHTFATLFALTS
+2109 GHTFENLFALTS
-2121 EPGDFG
+2121 DPGDFG
-2127 IFSVDSYTVTASLKS
+2127 IFSVDSYTVTASLNS
-2142 SIDEPLTA
+2142 AEALTA

-2158 DTEMLFTLSIDSY
+2158 DTEMLFTLSIY
-2171 KMSVSIEGWTYGEE
+2171 KYTLSVSIKGWTYGEE
-2185 ANEPVP
+2185 ANKPAPEG
-2191 DDFPLALGPSMQF
+2191 FPLALGPSMQF
-2204 NYKGTTYSG
+2204 NYKGRTYSG
-2213 TVYDSSEAPSEAG
+2213 TDYDSSEAPREAG
-2226 EYKLTV
+2226 EYTLTV
-2232 SIPATSEYT
+2232 TIPATSEYT

-2267 VFDADNG
+2267 VFDADNR

-2309 EINSIYSA
+2309 ELNSIYSA

-2332 VSGDMPVIV
+2332 VSGNMPVIV
-2341 YSVTKAK
+2341 YSVTKAN

-2376 KYAFTYNGTENSG
+2376 EYAFTYNGTENSG
-2389 EVYSSEYAPEN
+2389 EVYSSEDAPEN

-2409 VSNTD
+2409 VSD
-2414 NYFGAT
+2414 SANYFGTT
-2420 AVSEEFVIERA
+2420 AVSAEFTVDRA

-2472 VELGSVVPVNAGEYK
+2472 VELGSVAPVNAGEYK
-2487 VTATVAK
+2487 AVATVAE

-2512 PILPVVSSVSG
+2512 AILPVVSSVSG

-2571 VKASVGESDNYF
+2571 VKAAVGESDNYF

-2602 WSLTDGKIVYGDTLE
+2602 WSLTDGKIVYGDPLE

-2638 REYVLFSVGAVSDG
+2638 REYVIFSVGAVSDG

-2714 YGNSYTA
+2714 YGNSYTE
-2721 DISLGEY
+2721 DVSLGEY
-2728 FGKYFTY
+2728 FGGYFTY

-2784 YVIKQAVIALNSG
+2784 YEIEKAVIALNSG

-2811 DKGVYASLITGI
+2811 DKGVYASLIAGI

-3020 LPTDAGSYVVRVADI
+3020 LPTDAGSYVVRVAGI
-3035 DNDSVAITN
+3035 GNDSVAITN
-3044 IDENFALTIAPKGVN
+3044 IDENFALTIAPKGVK

-3089 TDEVGSFTYT
+3089 TDEVGIFTYT

-3201 AQYFGATATS
+3201 AQYSGATATS
-3211 LAPGEHKVTV
+3211 LAPGEHTV
-3221 NLSGNY
+3221 LVNISGNY
-3227 SGSFELSLTVEED
+3227 TGTFELNVTVEESAE
-3240 PDAVAVSAREPLT
+3240 PVAAYAREPLT

>member
-208 ALGILAGYGD
+208 ALGILAGHGD

-244 NWSNIST
+244 NWSNIYT
-251 GNTLSS
+251 DNTLSS

-291 LGLSTSVDTRITT
+291 LGLSTSVDTKITT

-323 VTYVKHIE
+323 VTYVKYIDVG
-331 ESTFGGTS
+331 TFGGTS

-388 ATGRQILFNPAATD
+388 ATGRQILFNPATTD

-461 TGTYSGGDGIFT
+461 TGTYSRGDGIFT

-511 QFFNTFVNKN
+511 QFFNTFVNIN
-521 STTTHNGRGDY
+521 STTATAHDGRGNY

-563 AQTGLEGDSIGGIIG
+563 AQTGLKGDSIGGIIG

-684 SGIVGNTGTPNHS
+684 SGIVGNTGTPNHTS
-697 DYKEGQDHPYM
+697 YVSGQDHPYM
-708 YSNIVLKGGGQFA
+708 YSNIVLKGGGQFT

-789 GLSTDGYITYDN
+789 GLSTDGYITYKN

-822 SFNISTTATIS
+822 SFAITTTATIS

-899 DGSITL
+899 NGSITL

-911 SEPVISG
+911 SEPVVGSP
-918 GLAYTGE
+918 AYTGE

-947 TVVGEV
+947 TVVGDG

-1001 LWVNSVEYD
+1001 LGVNSVEY
-1010 GGAVSGNPYVSDT
+1010 GGSAVSGNPYVSDT

-1038 TYNDQSALPINAGT
+1038 TYNDQSALPIDAGT
-1052 YTVKAATVSDSANI
+1052 YTVKAASISNSANI
-1066 DIVRVIPAM
+1066 DIVTVYHAT

-1080 KTLTLGVSEVTKQFT
+1080 KTLTLGVTEISKQFT
-1095 EITSLNKDEVAIY
+1095 EITSLNKNSVDTY
-1108 GDLKLAGFVDDDTGY
+1108 GDLKLAGFVDANTGY
-1123 SVSLNDESIAY
+1123 SVSLNDGSIAY

-1144 PALPA
+1144 PA
-1149 GETYTVV
+1149 GEYAVV
-1156 VTPNSANYTFGG
+1156 LTPDSANYTFGG
-1168 EDSVT
+1168 NDSVT
-1173 LIVTK
+1173 LTVTK
-1178 NESANS
+1178 NELANS
-1184 FVTEFAREGWTY
+1184 FVRDFARAGWTY

-1204 DAVARFGAPVVKY
+1204 DAAARFGVPVVKY

-1222 KSNEVA
+1222 KSKEVA

-1240 YTVTVEGTDSYNG
+1240 YTVTVEGTNSYNG
-1253 LTAEGKFE
+1253 LTAEGQFE
-1261 VTKLSVTVSLSAATA
+1261 VTKLSVTVSLSAESAV
-1276 EYTAMPYAGAITVTV
+1276 YTAKPYAGAITVTV
-1291 TGADDST
+1291 TGTDDST

-1310 INGVMV
+1310 IDGEMV
-1316 INGVLPTD
+1316 INDILPTN
-1324 AGTYTLGI
+1324 AGEYVLGI
-1332 ASITNYKN
+1332 ASIANSKN

-1357 VSFSAKLKE
+1357 VSFTAKVI
-1366 DASLEYGQ
+1366 DGASLEYGQ
-1374 AVPDFNTMVTVT
+1374 AVPNFNTLVTVT
-1386 PETLTGFDFDE
+1386 PETLTGFDFGADD
-1397 NAWEYSATSDYT
+1397 WYYTATSDYT
-1409 ASTTV
+1409 ESTTV

-1443 EIEVTKATIELEV
+1443 EIEVTKATIKLEV

-1485 YSFNEAET
+1485 YSVNEAET
-1493 GDARYTKLDSAP
+1493 DDARYTALGSAP
-1505 FNAGK
+1505 VNAGK
-1510 YAVKATVTGLENYK
+1510 YAVKATVTGLKNYA
-1524 DADSGYF
+1524 DAYSGWF
-1531 EYTIAKAKVSF
+1531 EYTIAKATVRFS
-1542 TVSIEGWTYGGTAEA
+1542 VSIAGWTYGEDAEA
-1557 PVIGELSHES
+1557 PVINDLSHEY
-1567 LRDSITYLYT
+1567 LGEHITYFYT
-1577 GETNAAGDEAY
+1577 GDTNAAGDEEY
-1588 SSADAPALAGIYT
+1588 SSAEAPEFAGIYT
-1601 VKASYP
+1601 VTASYP
-1607 GDGNHEA
+1607 GDDNHEA
-1614 NSVTSAEFEVAR
+1614 YSAICKFIVVR
-1626 AELPDLAVTVSGWTY
+1626 AELPALAVAVSGWTY
-1641 DGNFHTVTPSVT
+1641 DGSSHTVTPIVT
-1653 GNLESG
+1653 GNLENG
-1659 SETFKYYFGLEAVT
+1659 SETFKYYSGDTSVA
-1673 NGEIKHAGTYT
+1673 NGEIKHAGIYK
-1684 VEAQIGASANYNA
+1684 VVAEIGASANYNA
-1697 KTVESTF
+1697 KPVESTF
-1704 KVTAK
+1704 EVTAK
-1709 EVPLSRSEYSFEFGV
+1709 EVTLKESQYSFDFGV
-1724 LTPANRLNATNYSPA
+1724 LTPGNCSDATNYLYA
-1739 VDGIYDNDIDVYSF
+1739 VDGIYDGDSDVYSF
-1753 NMYIDETN
+1753 NMYIDKTS

-1770 KEGGYTLVITLKNSD
+1770 KKGGYTLVITLNNSD
-1785 YTFKYGSNTASAT
+1785 YTFENGSKTANAT

-1814 EDWTY
+1814 DDWTY
-1819 YDAASAETKPVSKF
+1819 YDAASTETKPVFKF
-1833 GNDNV
+1833 GKDKV
-1838 QIKYYLDEEYSSEY
+1838 QIKYYTDAKYSSEY
-1852 TGSFLYSTPAGTYY
+1852 KGSFNYSTPAGTYY
-1866 VLAFVDGTENYNY
+1866 VLAFVEETENYNY
-1879 TEQRSSFTV
+1879 IDQKSSFTV
-1888 LKREVKV
+1888 SRREVTV
-1895 VVTAEK
+1895 TVTAEK
-1901 TSFEYGDTIDGISF
+1901 SVFEYGDIIDGIS
-1915 DYENHGNY
+1915 NAY
-1923 GDKVFGTTGYH
+1923 GEDLGSIGTTVFGTTGYH
-1934 YSAAGEEKWT
+1934 YHAAGEENWT
-1944 NGLPVNPAVGKYVI
+1944 DGLPQNVNVGAYVI
-1958 EFTYTNTANVVLGA
+1958 EFTYTNTANVVLSE
-1972 DSVTFVNITVDP
+1972 DSVTSVDITVEP
-1984 KPVTFTVS
+1984 KPVTFTVT
-1992 VADGAIYGMN
+1992 VADGAIYGMS
-2002 LAEVEELVNIDTT
+2002 LEEVKELVNIKTT
-2015 TELEYG
+2015 TELAYD
-2021 KSITVSAGDAEYDQ
+2021 KTITVSAGNAEYDR
-2035 YVFAGTEISIA
+2035 YVFADTEISIA
-2046 VSITVNNTN
+2046 VSITVNDKN
-2055 YIASVTGDETKTL
+2055 YIASVKGDETKTL
-2068 VVKKAPLTMTAKD
+2068 VVKKAPLTVKAND
-2081 KSILRADIYDYQD
+2081 ESILRTYIYDYQT

-2099 DCFTVEGLRN
+2099 DCFKVDGLKN
-2109 EHTFATLFALTS
+2109 KHKFENLFVLTS

-2127 IFSVDSYTVTASLKS
+2127 IFSVDSYTVTASLNS
-2142 SIDEPLTA
+2142 AEALTA

-2185 ANEPVP
+2185 ENEPVP

-2213 TVYDSSEAPSEAG
+2213 TDYDSSEAPSEAG
-2226 EYKLTV
+2226 KYTLTV
-2232 SIPATSEYT
+2232 TIPATSEYT

-2274 TSADAFYEYLSVTNA
+2274 TVANEFYTYLSLTDGYSFA
-2289 VQGDTVESIFAVVLK
+2289 VNDTMESVFSVVLK

-2324 NLINLNYT
+2324 NLKNLNYT

-2341 YSVTKAK
+2341 YSVTKAN

-2376 KYAFTYNGTENSG
+2376 EYAFTYNGAENSG
-2389 EVYSSEYAPEN
+2389 EVYSSEDAPEN

-2409 VSNTD
+2409 VSD
-2414 NYFGAT
+2414 SANYFGTT
-2420 AVSEEFVIERA
+2420 AVSAEFTVDRA
-2431 SFETEVIISDRV
+2431 SFETEVNISDRI

-2472 VELGSVVPVNAGEYK
+2472 VELGSVAPVNAGEYK
-2487 VTATVAK
+2487 AVATVAE

-2512 PILPVVSSVSG
+2512 AILPVVSSVSG

-2544 EVTYYF
+2544 AVTYYF

-2571 VKASVGESDNYF
+2571 VKAAVGESDNYF

-2629 ILEDFVSSD
+2629 ILGDFVAGD
-2638 REYVLFSVGAVSDG
+2638 RDYVLFSVGAVSDG

-2728 FGKYFTY
+2728 FGGYFTY
-2735 NGESVNALDDGIN
+2735 KGESVNALDDGIN

-2784 YVIKQAVIALNSG
+2784 YVIEQAVIALNSG

-2842 YEGYLKVGTYSVTV
+2842 YVGYLKVGTYTVTV
-2856 TFSENVNYVFAD
+2856 TVPENVNYVFENGSCSA
-2868 GGYSDSF
+2868 SF
-2875 DVRVVKGV
+2875 EVEVIKGA

-2986 PYDGIEYSVSGADA
+2986 PYDAISYSVSGADA
-3000 SLIGNISWKYSP
+3000 SVLGVVSWKYSP

-3059 FRVKLKSGATVVY
+3059 FRVKLKAGATVVF
-3072 GDAIP
+3072 GDEIVD
-3077 SAASFIDSITPE
+3077 AADFIDSVTPE
-3089 TDEVGSFTYT
+3089 SDEAGSFTYT

-3109 YAPGVTAGSLLYFA
+3109 YAPGVAAGSLLYFA

-3173 EFTVIDAIL
+3173 EFTVIDSIL

-3201 AQYFGATATS
+3201 ARYSGATATS
-3211 LAPGEHKVTV
+3211 LAPGEHTV
-3221 NLSGNY
+3221 LVNISGNY
-3227 SGSFELSLTVEED
+3227 TGTFELNVTVEESAE
-3240 PDAVAVSAREPLT
+3240 PVAAYAREPLT
-3253 PVGEFLNTINLNM
+3253 PVGEFLNTLNLNM

>member
-61 RSGQTSGTAVNS
+61 RSEQTSGTAVDS

-87 YLTADFSVDAGSF
+87 YLTEDIDLSSTSG
-100 GNTSTYSGTIYGNGH
+100 GIRNTSTYGGTIYGNGH
-115 TVTLNVPTEVE
+115 TITIELPTTGNVTNNQGTN
-126 GYSST
+126 Y
-131 AQNFA
+131 A
-136 GGIIGI
+136 GLIVGQ
-142 LTGKLYDCKFVLQGG
+142 LTGKIYDLKVNITGGKYKTGYHNNDLTCFGLVGRVSGIIENVSVTLDSGAGIRLYSWDGYAKTAL
-157 QYISGLKNSNA
+157 
-168 NPYFGGLIGNVQGG
+168 GLIAGFAADGAQLNNITVENNGTLEAGFTTNDSTAEDINYFDPDLGWGQKKVALRSAANIIGYYDGG
-182 TVDNISIEVK
+182 TV
-192 SGVSL
+192 
-197 ANYAW
+197 
-202 DSGNYS
+202 
-208 ALGILAGYGD
+208 
-218 SAKITNVTVVNNG
+218 
-231 GEFKSGYATNTSV
+231 
-244 NWSNIST
+244 
-251 GNTLSS
+251 TLK
-257 TANLVGYYNGTS
+257 
-269 QTVDNIIIKGSGS
+269 NIITKGNGS
-282 TLSGKYVSN
+282 LSGREASN
-291 LGLSTSVDTRITT
+291 LGETASSKSVVKV
-304 TNFYNSFLGTLSGD
+304 NYFYNAFIGTF
-318 NNGVN
+318 NGAN
-323 VTYVKHIE
+323 DYSAGFMKWE
-331 ESTFGGTS
+331 
-339 YVGSVSVTNYFEYY
+339 
-353 NSDSDMV
+353 
-360 KVPTN
+360 
-365 SGAQVSNRSITEK
+365 SGAPTSINVYLEHYDESLSSGGEVAGYRKYNATITEK
-378 LSVQTTATAE
+378 LSVQTTATEE
-388 ATGRQILFNPAATD
+388 ATGRQILFNPATTD

-424 WKVRTYSGASY
+424 WKVRTHSGASY

-461 TGTYSGGDGIFT
+461 TGTYSNGDGYFI
-473 STLSYTDDFS
+473 STLSYSDDFS
-483 AFKSADLKEYEH
+483 SLELTDLTEYEH
-495 GYYAGSA
+495 GYVSGNS

-521 STTTHNGRGDY
+521 STTAHNGSGNY

-548 SGTLDGNGKTVYIVG
+548 RGTLDGNGKTVYIVG
-563 AQTGLEGDSIGGIIG
+563 AQTGLTGDSIGGIIG

-597 VKTSG
+597 VQTSG
-602 TVPANYKTV
+602 TVPTNYKTV

-616 VGNITGNSLIENVSV
+616 VGNITGNSLIENVNV

-684 SGIVGNTGTPNHS
+684 SGIVGNTGTPNHP
-697 DYKEGQDHPYM
+697 DEVEQDRYVEGQDHPYM

-728 SEPMFSAAL
+728 KEPMFSAAL

-760 SDVVNATISCYGYV
+760 RDVVNATISCYGYV

-779 SGGVS
+779 SNGVS

-789 GLSTDGYITYDN
+789 GLSTDGYITHNN

-815 GHHGGNN
+815 GHYGGNN
-822 SFNISTTATIS
+822 SFNIRTTAAIP
-833 TAVDGLSGSS
+833 VKVEGDNGID
-843 VTPYFRPDSSTDITL
+843 VMPYFKPQSTSNLTLVANTSSATLKLKDSSTT
-858 VATANSWGT
+858 VATSLNGVKTLDVAKSSATFTLIKPASVPQITGSYTYTGSEITPQVNVT
-867 YNLIKARGDS
+867 YNG
-877 TAISVTKDNAKV
+877 TALNPSN
-889 VDVPK
+889 
-894 NEAYY
+894 YSLSY
-899 DGSITL
+899 GSIIYAGNYDVTTTL
-905 EKVKTV
+905 
-911 SEPVISG
+911 
-918 GLAYTGE
+918 L
-925 ELSYTVTIQY
+925 
-935 DGQTLGSNDFTA
+935 
-947 TVVGEV
+947 
-953 SVINAGE
+953 
-960 YTLEVTLSNGY
+960 NGY
-971 YFYDSASDTA
+971 YFY
-981 SNTKNV
+981 NNN
-987 TMTVSKANVYLTVK
+987 TVSFSYKSSLDVARADMQVGVSVTGWTYGTEPTDPVSFTGRPEEATDYTLLYEGNTLNGGTYSGQKAPK
-1001 LWVNSVEYD
+1001 D
-1010 GGAVSGNPYVSDT
+1010 
-1023 GNPQISVE
+1023 
-1031 ELGEVSY
+1031 
-1038 TYNDQSALPINAGT
+1038 AGT
-1052 YTVKAATVSDSANI
+1052 YTLTVTFDPTANYNGTTVSTSFNVSA
-1066 DIVRVIPAM
+1066 A
-1075 LNVTK
+1075 LVTL
-1080 KTLTLGVSEVTKQFT
+1080 KTKTVKISFGTVNENNFNDPNTYPTIEFNGLSE
-1095 EITSLNKDEVAIY
+1095 S
-1108 GDLKLAGFVDDDTGY
+1108 DD
-1123 SVSLNDESIAY
+1123 A
-1134 ITDIDGVSYL
+1134 
-1144 PALPA
+1144 
-1149 GETYTVV
+1149 TYTVSFV
-1156 VTPNSANYTFGG
+1156 ESGANWISDHEDIEYLSAGNSYSF
-1168 EDSVT
+1168 DVT
-1173 LIVTK
+1173 LNNKNYRQSDKTVTLTVKK
-1178 NESANS
+1178 NDLVNK
-1184 FVTEFAREGWTY
+1184 FVKGFSRAGWIY

-1204 DAVARFGAPVVKY
+1204 AAVARFGEPVVTY

-1222 KSNEVA
+1222 KSNKVA
-1228 EFTKLTP
+1228 EFTNETP

-1240 YTVTVEGTDSYNG
+1240 YTVTVAGTDSYNA
-1253 LTAEGKFE
+1253 LTVEGQFE

-1310 INGVMV
+1310 IDGEMV
-1316 INGVLPTD
+1316 VNRVLPTD

-1332 ASITNYKN
+1332 FSITNSN

-1374 AVPDFNTMVTVT
+1374 AVPDFKTMVTVT
-1386 PETLTGFDFDE
+1386 PETLTGFDFGE

-1409 ASTTV
+1409 ENTTV
-1414 GAVSII
+1414 GAVSVF
-1420 VTVAITDT
+1420 VTVEITDP
-1428 NTNYVVQAGSESFTL
+1428 NYVVQAGSESFTL
-1443 EIEVTKATIELEV
+1443 EIDVTKATIELEV

-1542 TVSIEGWTYGGTAEA
+1542 TVSIEGWTYGGTAVE
-1557 PVIGELSHES
+1557 PKIGELSHES
-1567 LRDSITYLYT
+1567 LKDSITFLYT
-1577 GETNAAGDEAY
+1577 GNTNAAGDGAY
-1588 SSADAPALAGIYT
+1588 SSAKAPELAGIYT
-1601 VKASYP
+1601 VKASYD
-1607 GDGNHEA
+1607 GDDNHEA
-1614 NSVTSAEFEVAR
+1614 YSVTSAKFEVAR
-1626 AELPDLAVTVSGWTY
+1626 AELPNLAVAVSGWVY
-1641 DGNFHTVTPSVT
+1641 DGKSHTVKPSVT

-1659 SETFKYYFGLEAVT
+1659 SETFKYTFGGEAVT

-1709 EVPLSRSEYSFEFGV
+1709 EVPLSRSEYSFLFGV
-1724 LTPANRLNATNYSPA
+1724 LTPANRLDATNYSPA

-1807 FTSNYSR
+1807 FTSDYSR

-1838 QIKYYLDEEYSSEY
+1838 QIRYYRDAEYKNEY
-1852 TGSFLYSTPAGTYY
+1852 KDSLNYSTPAGTYY
-1866 VLAFVDGTENYNY
+1866 VLAFVAETENYNY
-1879 TEQRSSFTV
+1879 IEQKSSFTV
-1888 LKREVKV
+1888 SKREVKV

-1901 TSFEYGDTIDGISF
+1901 SVFEYGDIIDGISNA
-1915 DYENHGNY
+1915 YENLGQN
-1923 GDKVFGTTGYH
+1923 GTVVLETTGYRH
-1934 YSAAGEEKWT
+1934 SAAGEEKWT
-1944 NGLPVNPAVGKYVI
+1944 NGLPVNPDVGEYVI

-1992 VADGAIYGMN
+1992 VADGAIYGMSS
-2002 LAEVEELVNIDTT
+2002 AEVEELVNIDTT

-2046 VSITVNNTN
+2046 VSITVTDKN

-2068 VVKKAPLTMTAKD
+2068 VVKKAPLTVTAKD

-2121 EPGDFG
+2121 DPGDFG
-2127 IFSVDSYTVTASLKS
+2127 IFSVDSYTVTASLRT
-2142 SIDEPLTA
+2142 DEALTA

-2171 KMSVSIEGWTYGEE
+2171 EMSVSIEGWTYGEE
-2185 ANEPVP
+2185 ANKPVP
-2191 DDFPLALGPSMQF
+2191 EYFPPALGPSMQF
-2204 NYKGTTYSG
+2204 NYKGKTYSG
-2213 TVYDSSEAPSEAG
+2213 TVYDSPEAPREAG
-2226 EYKLTV
+2226 KYTLTV
-2232 SIPATSEYT
+2232 TIPATSEYT

-2252 PREIGVSATETSLER
+2252 PREIGVSATATSLER

-2274 TSADAFYEYLSVTNA
+2274 TVANEFYTYLSLTDGYSFA
-2289 VQGDTVESIFAVVLK
+2289 VNDTMESVFSVVLK

-2309 EINSIYSA
+2309 EINSIYSV

-2341 YSVTKAK
+2341 YSVTKAN
-2348 MSVGVSIEGWTYGS
+2348 MSVGVSIKGWIYGS

-2376 KYAFTYNGTENSG
+2376 EYAFTYNGTENSG
-2389 EVYSSEYAPEN
+2389 KRYSSEDAPEN

-2409 VSNTD
+2409 VSD
-2414 NYFGAT
+2414 SANYFGTT
-2420 AVSEEFVIERA
+2420 AVSAEFTVDRA

-2472 VELGSVVPVNAGEYK
+2472 VELGSVAPVNAGEYK
-2487 VTATVAK
+2487 VVATVAE

-2512 PILPVVSSVSG
+2512 AILPVVSSVSG

-2588 YYAFGISA
+2588 YYAFGIFA

-2602 WSLTDGKIVYGDTLE
+2602 WSLTDGKIVYGDPLE
-2617 TVLGLVAYDREG
+2617 TVLGLVVYDREG
-2629 ILEDFVSSD
+2629 ILGDFVAGD
-2638 REYVLFSVGAVSDG
+2638 REYVIFSVGAVSDG

-2714 YGNSYTA
+2714 YGNSYTE
-2721 DISLGEY
+2721 DVSLGEY

-2773 TGNYSGSASLE
+2773 TGNYSGSASLVYE
-2784 YVIKQAVIALNSG
+2784 IEKAVIALNSG

-2842 YEGYLKVGTYSVTV
+2842 YEGYLKVGTYTVTV
-2856 TFSENVNYVFAD
+2856 TVPENVNYVFAD

-2969 LNAAIS
+2969 LNAVVS

-2986 PYDGIEYSVSGADA
+2986 PYDGIEYSVSGVDA

-3044 IDENFALTIAPKGVN
+3044 MDENFALTIAPKSVK
-3059 FRVKLKSGATVVY
+3059 FRVKLKAGATVVF
-3072 GDAIP
+3072 GDEIVD
-3077 SAASFIDSITPE
+3077 AADFVDSVTPE
-3089 TDEVGSFTYT
+3089 SDEAGSFKYT
-3099 ASVVDAYGRE
+3099 ASVVDTFGKE
-3109 YAPGVTAGSLLYFA
+3109 YAPGVTAGSLL
-3123 ISVKIDDSNYV
+3123 SVVVRVEIYDSNYV
-3134 AEAVSAPT
+3134 AVVSAAPSIT
-3142 INVQKKLI
+3142 VQKKEI

-3187 NDVAFYEYT
+3187 NEVAFYEYT

-3227 SGSFELSLTVEED
+3227 TGTFELNVTVEESAE
-3240 PDAVAVSAREPLT
+3240 PVAAYAREPLT

>member
-61 RSGQTSGTAVNS
+61 RSGQTSGKAVNS

-87 YLTADFSVDAGSF
+87 YLTEDINLSSTSG
-100 GNTSTYSGTIYGNGH
+100 GIRNTSTYGGTIYGNGH
-115 TVTLNVPTEVE
+115 TITIELPTTGNVTNNQGTN
-126 GYSST
+126 Y
-131 AQNFA
+131 A
-136 GGIIGI
+136 GLIVGQ
-142 LTGKLYDCKFVLQGG
+142 LTGKIYDLKVNITGGKYKTGYHNNDLTCFGLVGRVSGIIENVSVTLDSGAGIRLYSWDGYAKTAL
-157 QYISGLKNSNA
+157 
-168 NPYFGGLIGNVQGG
+168 GLIAGFAAAGAQLNNITVENNGTLEAGFTTDDSKAENINYLDPDAGWGQKKVALRSAANIIGYYDGG
-182 TVDNISIEVK
+182 TV
-192 SGVSL
+192 
-197 ANYAW
+197 
-202 DSGNYS
+202 
-208 ALGILAGYGD
+208 
-218 SAKITNVTVVNNG
+218 
-231 GEFKSGYATNTSV
+231 
-244 NWSNIST
+244 
-251 GNTLSS
+251 TLK
-257 TANLVGYYNGTS
+257 
-269 QTVDNIIIKGSGS
+269 NIITKGKGS
-282 TLSGKYVSN
+282 LSGREASN
-291 LGLSTSVDTRITT
+291 LGETASSKSVVQVNYFYNAFIGTFYGANDYSAGFMKWESGSSTSINVYLELYDESLSSGGEVAGYRK
-304 TNFYNSFLGTLSGD
+304 YNAT
-318 NNGVN
+318 
-323 VTYVKHIE
+323 
-331 ESTFGGTS
+331 
-339 YVGSVSVTNYFEYY
+339 
-353 NSDSDMV
+353 
-360 KVPTN
+360 
-365 SGAQVSNRSITEK
+365 ITEK

-388 ATGRQILFNPAATD
+388 ATGRQILFNPATTD

-411 TGRDTSMPSSVRT
+411 TGRDTSLPSSVRT
-424 WKVRTYSGASY
+424 WKVRTHSGAFY

-455 NDKKWG
+455 NNKKWG
-461 TGTYSGGDGIFT
+461 TGTYSNGDGYFI
-473 STLSYTDDFS
+473 STLSYSDDFS
-483 AFKSADLKEYEH
+483 SLELTDLTEYEH

-511 QFFNTFVNKN
+511 EFFNTFVNKN
-521 STTTHNGRGDY
+521 STNAHNGSGTY

-548 SGTLDGNGKTVYIVG
+548 RGTLDGNGKTVYIVG

-597 VKTSG
+597 VQTSG
-602 TVPANYKTV
+602 TVPTNYKTV

-616 VGNITGNSLIENVSV
+616 VGNITGNALIENVNV

-684 SGIVGNTGTPNHS
+684 SGIVGNTGTPNHP
-697 DYKEGQDHPYM
+697 DEVEQDRYVEGQDHPYM

-789 GLSTDGYITYDN
+789 GLSTDGYITYKN

-822 SFNISTTATIS
+822 SFAITTTATIS

-899 DGSITL
+899 NGSITL

-911 SEPVISG
+911 SEPVVGSP
-918 GLAYTGE
+918 AYTGE

-935 DGQTLGSNDFTA
+935 ESAALGAGDFTA
-947 TVVGEV
+947 TLVGEGP
-953 SVINAGE
+953 VIDAGE

-971 YFYDSASDTA
+971 YFYDSLTDTA

-1001 LWVNSVEYD
+1001 LGVNSVEY
-1010 GGAVSGNPYVSDT
+1010 GGSAVSGNPYVSDT
-1023 GNPQISVE
+1023 GNTQISVE
-1031 ELGEVSY
+1031 ELGKVSY
-1038 TYNDQSALPINAGT
+1038 TYNDQSALPIDAGE
-1052 YTVKAATVSDSANI
+1052 YTVKAASVSNSANI
-1066 DIVRVIPAM
+1066 DIVRVYPAT
-1075 LNVTK
+1075 LNVTE
-1080 KTLTLGVSEVTKQFT
+1080 KTLTLGVTEISKQFT
-1095 EITSLNKDEVAIY
+1095 EITSLNKDEVATY
-1108 GDLKLAGFVDDDTGY
+1108 GDLKLAGFVDADTGY
-1123 SVSLNDESIAY
+1123 SVSLNDGSIAY

-1144 PALPA
+1144 PA
-1149 GETYTVV
+1149 GEYAVV
-1156 VTPNSANYTFGG
+1156 LTPDSANYTFGG
-1168 EDSVT
+1168 NDSVT
-1173 LIVTK
+1173 LTVTK

-1184 FVTEFAREGWTY
+1184 FVKDFSRAGWTY

-1204 DAVARFGAPVVKY
+1204 AAVARFGTPEVKY
-1217 YSDAE
+1217 YSDPE
-1222 KSNEVA
+1222 RSVSVG
-1228 EFTKLTP
+1228 EFTNLTP

-1240 YTVTVEGTDSYNG
+1240 YTVTVDGTDSYNA
-1253 LTAEGKFE
+1253 LSAEGSFD
-1261 VTKLSVTVSLSAATA
+1261 VGKLSVTVSLSAEKAV
-1276 EYTAMPYAGAITVTV
+1276 YTAKAYAGAITVTV
-1291 TGADDST
+1291 TGTDDST
-1298 YPADILDDITYS
+1298 YPADILGDITYS
-1310 INGVMV
+1310 IDGEMV
-1316 INGVLPTD
+1316 INDILPTN
-1324 AGTYTLGI
+1324 AGEYTLGI
-1332 ASITNYKN
+1332 ASIANSGN

-1346 ATTSLIIDPKP
+1346 AVTTALKIDPKP
-1357 VSFSAKLKE
+1357 VSFSAKLNE
-1366 DASLEYGQ
+1366 GASLKYGQ
-1374 AVPDFNTMVTVT
+1374 EAPEFNDMVTVT

-1397 NAWEYSATSDYT
+1397 NAWEYSATSNYT
-1409 ASTTV
+1409 ENTTV
-1414 GAVSII
+1414 GADVSIF
-1420 VTVAITDT
+1420 VTVEITDP
-1428 NTNYVVQAGSESFTL
+1428 NYVVQAGSESFTL
-1443 EIEVTKATIELEV
+1443 KIEVTKATIELKV

-1485 YSFNEAET
+1485 YSVNEAET
-1493 GDARYTKLDSAP
+1493 GAARYTKLDSAP
-1505 FNAGK
+1505 VNAGK
-1510 YAVKATVTGLENYK
+1510 YAVKATITGLNDYE
-1524 DADSGYF
+1524 DADSGYV
-1531 EYTIAKAKVSF
+1531 EYSIAKAKVSF
-1542 TVSIEGWTYGGTAEA
+1542 TVSIEGWTYGGTAVA

-1567 LRDSITYLYT
+1567 LKDSITFLYA
-1577 GETNAAGDEAY
+1577 GDTNAADDGAY
-1588 SSADAPALAGIYT
+1588 SSAEAPKLAGSYT
-1601 VKASYP
+1601 VTASYP

-1614 NSVTSAEFEVAR
+1614 YSAICEFIVAR
-1626 AELPDLAVTVSGWTY
+1626 ADLPNLAVAVSGWEY
-1641 DGNFHTVTPSVT
+1641 DGEPHNVDPEVT
-1653 GNLESG
+1653 GNLENG
-1659 SETFKYYFGLEAVT
+1659 SETFKYYFEESAVT

-1704 KVTAK
+1704 EVTKK
-1709 EVPLSRSEYSFEFGV
+1709 EVSLLRSEYSFEFGV

-1739 VDGIYDNDIDVYSF
+1739 VDGILDYVDNDTDVYSF

-1770 KEGGYTLVITLKNSD
+1770 KEGGYTLVITLNNTD
-1785 YTFKYGSNTASAT
+1785 YTFGESNTASAS
-1798 VFVQKTDNA
+1798 VFVEKTDNA
-1807 FTSNYSR
+1807 FKSDYSR

-1819 YDAASAETKPVSKF
+1819 YDAASTETKPVPKF
-1833 GNDNV
+1833 GKNKV
-1838 QIKYYLDEEYSSEY
+1838 QTKYYLDAAYTSEY
-1852 TGSFLYSTPAGTYY
+1852 TGSFNYSTPAGTYY
-1866 VLAFVDGTENYNY
+1866 VLAFVAETENYNY
-1879 TEQRSSFTV
+1879 TDQKSSFTV
-1888 LKREVKV
+1888 SRREVKV
-1895 VVTAEK
+1895 TVTAEK
-1901 TSFEYGDTIDGISF
+1901 SVFEYGDIIDGISNAY
-1915 DYENHGNY
+1915 DNLGGN
-1923 GDKVFGTTGYH
+1923 GTIVFGTTGYH
-1934 YSAAGEEKWT
+1934 YHAAGEENWT
-1944 NGLPVNPAVGKYVI
+1944 DDLPVNPVVGEYVI

-1972 DSVTFVNITVDP
+1972 DSVTSVDITVEP

-2002 LAEVEELVNIDTT
+2002 LAEVKELVNIKTT
-2015 TELEYG
+2015 TELACD
-2021 KSITVSAGDAEYDQ
+2021 KTITVSAGDAEYDQ

-2046 VSITVNNTN
+2046 VSITVTDKN

-2068 VVKKAPLTMTAKD
+2068 VVKKAPLTVKAND
-2081 KSILRADIYDYQD
+2081 ESILRADIYDYQT

-2099 DCFTVEGLRN
+2099 DCFTVDGLKN
-2109 EHTFATLFALTS
+2109 EHKFENLFVLTS

-2127 IFSVDSYTVTASLKS
+2127 IFSVDSYTVTALLNSE
-2142 SIDEPLTA
+2142 EPLTA
-2150 NYEIAEGS
+2150 NYEIASGS
-2158 DTEMLFTLSIDSY
+2158 DTEMLFTLSIATY
-2171 KMSVSIEGWTYGEE
+2171 QLSVSIEGWTYGDEE
-2185 ANEPVP
+2185 KRPVLKDYP
-2191 DDFPLALGPSMQF
+2191 HALGQYVKF
-2204 NYKGTTYSG
+2204 NYKGTTASG
-2213 TVYDSSEAPSEAG
+2213 TDYDSPEAPREAG
-2226 EYKLTV
+2226 KYTLTV
-2232 SIPATSEYT
+2232 TIPANSDYT

-2289 VQGDTVESIFAVVLK
+2289 VQDDTVESIFAVVLK

-2324 NLINLNYT
+2324 NLKNLNYT

-2341 YSVTKAK
+2341 YSVTKAN

-2362 APVAPVVNGIMEEA
+2362 APVAPVVNGTMEEA
-2376 KYAFTYNGTENSG
+2376 EYAFTYNGTENSG
-2389 EVYSSEYAPEN
+2389 EVYSSEDPPEN

-2409 VSNTD
+2409 VSD
-2414 NYFGAT
+2414 SENYFGMT
-2420 AVSEEFVIERA
+2420 AVSEEFVIKRA

-2443 YGETAQLPS
+2443 YGETPQSPS

-2472 VELGSVVPVNAGEYK
+2472 VELGSVAPVNAGEYK
-2487 VTATVAK
+2487 AVATVAE
-2494 TDNYN
+2494 TYNYD

-2629 ILEDFVSSD
+2629 ILGDFVSSD

-2714 YGNSYTA
+2714 YGNSYTE

-2735 NGESVNALDDGIN
+2735 NNGESVNALDDGIN

-2784 YVIKQAVIALNSG
+2784 YVIEQAVIALNSG

-2856 TFSENVNYVFAD
+2856 TFSESDNYVFAD

-2957 ELRGEYTFSVLK
+2957 ELRGVYTFSVLK

-3201 AQYFGATATS
+3201 ARYSDATATS

-3227 SGSFELSLTVEED
+3227 TGTFELNVTVEESAE
-3240 PDAVAVSAREPLT
+3240 PVAAYAREPLT
-3253 PVGEFLNTINLNM
+3253 PVGEFLNTLNLNM

>member
-29 VFSTVGSVITVD
+29 VFSMVGSVITVD
-41 PAQAPAEAA
+41 PVQAPAEAA
-50 VSDYQHGSNIN
+50 VTSSLVHGSVT
-61 RSGQTSGTAVNS
+61 SETTSGTAISSSTDFYNNIITGSQS
-73 GTNFVSYINSNTSM
+73 GTY
-87 YLTADFSVDAGSF
+87 YLNADFELSASHMF
-100 GNTSTYSGTIYGNGH
+100 AHTSTFTGTLYGNGH
-115 TVTLNVPTEVE
+115 TITILSGYKARRKAEKNGILFSQLAGRVQDLNVVVGNGNPLGIHIGEENV
-126 GYSST
+126 GYYGIIAGALAGGTVSNCRVVVNPNTVFHAVTTSSAASSLST
-131 AQNFA
+131 AGIGAIA
-136 GGIIGI
+136 GEVWGSNSTSTITNCTVENNGSIICTAYSG
-142 LTGKLYDCKFVLQGG
+142 TYDNYDAGLRQGYAG
-157 QYISGLKNSNA
+157 NLVGLFWAGDSNTFNINNVIIRGNGVVHA
-168 NPYFGGLIGNVQGG
+168 HCVGLIGC
-182 TVDNISIEVK
+182 TP
-192 SGVSL
+192 SG
-197 ANYAW
+197 YT
-202 DSGNYS
+202 S
-208 ALGILAGYGD
+208 ALTIKNYLNDFKGSYEITGAGPKYASSVIFFYNYG
-218 SAKITNVTVVNNG
+218 SRTVTNYYSTSGAKTDWAHRDTEATI
-231 GEFKSGYATNTSV
+231 SGRIAEIPSKFSV
-244 NWSNIST
+244 YFD
-251 GNTLSS
+251 
-257 TANLVGYYNGTS
+257 AS
-269 QTVDNIIIKGSGS
+269 QTVDNSLAIICSASTPPAGYERTYTLNAANGSSWTTKDIVDGTVTFTGLPTAAS
-282 TLSGKYVSN
+282 TWSSN
-291 LGLSTSVDTRITT
+291 N
-304 TNFYNSFLGTLSGD
+304 NFYATL
-318 NNGVN
+318 
-323 VTYVKHIE
+323 T
-331 ESTFGGTS
+331 
-339 YVGSVSVTNYFEYY
+339 
-353 NSDSDMV
+353 
-360 KVPTN
+360 PTD
-365 SGAQVSNRSITEK
+365 TK
-378 LSVQTTATAE
+378 L
-388 ATGRQILFNPAATD
+388 P
-402 YANSLVLAY
+402 
-411 TGRDTSMPSSVRT
+411 
-424 WKVRTYSGASY
+424 
-435 TGTVSDGA
+435 
-443 VIFTNLPVSSVW
+443 
-455 NDKKWG
+455 
-461 TGTYSGGDGIFT
+461 
-473 STLSYTDDFS
+473 TLDALT
-483 AFKSADLKEYEH
+483 EYEH
-495 GYYAGSA
+495 GYYAGST

-521 STTTHNGRGDY
+521 STNTHNGSGTY
-532 YLTED
+532 YLKED

-548 SGTLDGNGKTVYIVG
+548 RGTLDGNGKTVYIVG
-563 AQTGLEGDSIGGIIG
+563 AQTGLTGDSIGGIIG

-602 TVPANYKTV
+602 TLPENTNYKTV

-616 VGNITGNSLIENVSV
+616 VGNITGNSLIENVNV

-684 SGIVGNTGTPNHS
+684 SGIVGNTGTPNHTS
-697 DYKEGQDHPYM
+697 YVSGQDHPYM
-708 YSNIVLKGGGQFA
+708 YSNIVLKGGGQFT
-721 GKSTQDT
+721 GKSTQDIK
-728 SEPMFSAAL
+728 EPMFSAAL

-760 SDVVNATISCYGYV
+760 RDVVNATISCYGYV

-779 SGGVS
+779 SNGVS

-815 GHHGGNN
+815 GHYGGNN
-822 SFNISTTATIS
+822 SFAITTTAAIP
-833 TAVDGLSGSS
+833 VKVEGDNGID
-843 VTPYFRPDSSTDITL
+843 VMPYFKPQSTSNLTLVANTSSATLKLKDSSTTIATLLNGVKTLDVAKSSATFTLIKPASVPQITGSYTYTGSEITPQ
-858 VATANSWGT
+858 VNVT
-867 YNLIKARGDS
+867 YNG
-877 TAISVTKDNAKV
+877 TALNPSNYSVS
-889 VDVPK
+889 
-894 NEAYY
+894 Y
-899 DGSITL
+899 GSI
-905 EKVKTV
+905 
-911 SEPVISG
+911 
-918 GLAYTGE
+918 
-925 ELSYTVTIQY
+925 
-935 DGQTLGSNDFTA
+935 
-947 TVVGEV
+947 
-953 SVINAGE
+953 INAGN
-960 YTLEVTLSNGY
+960 YDVTTTLSNGY
-971 YFYDSASDTA
+971 YFYD
-981 SNTKNV
+981 NN
-987 TMTVSKANVYLTVK
+987 TVSF
-1001 LWVNSVEYD
+1001 S
-1010 GGAVSGNPYVSDT
+1010 YVSSLSVARADMQVGVSVT
-1023 GNPQISVE
+1023 GWTYGTEPTDPVSFTGRPE
-1031 ELGEVSY
+1031 EATDY
-1038 TYNDQSALPINAGT
+1038 TLLYEGNTLNGGTYSGQEAPTDAGT
-1052 YTVKAATVSDSANI
+1052 YTLTVTFSQTANYNGTKVSSTSFNVSAALVTLKTKTV
-1066 DIVRVIPAM
+1066 
-1075 LNVTK
+1075 
-1080 KTLTLGVSEVTKQFT
+1080 
-1095 EITSLNKDEVAIY
+1095 EISFGTVNENN
-1108 GDLKLAGFVDDDTGY
+1108 
-1123 SVSLNDESIAY
+1123 LND
-1134 ITDIDGVSYL
+1134 
-1144 PALPA
+1144 PATYPTIEFNGLIEGDDA
-1149 GETYTVV
+1149 TYTVSFVESGANRISDHKGIEYLSAGNSYSFV
-1156 VTPNSANYTFGG
+1156 VTLNNKNYRQSDKT
-1168 EDSVT
+1168 VT
-1173 LIVTK
+1173 LTVTK

-1184 FVTEFAREGWTY
+1184 FVKDFARAGWTY

-1204 DAVARFGAPVVKY
+1204 AAVARFGAPVVKY

-1222 KSNEVA
+1222 KSKEVA
-1228 EFTKLTP
+1228 EFTNLTP

-1240 YTVTVEGTDSYNG
+1240 YTVTVEETDSYNG
-1253 LTAEGKFE
+1253 LTAGGEF
-1261 VTKLSVTVSLSAATA
+1261 VVDKLSVTVSLSAEKAV
-1276 EYTAMPYAGAITVTV
+1276 YTAKPYAGAITVTV
-1291 TGADDST
+1291 TGKTES
-1298 YPADILDDITYS
+1298 YPVKILGEIVYR
-1310 INGVMV
+1310 INGEPV
-1316 INGVLPTD
+1316 IEGVLPTD

-1332 ASITNYKN
+1332 ASIADWKN

-1366 DASLEYGQ
+1366 GASLEYGQ
-1374 AVPDFNTMVTVT
+1374 AVPDFDTMVTVT
-1386 PETLTGFDFDE
+1386 PETSLTGFDFDE
-1397 NAWEYSATSDYT
+1397 NAWEYSATSNY
-1409 ASTTV
+1409 TV
-1414 GAVSII
+1414 GTEAGTD
-1420 VTVAITDT
+1420 VTVTVKVNILDA
-1428 NTNYVVQAGSESFTL
+1428 NYKLAENEGSYSLT
-1443 EIEVTKATIELEV
+1443 IAVTKATIRLSI

-1485 YSFNEAET
+1485 YSVNEAET
-1493 GDARYTKLDSAP
+1493 GYARYTKLDSAP

-1510 YAVKATVTGLENYK
+1510 YAVKATVTGLKNYK
-1524 DADSGYF
+1524 DADSDYV
-1531 EYTIAKAKVSF
+1531 EYSIAKAKVSF

-1567 LRDSITYLYT
+1567 LEDSITFLYT
-1577 GETNAAGDEAY
+1577 GDTNAADDEEY
-1588 SSADAPALAGIYT
+1588 SSAEAPALAGSYT
-1601 VKASYP
+1601 VTARYP

-1614 NSVTSAEFEVAR
+1614 YSVTSSEFEVAR
-1626 AELPDLAVTVSGWTY
+1626 AERPNLAVTVSGWTY

-1659 SETFKYYFGLEAVT
+1659 SATFKYYFGLEAVT

-1704 KVTAK
+1704 EVTAK
-1709 EVPLSRSEYSFEFGV
+1709 EVSLAHSQYSFQFGV
-1724 LTPANRLNATNYSPA
+1724 LTPSNRLDAINYGAA
-1739 VDGIYDNDIDVYSF
+1739 VDGILDVDSDVYSF
-1753 NMYIDETN
+1753 NMYIDETG

-1785 YTFKYGSNTASAT
+1785 YTFENGSNTANAT

-1807 FTSNYSR
+1807 FTSDYSR
-1814 EDWTY
+1814 EDWIY

-1838 QIKYYLDEEYSSEY
+1838 QIKYYLDAEYSSEY
-1852 TGSFLYSTPAGTYY
+1852 TGSLNYSTPAGTYY
-1866 VLAFVDGTENYNY
+1866 VLAFVEGTENYNY
-1879 TEQRSSFTV
+1879 TEKKSSFTV
-1888 LKREVKV
+1888 SKREVKV

-1901 TSFEYGDTIDGISF
+1901 SVFEYGDTIYGISNA
-1915 DYENHGNY
+1915 YENLGQN
-1923 GDKVFGTTGYH
+1923 GTAVFGTTGYH
-1934 YSAAGEEKWT
+1934 YHAAGEEAWT
-1944 NGLPVNPAVGKYVI
+1944 DGLPVNPVVGEYVI

-1972 DSVTFVNITVDP
+1972 TSVTSVDITVEP

-2002 LAEVEELVNIDTT
+2002 LAEVEALVNIDTT

-2046 VSITVNNTN
+2046 VSITVTDKN

-2068 VVKKAPLTMTAKD
+2068 VVKKAPLTVTAKD
-2081 KSILRADIYDYQD
+2081 KSILRTDIYDYQT

-2099 DCFTVEGLRN
+2099 DCFTVDGLKN
-2109 EHTFATLFALTS
+2109 GHTFENLFALTS
-2121 EPGDFG
+2121 DPGDFG
-2127 IFSVDSYTVTASLKS
+2127 IFSVDSYTVTASLNS
-2142 SIDEPLTA
+2142 AEALTA

-2158 DTEMLFTLSIDSY
+2158 DTEMLFTLSIY
-2171 KMSVSIEGWTYGEE
+2171 KYTLSVSIKGWTYGEE
-2185 ANEPVP
+2185 ANKPAPEG
-2191 DDFPLALGPSMQF
+2191 FPLALGPSMQF
-2204 NYKGTTYSG
+2204 NYKGRTYSG
-2213 TVYDSSEAPSEAG
+2213 TDYDSSEAPREAG
-2226 EYKLTV
+2226 EYTLTV
-2232 SIPATSEYT
+2232 TIPATSEYT

-2267 VFDADNG
+2267 VFDADNR

-2309 EINSIYSA
+2309 ELNSIYSA

-2332 VSGDMPVIV
+2332 VSGNMPVIV
-2341 YSVTKAK
+2341 YSVTKAN

-2376 KYAFTYNGTENSG
+2376 EYAFTYNGTENSG
-2389 EVYSSEYAPEN
+2389 EVYSSEDAPEN

-2414 NYFGAT
+2414 NYFGTT

-2443 YGETAQLPS
+2443 YGETPQSPS
-2452 VTVNPGNGSVTYV
+2452 VSVNPENGSVTYV

-2472 VELGSVVPVNAGEYK
+2472 VELGSVAPVNAGEYK
-2487 VTATVAK
+2487 VVATVAE
-2494 TDNYN
+2494 TDNYD

-2512 PILPVVSSVSG
+2512 AILPVVSSVSG

-2629 ILEDFVSSD
+2629 ILGDFVSSD
-2638 REYVLFSVGAVSDG
+2638 REYVIFSVGAVSDG

-2784 YVIKQAVIALNSG
+2784 YVIEQAVIALNSG

-2856 TFSENVNYVFAD
+2856 TFSESDNYVFAD

-2957 ELRGEYTFSVLK
+2957 ELRGVYTFSVLK

-2986 PYDGIEYSVSGADA
+2986 PYDAISYSVSGADA
-3000 SLIGNISWKYSP
+3000 SVLGVVSWKYSS

-3201 AQYFGATATS
+3201 ARYSDATATS

-3227 SGSFELSLTVEED
+3227 TGTFELNVTVEESAE
-3240 PDAVAVSAREPLT
+3240 PVAAYAREPLT

>member
-41 PAQAPAEAA
+41 PVQAPAEAA

-61 RSGQTSGTAVNS
+61 RSGQTSGTAVSNADDLRSKLGNNANSSSVFYLTSDITLSASQSFMTS
-73 GTNFVSYINSNTSM
+73 GTF
-87 YLTADFSVDAGSF
+87 
-100 GNTSTYSGTIYGNGH
+100 SGTLYGNGH
-115 TVTLNVPTEVE
+115 TITVTGSQNISDLATGMGREVYIGGLVSKLTGQIYDLNVVLKTNTSAS
-126 GYSST
+126 YRSSGDGT
-131 AQNFA
+131 IRLGLIAGVLDDGGTIENCSVTINSGSRLAAHKESSGDNWASAGAVA
-136 GGIIGI
+136 GGTNG
-142 LTGKLYDCKFVLQGG
+142 
-157 QYISGLKNSNA
+157 SM
-168 NPYFGGLIGNVQGG
+168 
-182 TVDNISIEVK
+182 TVK
-192 SGVSL
+192 
-197 ANYAW
+197 
-202 DSGNYS
+202 
-208 ALGILAGYGD
+208 
-218 SAKITNVTVVNNG
+218 NVTVTNNG
-231 GEFKSGYATNTSV
+231 DIASG
-244 NWSNIST
+244 
-251 GNTLSS
+251 LSS
-257 TANLVGYYNGTS
+257 GSNSENFNYDSRASASMFVSFIWNDQSSYT
-269 QTVDNIIIKGSGS
+269 QIINNVVAKGSGS
-282 TLSGKYVSN
+282 IRGYVCSILGMLFKSVKAITVGNYYNLFSGTYDYGNSGWSSYTAFVSYTLFKWETGDK
-291 LGLSTSVDTRITT
+291 ST
-304 TNFYNSFLGTLSGD
+304 
-318 NNGVN
+318 
-323 VTYVKHIE
+323 
-331 ESTFGGTS
+331 
-339 YVGSVSVTNYFEYY
+339 VTNYYNGPNTDESKMATNYY
-353 NSDSDMV
+353 AVPSNSIEVDTAKYNIFFDSSKADLN
-360 KVPTN
+360 N
-365 SGAQVSNRSITEK
+365 SLGITY
-378 LSVQTTATAE
+378 SAS
-388 ATGRQILFNPAATD
+388 NPAAG
-402 YANSLVLAY
+402 YE
-411 TGRDTSMPSSVRT
+411 
-424 WKVRTYSGASY
+424 RTYTLTAKNGSSW
-435 TGTVSDGA
+435 TTKDIVDGK
-443 VIFTNLPVSSVW
+443 VIFTGLPTAA
-455 NDKKWG
+455 G
-461 TGTYSGGDGIFT
+461 TWISDGK
-473 STLSYTDDFS
+473 FS
-483 AFKSADLKEYEH
+483 ATLTHSDTELPTMDALKEYEH
-495 GYYAGSA
+495 GYYAGST

-521 STTTHNGRGDY
+521 STNAHNGSGTY

-548 SGTLDGNGKTVYIVG
+548 RGTLDGNGKTVYIVG

-597 VKTSG
+597 VQTSG
-602 TVPANYKTV
+602 KVPTNYKTV

-616 VGNITGNSLIENVSV
+616 VGNITGNSLIENVNV

-684 SGIVGNTGTPNHS
+684 SGIVGNTGTPNHTS
-697 DYKEGQDHPYM
+697 YVSGQDHPYM

-721 GKSTQDT
+721 GKATQDT
-728 SEPMFSAAL
+728 KEPMFSAAL

-779 SGGVS
+779 SNGVS

-789 GLSTDGYITYDN
+789 GLPTDGYITYDN

-815 GHHGGNN
+815 GHNGGNN

-833 TAVDGLSGSS
+833 TAVDGLGGSS

-899 DGSITL
+899 NGSITL

-911 SEPVISG
+911 SEPVVGSP
-918 GLAYTGE
+918 AYTGE

-935 DGQTLGSNDFTA
+935 ESAALGAGDFTA
-947 TVVGEV
+947 TLVGEGP
-953 SVINAGE
+953 VIDAGDYE
-960 YTLEVTLSNGY
+960 LEVTLSNGY
-971 YFYDSASDTA
+971 YFYDSLTDTA

-987 TMTVSKANVYLTVK
+987 TMTVSRANVYLTVK
-1001 LWVNSVEYD
+1001 LGVNSVEY
-1010 GGAVSGNPYVSDT
+1010 GGSAVSGNPYVSDT

-1031 ELGEVSY
+1031 ELGKVSY
-1038 TYNDQSALPINAGT
+1038 TYNDQSALPIDAGE
-1052 YTVKAATVSDSANI
+1052 YTVKAASVSNSANI

-1080 KTLTLGVSEVTKQFT
+1080 KTLTLGVTEIDKQFT
-1095 EITSLNKDEVAIY
+1095 EITSLNKDEVTTY
-1108 GDLKLAGFVDDDTGY
+1108 GDLKLTGFVDADTGY

-1134 ITDIDGVSYL
+1134 ITDIYGVSYL

-1168 EDSVT
+1168 KDSVT
-1173 LIVTK
+1173 LIVAK
-1178 NESANS
+1178 NELANR
-1184 FVTEFAREGWTY
+1184 FVTNFSRAGWTY

-1204 DAVARFGAPVVKY
+1204 DAVARFGEPVVKY

-1222 KSNEVA
+1222 KSDEVR
-1228 EFTKLTP
+1228 EFTNLTP

-1253 LTAEGKFE
+1253 LTAEGEF
-1261 VTKLSVTVSLSAATA
+1261 VVDKLSVTVSLSAESAV
-1276 EYTAMPYAGAITVTV
+1276 YTANPYAGAITVTV
-1291 TGADDST
+1291 TGTDDST

-1310 INGVMV
+1310 IDNDMV
-1316 INGVLPTD
+1316 IEGVLPTD

-1332 ASITNYKN
+1332 ASIANSN
-1340 LEADIS
+1340 LEADYS

-1357 VSFSAKLKE
+1357 VSFTAELI
-1366 DASLEYGQ
+1366 DGASLEYGQ
-1374 AVPDFNTMVTVT
+1374 AVPDFKTMVTVT
-1386 PETLTGFDFDE
+1386 PETLTGFDFGE
-1397 NAWEYSATSDYT
+1397 NDWEYSATSDYT
-1409 ASTTV
+1409 ESTTV
-1414 GAVSII
+1414 GAVSVF
-1420 VTVAITDT
+1420 VTVKITDT

-1485 YSFNEAET
+1485 YSVNEAET

-1505 FNAGK
+1505 VNAGK
-1510 YAVKATVTGLENYK
+1510 YAVKATVTGLNDYE
-1524 DADSGYF
+1524 DFESGYV
-1531 EYTIAKAKVSF
+1531 EYTIAKATVSF
-1542 TVSIEGWTYGGTAEA
+1542 TVSIEGWTYRGTAEA

-1567 LRDSITYLYT
+1567 LKDSITFLYA
-1577 GETNAAGDEAY
+1577 GDTNAADDEAY
-1588 SSADAPALAGIYT
+1588 SSAEAPEFAGIYT

-1607 GDGNHEA
+1607 GDVNHEA
-1614 NSVTSAEFEVAR
+1614 FSVTSAEFEVAR

-1641 DGNFHTVTPSVT
+1641 DGKSHTVTPSVT
-1653 GNLESG
+1653 GNLENG
-1659 SETFKYYFGLEAVT
+1659 SETFKYTFGGEAVT

-1704 KVTAK
+1704 EVTAK
-1709 EVPLSRSEYSFEFGV
+1709 EVSLHRSEYSFKFGV
-1724 LTPANRLNATNYSPA
+1724 LTPANRLDATNYGAA
-1739 VDGIYDNDIDVYSF
+1739 VDGIYDGDSDVYSF

-1785 YTFKYGSNTASAT
+1785 YTFENGSNTANAT

-1819 YDAASAETKPVSKF
+1819 YDSASTETKPVSKF
-1833 GNDNV
+1833 GKDKV

-1866 VLAFVDGTENYNY
+1866 VLAFVEGTENYNY
-1879 TEQRSSFTV
+1879 TQQKSSFSV
-1888 LKREVKV
+1888 SKREVKV

-1901 TSFEYGDTIDGISF
+1901 TSFEYGDTIDGISNA
-1915 DYENHGNY
+1915 YENLGQN
-1923 GDKVFGTTGYH
+1923 GTAVFETTGYR

-1944 NGLPVNPAVGKYVI
+1944 DGLPVNPDVGEYVI
-1958 EFTYTNTANVVLGA
+1958 GFTYTKAANVVLSA
-1972 DSVTFVNITVDP
+1972 DSVTFVNITVEP

-1992 VADGAIYGMN
+1992 VADGAIYGMSS
-2002 LAEVEELVNIDTT
+2002 AEVEELVNIDTT

-2035 YVFAGTEISIA
+2035 NVFAGTEISIA

-2055 YIASVTGDETKTL
+2055 YIASVTGDESKTL
-2068 VVKKAPLTMTAKD
+2068 VVKKAPLTVTAKD
-2081 KSILRADIYDYQD
+2081 KSILRADIYDYQT

-2099 DCFTVEGLRN
+2099 DCFTVDGLKN
-2109 EHTFATLFALTS
+2109 GHTFENLFALTS
-2121 EPGDFG
+2121 DPGDFG
-2127 IFSVDSYTVTASLKS
+2127 IFSVDSYTVTALLKS

-2185 ANEPVP
+2185 ANIPVP
-2191 DDFPLALGPSMQF
+2191 EDFPLALGPSMQF
-2204 NYKGTTYSG
+2204 NYKGRTASG
-2213 TVYDSSEAPSEAG
+2213 TVYDSSEAPREAG
-2226 EYKLTV
+2226 EYTLTV

-2274 TSADAFYEYLSVTNA
+2274 TVANEFYTYLSLTDGYSFA
-2289 VQGDTVESIFAVVLK
+2289 VNDTMESVFSVVLK

-2324 NLINLNYT
+2324 NLINRNYT

-2376 KYAFTYNGTENSG
+2376 EYAFTYNGTENSG
-2389 EVYSSEYAPEN
+2389 EVYSSEDAPEN
-2400 AGKYTVTVT
+2400 AGKYTVTLN
-2409 VSNTD
+2409 VSDTD

-2420 AVSEEFVIERA
+2420 AVSAEFTVDRA
-2431 SFETEVIISDRV
+2431 SFETEVNISDRI

-2472 VELGSVVPVNAGEYK
+2472 VELGSVAPVNAGEYK
-2487 VTATVAK
+2487 VTATVAE

-2512 PILPVVSSVSG
+2512 AILPVVSSVSG

-2571 VKASVGESDNYF
+2571 VKAAVGESDNYF

-2629 ILEDFVSSD
+2629 ILGDFVSSD

-2714 YGNSYTA
+2714 YGNSYTE
-2721 DISLGEY
+2721 DVSLGEY
-2728 FGKYFTY
+2728 FGGYFTY

-2784 YVIKQAVIALNSG
+2784 YEIEKAEIALNSG

-2842 YEGYLKVGTYSVTV
+2842 YVGYLKVGTYSVTV

-2916 SVKYYSDPE
+2916 SVKYYSDRE

-3000 SLIGNISWKYSP
+3000 SLIGNISWKYSS

-3109 YAPGVTAGSLLYFA
+3109 YAPGVTAGSLL
-3123 ISVKIDDSNYV
+3123 SVVVRVEIDDSNYV
-3134 AEAVSAPT
+3134 AVVSAAPSIT
-3142 INVQKKLI
+3142 VQKKEI
-3150 EPEVILDENIF
+3150 EPEVVIEEDIL

-3201 AQYFGATATS
+3201 AQYSGATATS

-3227 SGSFELSLTVEED
+3227 SGSFALNITVEED
-3240 PDAVAVSAREPLT
+3240 PDAVAVSVREPLT
-3253 PVGEFLNTINLNM
+3253 PVGEFLDTINLNM

-3272 VFAFVISLIV
+3272 VFAFATAIIV

>member
-291 LGLSTSVDTRITT
+291 LGLSTSVGTRITT

-411 TGRDTSMPSSVRT
+411 TGRDTSLPSSVRT

-511 QFFNTFVNKN
+511 QFFNTFVNIN
-521 STTTHNGRGDY
+521 STTATAHDGRGNY

-563 AQTGLEGDSIGGIIG
+563 AQTGLKGDSIGGIIG

-708 YSNIVLKGGGQFA
+708 YSNIVLKGGGQFT

-789 GLSTDGYITYDN
+789 GLPTDGYITYKN

-822 SFNISTTATIS
+822 SFAITTTATIS

-899 DGSITL
+899 NGSITL

-947 TVVGEV
+947 TVVGDG
-953 SVINAGE
+953 SVIDAGE

-1001 LWVNSVEYD
+1001 LGVNSVEYG

-1038 TYNDQSALPINAGT
+1038 TYNDQSALPINAGQ
-1052 YTVKAATVSDSANI
+1052 YTVKAASISNSANI
-1066 DIVRVIPAM
+1066 DIVTVIPAT

-1080 KTLTLGVSEVTKQFT
+1080 KTLTLGVTEVAKQFT
-1095 EITSLNKDEVAIY
+1095 EITSLNKDEVATY
-1108 GDLKLAGFVDDDTGY
+1108 GDLKLAGFVDADKGY

-1144 PALPA
+1144 PA
-1149 GETYTVV
+1149 GEYAVV
-1156 VTPNSANYTFGG
+1156 LTPDSANYTFGG
-1168 EDSVT
+1168 NDSVT
-1173 LIVTK
+1173 LTVTK

-1184 FVTEFAREGWTY
+1184 FVTDFAREGWTY

-1204 DAVARFGAPVVKY
+1204 AAVASFGVPVVKY

-1228 EFTKLTP
+1228 AEFTNLTP
-1235 AGTYY
+1235 VGTYY
-1240 YTVTVEGTDSYNG
+1240 YTVTVEGTDSYNA
-1253 LTAEGKFE
+1253 LSAEGSFD
-1261 VTKLSVTVSLSAATA
+1261 VGKLSVTVSLSAEKAV
-1276 EYTAMPYAGAITVTV
+1276 YTAMPYAGAITVTV
-1291 TGADDST
+1291 TGKTES
-1298 YPADILDDITYS
+1298 YPVEILGEITYS
-1310 INGVMV
+1310 IDNDMV
-1316 INGVLPTD
+1316 IEGVLPTD

-1332 ASITNYKN
+1332 ASIANSKN

-1346 ATTSLIIDPKP
+1346 ATTALKIDPKP
-1357 VSFSAKLKE
+1357 VSFTAELI
-1366 DASLEYGQ
+1366 DGASLEYGQ
-1374 AVPDFNTMVTVT
+1374 AVPDFKTMVTVT
-1386 PETLTGFDFDE
+1386 PETLTGFDFGESDW
-1397 NAWEYSATSDYT
+1397 NYSATSDYT
-1409 ASTTV
+1409 ESTTV
-1414 GAVSII
+1414 GADVSVF
-1420 VTVAITDT
+1420 VTVEITDP
-1428 NTNYVVQAGSESFTL
+1428 NYVVKTGSESFTL
-1443 EIEVTKATIELEV
+1443 KIEVTKATIKLEV

-1485 YSFNEAET
+1485 YSVNEAET

-1505 FNAGK
+1505 VNAGK
-1510 YAVKATVTGLENYK
+1510 YAVKATVTGLNDYE
-1524 DADSGYF
+1524 DFDSGYV
-1531 EYTIAKAKVSF
+1531 EYSIAKAKVSF
-1542 TVSIEGWTYGGTAEA
+1542 TVSIEGWTYRGTAEA

-1567 LRDSITYLYT
+1567 LKDSITFLYA
-1577 GETNAAGDEAY
+1577 GDTNAADDEEY
-1588 SSADAPALAGIYT
+1588 SSAEAPEFAGSYT
-1601 VKASYP
+1601 VTASYP
-1607 GDGNHEA
+1607 GDGNHEEY
-1614 NSVTSAEFEVAR
+1614 SVTSAEFEVAR

-1659 SETFKYYFGLEAVT
+1659 SETFKYTFGLEAVT
-1673 NGEIKHAGTYT
+1673 NGEIKRAGTYT

-1704 KVTAK
+1704 EVTAK
-1709 EVPLSRSEYSFEFGV
+1709 EVSLRRSEYSFEFGV
-1724 LTPANRLNATNYSPA
+1724 LTPANRLNATNYGAA
-1739 VDGIYDNDIDVYSF
+1739 VGGIYDGDSDVYSF
-1753 NMYIDETN
+1753 NMYIDETG

-1785 YTFKYGSNTASAT
+1785 YTFENGSNTANAT

-1807 FTSNYSR
+1807 FTSDYSR
-1814 EDWTY
+1814 ADWTY
-1819 YDAASAETKPVSKF
+1819 YDPVSTETKPVSKF

-1838 QIKYYLDEEYSSEY
+1838 QIKYYLDAAYTSEY
-1852 TGSFLYSTPAGTYY
+1852 TGSLNYSTPAGTYY
-1866 VLAFVDGTENYNY
+1866 VLAFVEGTENYNY
-1879 TEQRSSFTV
+1879 TEKKSSFTV
-1888 LKREVKV
+1888 SKREVTV
-1895 VVTAEK
+1895 TVTAEK
-1901 TSFEYGDTIDGISF
+1901 TSFEYGDAIDGISI
-1915 DYENHGNY
+1915 DYENAGGY
-1923 GDKVFGTTGYH
+1923 GDDVFGTTGYR
-1934 YSAAGEEKWT
+1934 YSAAGEEAWT
-1944 NGLPVNPAVGKYVI
+1944 EGLPVNPVVGEYVI
-1958 EFTYTNTANVVLGA
+1958 EFTYTNTANVVLA

-1992 VADGAIYGMN
+1992 VADGAIYGMSS
-2002 LAEVEELVNIDTT
+2002 AEVEELVNIDTT

-2021 KSITVSAGDAEYDQ
+2021 KSITVSAGDAEYNQ
-2035 YVFAGTEISIA
+2035 YVSAGTKISIA
-2046 VSITVNNTN
+2046 VSITVNDKN
-2055 YIASVTGDETKTL
+2055 YIASVTGDESKTL
-2068 VVKKAPLTMTAKD
+2068 VVKQAPLTVTAKD
-2081 KSILRADIYDYQD
+2081 KSILRADIYDYQT

-2099 DCFTVEGLRN
+2099 DCFTVDGLKN
-2109 EHTFATLFALTS
+2109 GHTFENLFVLTS
-2121 EPGDFG
+2121 DPDDFG
-2127 IFSVDSYTVTASLKS
+2127 IFSVDSYTVTASLNS
-2142 SIDEPLTA
+2142 AEALTA

-2158 DTEMLFTLSIDSY
+2158 DTVMLFTLSIDSY
-2171 KMSVSIEGWTYGEE
+2171 KMSVSIKGWTYGEE
-2185 ANEPVP
+2185 ANKPAPEG
-2191 DDFPLALGPSMQF
+2191 FPLALGPSMQF
-2204 NYKGTTYSG
+2204 NYKGTTASG
-2213 TVYDSSEAPSEAG
+2213 TVYDSSQAPREAG
-2226 EYKLTV
+2226 EYTLTV
-2232 SIPATSEYT
+2232 TIPATSEYT

-2274 TSADAFYEYLSVTNA
+2274 TVANEFYTYLSLTDGYSFA
-2289 VQGDTVESIFAVVLK
+2289 VNDTMESVFSVVLK

-2376 KYAFTYNGTENSG
+2376 EYAFTYNGWENSG
-2389 EVYSSEYAPEN
+2389 EVYSSEDAPEN

-2409 VSNTD
+2409 VSD
-2414 NYFGAT
+2414 SANYFGTT
-2420 AVSEEFVIERA
+2420 AVSAEFTVDRA

-2472 VELGSVVPVNAGEYK
+2472 VELGSVAPVNAGEYK
-2487 VTATVAK
+2487 AVATVAE

-2512 PILPVVSSVSG
+2512 AILPVVSSVSG

-2538 SNPGSA
+2538 SNPSSA

-2571 VKASVGESDNYF
+2571 VKAAVGESDNYF

-2629 ILEDFVSSD
+2629 ILGDFVSSD
-2638 REYVLFSVGAVSDG
+2638 RDYVLFSVGAVSDG

-2705 IDAASFSDV
+2705 IDAASASFSDV

-2721 DISLGEY
+2721 DVSLGEY

-2758 ALLPNAGGYVVNVNV
+2758 ARLPNAGGYVVNVNV

-2784 YVIKQAVIALNSG
+2784 YVIEQAVIALNSG
-2797 YEFAFGYLSADNLA
+2797 YEFAFGYLNTDNLT
-2811 DKGVYASLITGI
+2811 DKGVYASLITGLI
-2823 ADGDSLDYVLSAQ
+2823 GDESVDYVLGAET
-2836 TADEDV
+2836 TAEDV
-2842 YEGYLKVGTYSVTV
+2842 YAGYLKVGTYSVTV

-2875 DVRVVKGV
+2875 DVEVIKGA

-2957 ELRGEYTFSVLK
+2957 ELRGVYTFSVLK

-3201 AQYFGATATS
+3201 ARYSDATATS
-3211 LAPGEHKVTV
+3211 LAPGEHTV
-3221 NLSGNY
+3221 LVNISGNY
-3227 SGSFELSLTVEED
+3227 TGTFELNVTVEESAE
-3240 PDAVAVSAREPLT
+3240 PVAAYAREPLT
-3253 PVGEFLNTINLNM
+3253 PVGEFLNTLNLNM

>member
-41 PAQAPAEAA
+41 SAQAPAEAA

-61 RSGQTSGTAVNS
+61 RINQTSGQPVSS
-73 GTNFVSYINSNTSM
+73 GANFVSYINSNTSIS
-87 YLTADFSVDAGSF
+87 LTGDITLSSSSGAVR
-100 GNTSTYSGTIYGNGH
+100 STAEYSNTIYGNGH
-115 TVTLNVPTEVE
+115 TITIELPTTGNVTNNQGTN
-126 GYSST
+126 Y
-131 AQNFA
+131 A
-136 GGIIGI
+136 GLIVGQ
-142 LTGKLYDCKFVLQGG
+142 LTGKIYDLKVNITGGKYKTGYHNNDLTCFGLVGRVSGIIENVSVTLDSGAGIRLYSWDGYAKTAL
-157 QYISGLKNSNA
+157 
-168 NPYFGGLIGNVQGG
+168 GLIAGFAADGAQLNNITVENNGTLEAGFTTTASTAEDINYLDPDAGWGQKKVALRSAANIIGYYDGG
-182 TVDNISIEVK
+182 TV
-192 SGVSL
+192 
-197 ANYAW
+197 
-202 DSGNYS
+202 
-208 ALGILAGYGD
+208 
-218 SAKITNVTVVNNG
+218 
-231 GEFKSGYATNTSV
+231 
-244 NWSNIST
+244 
-251 GNTLSS
+251 TLK
-257 TANLVGYYNGTS
+257 
-269 QTVDNIIIKGSGS
+269 NIITKGNGSVSGREA
-282 TLSGKYVSN
+282 SN
-291 LGLSTSVDTRITT
+291 LGETASSKSVVQVNYFYNAFIGTFYGANDYSAGFMKWESGSSTSINVYLELYDESLSSGGEVAGYRK
-304 TNFYNSFLGTLSGD
+304 YNAT
-318 NNGVN
+318 
-323 VTYVKHIE
+323 
-331 ESTFGGTS
+331 
-339 YVGSVSVTNYFEYY
+339 
-353 NSDSDMV
+353 
-360 KVPTN
+360 
-365 SGAQVSNRSITEK
+365 ITEK

-388 ATGRQILFNPAATD
+388 ATGRQILFNPATTD

-424 WKVRTYSGASY
+424 WKVRTYSEASY

-461 TGTYSGGDGIFT
+461 TGTYSNGDGYFI
-473 STLSYTDDFS
+473 STLSYSDDFS
-483 AFKSADLKEYEH
+483 SLELTDLTEYEH
-495 GYYAGSA
+495 GYYAGST
-502 PSGTGLNST
+502 PSGTAIST
-511 QFFNTFVNKN
+511 GDDFFNKFIDRN
-521 STTTHNGRGDY
+521 SGTPSGNY
-532 YLTED
+532 YLNED
-537 AYITGFTGRDF
+537 IFITGFTGKEF

-563 AQTGLEGDSIGGIIG
+563 AQSGLTGQYIGG
-578 ELNGGTVKNLRVV
+578 LVGTLTGTIKNLRVV

-597 VKTSG
+597 VQTSWNEKT
-602 TVPANYKTV
+602 NYKTV

-616 VGNITGNSLIENVSV
+616 VGNITGNALIENVNV
-631 VINQGVTFSTSNNTA
+631 VINKGVTFSTSNNPFI
-646 NAISIGG
+646 AISIGG

-684 SGIVGNTGTPNHS
+684 SGIVGNTGTPNHTS
-697 DYKEGQDHPYM
+697 YVSGQDHPYM
-708 YSNIVLKGGGQFA
+708 YSNIVLKGGGQFT
-721 GKSTQDT
+721 GKSTQNP

-760 SDVVNATISCYGYV
+760 SDVVNATVSCYGYV

-779 SGGVS
+779 SNGVS

-815 GHHGGNN
+815 GHYGGNN
-822 SFNISTTATIS
+822 SFNIRTKAAIP
-833 TAVDGLSGSS
+833 VNVEGDNGID
-843 VTPYFRPDSSTDITL
+843 VMPYFKPQSTSNLTLVANTSSATLKLKDSSTT
-858 VATANSWGT
+858 VATSLNGVKTLDVAKSSATFTLIKPASVPQITGSYTYTGSEITPQVNVT
-867 YNLIKARGDS
+867 YNG
-877 TAISVTKDNAKV
+877 TALNPSN
-889 VDVPK
+889 
-894 NEAYY
+894 YSLSY
-899 DGSITL
+899 GSI
-905 EKVKTV
+905 
-911 SEPVISG
+911 
-918 GLAYTGE
+918 
-925 ELSYTVTIQY
+925 
-935 DGQTLGSNDFTA
+935 
-947 TVVGEV
+947 
-953 SVINAGE
+953 INAGN
-960 YTLEVTLSNGY
+960 YDVTTTLLNGY
-971 YFYDSASDTA
+971 YFY
-981 SNTKNV
+981 NNN
-987 TMTVSKANVYLTVK
+987 TVSFSYTSSLDVARANMQVGV
-1001 LWVNSVEYD
+1001 SVEGWTYGTEPTD
-1010 GGAVSGNPYVSDT
+1010 PVSFTGRPDEATDYTLLYEGNTLNGGTYSGQEAPTD
-1023 GNPQISVE
+1023 
-1031 ELGEVSY
+1031 
-1038 TYNDQSALPINAGT
+1038 AGT
-1052 YTVKAATVSDSANI
+1052 YTLTVTFNQTANYNRTTVSTSFNVSAALVTLKTKTVKISFGTVNENNFNDPATYPTIEFNGLIENDDS
-1066 DIVRVIPAM
+1066 
-1075 LNVTK
+1075 
-1080 KTLTLGVSEVTKQFT
+1080 
-1095 EITSLNKDEVAIY
+1095 
-1108 GDLKLAGFVDDDTGY
+1108 
-1123 SVSLNDESIAY
+1123 
-1134 ITDIDGVSYL
+1134 
-1144 PALPA
+1144 
-1149 GETYTVV
+1149 TYTVSFVESGANWISDHEDIDYLSAGDSYSFV
-1156 VTPNSANYTFGG
+1156 VTLNNKNYRQSDNT
-1168 EDSVT
+1168 VT
-1173 LIVTK
+1173 LIVAK

-1184 FVTEFAREGWTY
+1184 FETDFSRAGWTY

-1204 DAVARFGAPVVKY
+1204 AAVARFGAPVVKY
-1217 YSDAE
+1217 YSDDK
-1222 KSNEVA
+1222 KSDEVR

-1240 YTVTVEGTDSYNG
+1240 YTVTVEGTDSYNA
-1253 LTAEGKFE
+1253 LTAGGEF
-1261 VTKLSVTVSLSAATA
+1261 VVDKLSVTVSLSAEKAV
-1276 EYTAMPYAGAITVTV
+1276 YTAKAYAGAITVTV
-1291 TGADDST
+1291 TGTDDST
-1298 YPADILDDITYS
+1298 YPDDILGEITYS
-1310 INGVMV
+1310 IDKDMV
-1316 INGVLPTD
+1316 IEGVLPTD

-1332 ASITNYKN
+1332 ASIANSKN
-1340 LEADIS
+1340 LEADYS

-1357 VSFSAKLKE
+1357 VSFSAKLNE
-1366 DASLEYGQ
+1366 GASLEYGQ
-1374 AVPDFNTMVTVT
+1374 AVPDFKTMVTVT
-1386 PETLTGFDFDE
+1386 PETLTGFDFGE
-1397 NAWEYSATSDYT
+1397 NDWKYSATSDYT
-1409 ASTTV
+1409 ENTTV
-1414 GAVSII
+1414 DEDASIF
-1420 VTVAITDT
+1420 VKVEIT
-1428 NTNYVVQAGSESFTL
+1428 NPNYVVEAGSESFTL
-1443 EIEVTKATIELEV
+1443 EIDVTKATITLKV

-1485 YSFNEAET
+1485 YSVNEEET
-1493 GDARYTKLDSAP
+1493 GEARYTALGSAP
-1505 FNAGK
+1505 VNAGK
-1510 YAVKATVTGLENYK
+1510 YAVKATVTGLDNYK
-1524 DADSGYF
+1524 DADSGYV
-1531 EYTIAKAKVSF
+1531 EYSIAKAKVSF
-1542 TVSIEGWTYGGTAEA
+1542 TVSIEGWTYGGTAVA

-1567 LRDSITYLYT
+1567 LEDSITFLYT
-1577 GETNAAGDEAY
+1577 GETNAAGDGAY
-1588 SSADAPALAGIYT
+1588 SSAEAPELAGSYT
-1601 VKASYP
+1601 VTASYV
-1607 GDGNHEA
+1607 GDVNHKA
-1614 NSVTSAEFEVAR
+1614 YSVTSSEFEVAR
-1626 AELPDLAVTVSGWTY
+1626 AELPALAVTVSGWTY
-1641 DGNFHTVTPSVT
+1641 DGSSHTVTPIVT
-1653 GNLESG
+1653 GNLENG
-1659 SETFKYYFGLEAVT
+1659 SETFKYYSGDTSVA
-1673 NGEIKHAGTYT
+1673 NGEIKHAGIYK
-1684 VEAQIGASANYNA
+1684 VVAEIGASANYNA

-1704 KVTAK
+1704 EVTAK
-1709 EVPLSRSEYSFEFGV
+1709 EVSLAHSQYSFQFGV

-1739 VDGIYDNDIDVYSF
+1739 VDGILDYVDNDIDVYSF
-1753 NMYIDETN
+1753 NMFIDETN

-1770 KEGGYTLVITLKNSD
+1770 KEGGYTLVIKLENSD
-1785 YTFKYGSNTASAT
+1785 YTFENGSKTANAT

-1807 FTSNYSR
+1807 FTSEYSR
-1814 EDWTY
+1814 ADWTY
-1819 YDAASAETKPVSKF
+1819 YDPASAETKPVSKF

-1838 QIKYYLDEEYSSEY
+1838 QIKYYLDAAYTSEY
-1852 TGSFLYSTPAGTYY
+1852 TGSLNYSTPAGTYY
-1866 VLAFVDGTENYNY
+1866 VLAFVEGTENYNY
-1879 TEQRSSFTV
+1879 IEQKSSFTV
-1888 LKREVKV
+1888 LKREVTV
-1895 VVTAEK
+1895 TVTAQK
-1901 TSFEYGDTIDGISF
+1901 TEFEYGDTIDGISNA
-1915 DYENHGNY
+1915 YGNNL
-1923 GDKVFGTTGYH
+1923 GQNGTVVLGTTGYR

-1944 NGLPVNPAVGKYVI
+1944 DGLPVNPVVGEYVI
-1958 EFTYTNTANVVLGA
+1958 KFTYTNTANVVLSA
-1972 DSVTFVNITVDP
+1972 DSVTSVDITVEP

-1992 VADGAIYGMN
+1992 VADGAIYGMK
-2002 LAEVEELVNIDTT
+2002 LAEVKELVNIKTT
-2015 TELEYG
+2015 TELEYD
-2021 KSITVSAGDAEYDQ
+2021 KTITVSAGDAEYDQ

-2046 VSITVNNTN
+2046 VSITVTDKN

-2068 VVKKAPLTMTAKD
+2068 VVKKAPLTVTAND
-2081 KSILRADIYDYQD
+2081 ESILRADIYDYQT

-2099 DCFTVEGLRN
+2099 DCFKVDGLKN
-2109 EHTFATLFALTS
+2109 EHKFENLFVLTS

-2127 IFSVDSYTVTASLKS
+2127 IFSVDFYTVTALLKS
-2142 SIDEPLTA
+2142 PIDEPLTA

-2158 DTEMLFTLSIDSY
+2158 DTEMLFTLSIGSY
-2171 KMSVSIEGWTYGEE
+2171 EMSVSVEGWTYGDEE
-2185 ANEPVP
+2185 KHPVLKGYP
-2191 DDFPLALGPSMQF
+2191 HALGQSIQF
-2204 NYKGTTYSG
+2204 NYKGTTLSG
-2213 TVYDSSEAPSEAG
+2213 MGYDSPVAPSEAG
-2226 EYKLTV
+2226 EYTLTV
-2232 SIPATSEYT
+2232 TIPATSEYT
-2241 AGEASCDFVVS
+2241 AGEASCEFVIAA
-2252 PREIGVSATETSLER
+2252 RKIGVSASVTELGR

-2274 TSADAFYEYLSVTNA
+2274 TSADAFYKYLSVTNA

-2304 NAASE
+2304 NDKNE

-2324 NLINLNYT
+2324 KLIDLNYT
-2332 VSGDMPVIV
+2332 VSGETPVIA

-2348 MSVGVSIEGWTYGS
+2348 MSVGVSIEGWTFGS
-2362 APVAPVVNGIMEEA
+2362 APFAPVVSGIMEEA
-2376 KYAFTYNGTENSG
+2376 GYSFTYNGTENSG
-2389 EVYSSEYAPEN
+2389 KVYSSEDAPKN
-2400 AGKYTVTVT
+2400 AGKYTVKVT
-2409 VSNTD
+2409 VSDSD

-2431 SFETEVIISDRV
+2431 SFETEVIVSDRV

-2452 VTVNPGNGSVTYV
+2452 VTVNPGNGNVTYV

-2472 VELGSVVPVNAGEYK
+2472 VKLGSEAPVNAGEYK
-2487 VTATVAK
+2487 VVATV
-2494 TDNYN
+2494 TETHNYE

-2512 PILPVVSSVSG
+2512 AILPVVSSVSG

-2588 YYAFGISA
+2588 YYAFGIFA

-2602 WSLTDGKIVYGDTLE
+2602 WSLTDGKIVYGDPLE
-2617 TVLGLVAYDREG
+2617 TVLGLVVYDREG
-2629 ILEDFVSSD
+2629 ILGDFVAGD
-2638 REYVLFSVGAVSDG
+2638 REYVIFSVGAVSDG

-2676 AGKDVTD
+2676 AAKDVRD
-2683 SYVVKLSAPAVDSKE
+2683 SYVIKLSAPAVDSKE

-2714 YGNSYTA
+2714 YGSSYTE
-2721 DISLGEY
+2721 DVSLGEY
-2728 FGKYFTY
+2728 FGGYFTY

-2784 YVIKQAVIALNSG
+2784 YVIEQAVIALNSG
-2797 YEFAFGYLSADNLA
+2797 YEFAFGYLNTDNIR
-2811 DKGVYASLITGI
+2811 DKGMYALLITGI
-2823 ADGDSLDYVLSAQ
+2823 VEGESVDYVLSAE
-2836 TADEDV
+2836 TTDEDV

-2957 ELRGEYTFSVLK
+2957 ELRGVYTFSVLK

-3000 SLIGNISWKYSP
+3000 SVLGVVSWKYSS

-3044 IDENFALTIAPKGVN
+3044 IDENFALTIAPKGVK

-3109 YAPGVTAGSLLYFA
+3109 YAPGVTAGSLL
-3123 ISVKIDDSNYV
+3123 SVVVRVEIDDSNYV
-3134 AEAVSAPT
+3134 AVVSAAPSIT
-3142 INVQKKLI
+3142 VQKKEI
-3150 EPEVILDENIF
+3150 EPEVVIEEDIL

-3201 AQYFGATATS
+3201 ARYSGATATS
-3211 LAPGEHKVTV
+3211 LAPGEHTV
-3221 NLSGNY
+3221 LVNISGNY
-3227 SGSFELSLTVEED
+3227 TGTFELNVTVEEN
-3240 PDAVAVSAREPLT
+3240 PDGADVSVREPLT

>member
-61 RSGQTSGTAVNS
+61 RSEQTSGTAVNS

-136 GGIIGI
+136 GGIIGV

-157 QYISGLKNSNA
+157 QYISCLKNSNA

-208 ALGILAGYGD
+208 ALGILAGHGD

-244 NWSNIST
+244 NWSNFST

-291 LGLSTSVDTRITT
+291 LGLSSSVDTKITT

-323 VTYVKHIE
+323 VTYVKYIE
-331 ESTFGGTS
+331 VGTFGSTS
-339 YVGSVSVTNYFEYY
+339 YVGSVSVTNYLEYY

-360 KVPTN
+360 KVPTK

-388 ATGRQILFNPAATD
+388 ATGRQILFNPATTD

-411 TGRDTSMPSSVRT
+411 TGRDTSLPSSVRT

-443 VIFTNLPVSSVW
+443 VIFTNLPVSSIW

-461 TGTYSGGDGIFT
+461 TGPYSGGDGIFT
-473 STLSYTDDFS
+473 STLSYEDDFS

-495 GYYAGSA
+495 GYYAGST
-502 PSGTGLNST
+502 PPGTGLNST

-521 STTTHNGRGDY
+521 STNAHNGSGTY

-548 SGTLDGNGKTVYIVG
+548 GGTLDGNGKTVYIVG

-578 ELNGGTVKNLRVV
+578 ELNNGGTVKNLRVV

-597 VKTSG
+597 VQTSG
-602 TVPANYKTV
+602 TLPKNTNYKTV

-616 VGNITGNSLIENVSV
+616 VGNITGNSLIENVNV
-631 VINQGVTFSTSNNTA
+631 VINKGVTFSTSKNTA

-684 SGIVGNTGTPNHS
+684 SGIVGNTGTPNHTS
-697 DYKEGQDHPYM
+697 YVSGQDHPYM
-708 YSNIVLKGGGQFA
+708 YSNIVLKGGGQFT

-760 SDVVNATISCYGYV
+760 DDVVNATISCYGYV

-779 SGGVS
+779 SDGVS

-815 GHHGGNN
+815 GHYGGNN
-822 SFNISTTATIS
+822 SFAISTKAAIP
-833 TAVDGLSGSS
+833 VNVEGDNGID
-843 VTPYFRPDSSTDITL
+843 VMPYFKPQSTSNLTLVANTSSATLKLKDSSTT
-858 VATANSWGT
+858 VATSLNGVKTLDVAKSSATFTLIKPASVPQITGSYTYTGSEITPQVNVT
-867 YNLIKARGDS
+867 YNG
-877 TAISVTKDNAKV
+877 TALDPSN
-889 VDVPK
+889 
-894 NEAYY
+894 YSLSY
-899 DGSITL
+899 GSI
-905 EKVKTV
+905 
-911 SEPVISG
+911 
-918 GLAYTGE
+918 
-925 ELSYTVTIQY
+925 
-935 DGQTLGSNDFTA
+935 
-947 TVVGEV
+947 
-953 SVINAGE
+953 INAGN
-960 YTLEVTLSNGY
+960 YDVTTTLLNGY
-971 YFYDSASDTA
+971 YFY
-981 SNTKNV
+981 NNN
-987 TMTVSKANVYLTVK
+987 TVSFSYISSLDVARAGMQVGVSVTGWTYGAEPTDPVSFTGRPEEATDYTLLYEGKTLNGGTYSGQKAPT
-1001 LWVNSVEYD
+1001 D
-1010 GGAVSGNPYVSDT
+1010 
-1023 GNPQISVE
+1023 
-1031 ELGEVSY
+1031 
-1038 TYNDQSALPINAGT
+1038 AGT
-1052 YTVKAATVSDSANI
+1052 YTLTVTFSQTANYNETTVSSTSFNVSA
-1066 DIVRVIPAM
+1066 A
-1075 LNVTK
+1075 LVTL
-1080 KTLTLGVSEVTKQFT
+1080 KTKTVKISFGTVNENNFNDPTTYPTIEFNGLIER
-1095 EITSLNKDEVAIY
+1095 
-1108 GDLKLAGFVDDDTGY
+1108 DD
-1123 SVSLNDESIAY
+1123 A
-1134 ITDIDGVSYL
+1134 
-1144 PALPA
+1144 
-1149 GETYTVV
+1149 TYTVSFV
-1156 VTPNSANYTFGG
+1156 ESGADRIRDHEGIEYLSAGNSYSFDVTLNNKNYRQSDKT
-1168 EDSVT
+1168 VT

-1178 NESANS
+1178 NELANS
-1184 FVTEFAREGWTY
+1184 FKTNFARAGWTY
-1196 YSEPTAPT
+1196 YSEQPTAPT
-1204 DAVARFGAPVVKY
+1204 AAVARFGEPVVTY

-1222 KSNEVA
+1222 KSDEVR
-1228 EFTKLTP
+1228 EFTNLTP

-1253 LTAEGKFE
+1253 LTAEGEF
-1261 VTKLSVTVSLSAATA
+1261 VVDKLSVTVSLSAEKTV
-1276 EYTAMPYAGAITVTV
+1276 YTAKPYAGAITVTV
-1291 TGADDST
+1291 TGTDDST

-1310 INGVMV
+1310 IDGEMV
-1316 INGVLPTD
+1316 INDILPTD

-1332 ASITNYKN
+1332 ASIANSKN

-1357 VSFSAKLKE
+1357 VSFTAKVI
-1366 DASLEYGQ
+1366 DGASLEYGQ
-1374 AVPDFNTMVTVT
+1374 AVPNFNTLVTVT
-1386 PETLTGFDFDE
+1386 PETLTGFDFGADD
-1397 NAWEYSATSDYT
+1397 WYYTATSDYT
-1409 ASTTV
+1409 ESTTV

-1443 EIEVTKATIELEV
+1443 EIEVTKATIKLEV

-1485 YSFNEAET
+1485 YSVKEAET
-1493 GDARYTKLDSAP
+1493 GDALYTALGSAP
-1505 FNAGK
+1505 VNAGK
-1510 YAVKATVTGLENYK
+1510 YAVKATVTGLNDYE
-1524 DADSGYF
+1524 DADSGYV
-1531 EYTIAKAKVSF
+1531 EYSIAKAKVSF
-1542 TVSIEGWTYGGTAEA
+1542 TVSIEGWTYGGTANA
-1557 PVIGELSHES
+1557 PVIGDLTHASLES
-1567 LRDSITYLYT
+1567 LITYLYT
-1577 GETNAAGDEAY
+1577 GDTNEAGDGEY
-1588 SSADAPALAGIYT
+1588 SSADAPKLAGSYK
-1601 VKASYP
+1601 VKASYL
-1607 GDGNHEA
+1607 GDDNHEA
-1614 NSVTSAEFEVAR
+1614 YSASCEFIVAK
-1626 AELPDLAVTVSGWTY
+1626 ADLPDLAVAVSGWVY
-1641 DGNFHTVTPSVT
+1641 DGKPHNVDPEVT

-1659 SETFKYYFGLEAVT
+1659 SETFKYYSGESEVT

-1709 EVPLSRSEYSFEFGV
+1709 EVPLSRSEYSFKFGV

-1807 FTSNYSR
+1807 FTKGSVYSR
-1814 EDWTY
+1814 ADWTY
-1819 YDAASAETKPVSKF
+1819 YDAASAETKPVPKF

-1838 QIKYYLDEEYSSEY
+1838 QIKYYLDAEYSSEY
-1852 TGSFLYSTPAGTYY
+1852 TGSFNYSTPAGTYY
-1866 VLAFVDGTENYNY
+1866 VLAFVEGTENYKY
-1879 TEQRSSFTV
+1879 IEQKSSFTV
-1888 LKREVKV
+1888 SRREVTV
-1895 VVTAEK
+1895 TVTAEK
-1901 TSFEYGDTIDGISF
+1901 SVFEYGDIIDGIS
-1915 DYENHGNY
+1915 NAY
-1923 GDKVFGTTGYH
+1923 GEDLGSIGTTVFGTTGYH
-1934 YSAAGEEKWT
+1934 YSAAGEDNWT
-1944 NGLPVNPAVGKYVI
+1944 DGLPENPVVGEYVI
-1958 EFTYTNTANVVLGA
+1958 EFTYTNTANVVLSA
-1972 DSVTFVNITVDP
+1972 DSVTFVKITVEP

-1992 VADGAIYGMN
+1992 VADGAIYGMI
-2002 LAEVEELVNIDTT
+2002 LEEVKELVNIETT
-2015 TELEYG
+2015 TELAYD
-2021 KSITVSAGDAEYDQ
+2021 KTITVSAGNAEYDQ
-2035 YVFAGTEISIA
+2035 YVFADTEISIA
-2046 VSITVNNTN
+2046 VSITVTDKN

-2068 VVKKAPLTMTAKD
+2068 VVKKAPLTVTAND
-2081 KSILRADIYDYQD
+2081 ESILRADIYDYQD

-2099 DCFTVEGLRN
+2099 DCFKVDGLKN
-2109 EHTFATLFALTS
+2109 EHKFENLFVLTS

-2142 SIDEPLTA
+2142 PIDEPLTA

-2158 DTEMLFTLSIDSY
+2158 DTEMLFTLSIATY
-2171 KMSVSIEGWTYGEE
+2171 QLSVSIEGEGWTYGDEE
-2185 ANEPVP
+2185 KRPVLKGYP
-2191 DDFPLALGPSMQF
+2191 HALGQYVRF
-2204 NYKGTTYSG
+2204 NYKGTTASG
-2213 TVYDSSEAPSEAG
+2213 MGYDSPEAPSEAG
-2226 EYKLTV
+2226 NYTLTV

-2241 AGEASCDFVVS
+2241 AGKASCEFVVS
-2252 PREIGVSATETSLER
+2252 PREIGVSATATSLER

-2304 NAASE
+2304 NDE
-2309 EINSIYSA
+2309 NKEINSIYSA
-2317 GEYSVSL
+2317 GAYSVSL
-2324 NLINLNYT
+2324 KLIDLNYT
-2332 VSGDMPVIV
+2332 VSGETPVIA
-2341 YSVTKAK
+2341 YSVTKAN
-2348 MSVGVSIEGWTYGS
+2348 MSVGVSIEGWTFGS
-2362 APVAPVVNGIMEEA
+2362 APSDPVVEGIMEEA
-2376 KYAFTYNGTENSG
+2376 GCSFTYNGAENSG
-2389 EVYSSEYAPEN
+2389 KVYSSEDAPEN

-2409 VSNTD
+2409 VSD
-2414 NYFGAT
+2414 SENYFGMT

-2431 SFETEVIISDRV
+2431 SFKTEVNISDRI
-2443 YGETAQLPS
+2443 YGETPQIPS
-2452 VTVNPGNGSVTYV
+2452 VSVNPGNGSVTYV
-2465 YYSADGS
+2465 YYSADGT
-2472 VELGSVVPVNAGEYK
+2472 VELGSEAPVNAGEYK

-2512 PILPVVSSVSG
+2512 AISPVVSSVSG

-2588 YYAFGISA
+2588 YYAFGISE

-2602 WSLTDGKIVYGDTLE
+2602 WSLTDGKIVYGDPLE
-2617 TVLGLVAYDREG
+2617 TVLGLVVYDREG
-2629 ILEDFVSSD
+2629 ILGDFVAGD
-2638 REYVLFSVGAVSDG
+2638 REYVIFSVGAVSDG

-2728 FGKYFTY
+2728 FGGYFTY
-2735 NGESVNALDDGIN
+2735 KGESVNALDDGIN

-2784 YVIKQAVIALNSG
+2784 YVIEQAVIALNSG
-2797 YEFAFGYLSADNLA
+2797 YEFAFGYLNTDNIR
-2811 DKGVYASLITGI
+2811 DKGMYALLITGI
-2823 ADGDSLDYVLSAQ
+2823 VEGESVDYVLSAE
-2836 TADEDV
+2836 TTDEDV
-2842 YEGYLKVGTYSVTV
+2842 YAGYLTVGTYTV
-2856 TFSENVNYVFAD
+2856 VATIPDNVNYVFGD
-2868 GGYSDSF
+2868 GSYSASF
-2875 DVRVVKGV
+2875 EVEVIKGA

-2969 LNAAIS
+2969 LNAVVS

-2986 PYDGIEYSVSGADA
+2986 PYDGIEYSVSGVDA

-3044 IDENFALTIAPKGVN
+3044 IDENFALTIAPKSVK
-3059 FRVKLKSGATVVY
+3059 FRVKLKAGATVVF
-3072 GDAIP
+3072 GDEIVD
-3077 SAASFIDSITPE
+3077 AADFVDSVTPE
-3089 TDEVGSFTYT
+3089 SDEAGSFTYT
-3099 ASVVDAYGRE
+3099 VSVVDTFGKE
-3109 YAPGVTAGSLLYFA
+3109 YAPGISAGSLL
-3123 ISVKIDDSNYV
+3123 SVVVRVEIDDSNYV
-3134 AEAVSAPT
+3134 AVVSAAPSIT
-3142 INVQKKLI
+3142 VQKKEI
-3150 EPEVILDENIF
+3150 EPEVVVEEDIL

-3187 NDVAFYEYT
+3187 NEVAFYEYT

-3211 LAPGEHKVTV
+3211 LAPGEHTV
-3221 NLSGNY
+3221 LVNISGNY
-3227 SGSFELSLTVEED
+3227 TGTFELNITVEEN
-3240 PDAVAVSAREPLT
+3240 PDGADVSVREPLT

>member
-208 ALGILAGYGD
+208 ALGILAGHGD

-291 LGLSTSVDTRITT
+291 LGLSTSVDTKITT

-323 VTYVKHIE
+323 VTYVKYIDVG
-331 ESTFGGTS
+331 TFGGTS

-388 ATGRQILFNPAATD
+388 ATGRQILFNPATTD

-424 WKVRTYSGASY
+424 WKVGTYSGASY

-473 STLSYTDDFS
+473 STLSYEDDFS

-495 GYYAGSA
+495 GYYAGST
-502 PSGTGLNST
+502 PSGTGLDST

-521 STTTHNGRGDY
+521 STTATAHDGRGNY

-597 VKTSG
+597 VQTSG
-602 TVPANYKTV
+602 TVPTNYKTV

-616 VGNITGNSLIENVSV
+616 VGNITGNSLIENVNV
-631 VINQGVTFSTSNNTA
+631 VINQGVTFSTSGNSA

-721 GKSTQDT
+721 GKSTQNT

-822 SFNISTTATIS
+822 SFNISTTATIA

-867 YNLIKARGDS
+867 YNLLKARGDS

-899 DGSITL
+899 NGSITL

-911 SEPVISG
+911 SEPVVGSPE
-918 GLAYTGE
+918 YTGE

-981 SNTKNV
+981 LNTKNV

-1001 LWVNSVEYD
+1001 LGVNSVEY
-1010 GGAVSGNPYVSDT
+1010 GGSAVSGNPYVSDT

-1080 KTLTLGVSEVTKQFT
+1080 KTLTLGVTEVAKQFT
-1095 EITSLNKDEVAIY
+1095 EITSLNKDEVATY
-1108 GDLKLAGFVDDDTGY
+1108 GDLKLAGFVDADTGY

-1168 EDSVT
+1168 NDSVT
-1173 LIVTK
+1173 LTVTK

-1204 DAVARFGAPVVKY
+1204 DAVARFGTPEVKY
-1217 YSDAE
+1217 YSDPDR
-1222 KSNEVA
+1222 SVPVG
-1228 EFTKLTP
+1228 EFTNLTP

-1240 YTVTVEGTDSYNG
+1240 YTVTVEGTDSYNA
-1253 LTAEGKFE
+1253 LTAGGEFVVG
-1261 VTKLSVTVSLSAATA
+1261 KLSVTVSLSAESAV
-1276 EYTAMPYAGAITVTV
+1276 YTANPYAGAITVTV
-1291 TGADDST
+1291 TGTDDST
-1298 YPADILDDITYS
+1298 YPADILGDITYS
-1310 INGVMV
+1310 IDGEMV
-1316 INGVLPTD
+1316 INDILPTN
-1324 AGTYTLGI
+1324 AGEYTLGI
-1332 ASITNYKN
+1332 ASITNSKN
-1340 LEADIS
+1340 LEADFS

-1357 VSFSAKLKE
+1357 VSFSAKLNE
-1366 DASLEYGQ
+1366 GESLEYGQ
-1374 AVPDFNTMVTVT
+1374 AVPDFKTMVTVT
-1386 PETLTGFDFDE
+1386 PETLTGFDFGE
-1397 NAWEYSATSDYT
+1397 NDWEYSATSDYT
-1409 ASTTV
+1409 ENTTV
-1414 GAVSII
+1414 GAASVF
-1420 VTVAITDT
+1420 VKVKITDT

-1443 EIEVTKATIELEV
+1443 KIEVTKATIKR
-1456 SIDGG
+1456 

-1485 YSFNEAET
+1485 YSVNEAET
-1493 GDARYTKLDSAP
+1493 DDARYTKLDSAP
-1505 FNAGK
+1505 VNAGK

-1524 DADSGYF
+1524 DADSGWV
-1531 EYTIAKAKVSF
+1531 EYTIAKATVSF
-1542 TVSIEGWTYGGTAEA
+1542 TVSIEGWIYGGTPVA
-1557 PVIGELSHES
+1557 PVIGGLSHES
-1567 LRDSITYLYT
+1567 LRDSITFLYA
-1577 GETNAAGDEAY
+1577 GETNAAGDGAY
-1588 SSADAPALAGIYT
+1588 SSAEAPALAGSYT
-1601 VKASYP
+1601 VTASYG
-1607 GDGNHEA
+1607 GDVNHEA
-1614 NSVTSAEFEVAR
+1614 YYVTSSKFEVAR
-1626 AELPDLAVTVSGWTY
+1626 AELPDLAVAVEGWVY
-1641 DGNFHTVTPSVT
+1641 DGNSHTVTPSVT
-1653 GNLESG
+1653 GNLENG
-1659 SETFKYYFGLEAVT
+1659 SETFKYYFGESEVT
-1673 NGEIKHAGTYT
+1673 NGEIKRAGTYT

-1697 KTVESTF
+1697 KKVESTF
-1704 KVTAK
+1704 EVAAK
-1709 EVPLSRSEYSFEFGV
+1709 EVSLKKSQYSFDFGV
-1724 LTPANRLNATNYSPA
+1724 LTPANRLNATNYSP
-1739 VDGIYDNDIDVYSF
+1739 VTDDIYDGDNVVYSF
-1753 NMYIDETN
+1753 NMYIDETG

-1785 YTFKYGSNTASAT
+1785 YTFENGSDTANAT

-1807 FTSNYSR
+1807 FTSDYSR

-1819 YDAASAETKPVSKF
+1819 YDPASTETKPVSEF
-1833 GNDNV
+1833 GKDNV
-1838 QIKYYLDEEYSSEY
+1838 QIKYYLDAEYTSEY
-1852 TGSFLYSTPAGTYY
+1852 TGSLNYSTPAGTYY
-1866 VLAFVDGTENYNY
+1866 VLAFVEGTENYNY
-1879 TEQRSSFTV
+1879 IEQESSFTV
-1888 LKREVKV
+1888 SKREVTV
-1895 VVTAEK
+1895 TVTAQK
-1901 TSFEYGDTIDGISF
+1901 TSFEYGDAIDGISNA
-1915 DYENHGNY
+1915 YENLGQN
-1923 GDKVFGTTGYH
+1923 GTAVFGTTGYH

-1944 NGLPVNPAVGKYVI
+1944 DGLPVNPDVGEYVI
-1958 EFTYTNTANVVLGA
+1958 EFTYTNTANVVLA
-1972 DSVTFVNITVDP
+1972 DSVTSVDITVEP

-1992 VADGAIYGMN
+1992 VADGAIYGMSS
-2002 LAEVEELVNIDTT
+2002 AEVEALVNIETT
-2015 TELEYG
+2015 AELAYD
-2021 KSITVSAGDAEYDQ
+2021 KTITVSAGDAEYDQ

-2046 VSITVNNTN
+2046 VSITITDKN
-2055 YIASVTGDETKTL
+2055 YIASVTGDESKTL
-2068 VVKKAPLTMTAKD
+2068 VVKQAPLKVTAND
-2081 KSILRADIYDYQD
+2081 KSILRADIYDYQT

-2099 DCFTVEGLRN
+2099 DCFTVDGLKN
-2109 EHTFATLFALTS
+2109 GHTFENLFVLTS

-2150 NYEIAEGS
+2150 NYEIASGS

-2185 ANEPVP
+2185 ANKPVP
-2191 DDFPLALGPSMQF
+2191 EYFPPALGPSMQF
-2204 NYKGTTYSG
+2204 NYKGTTASG
-2213 TVYDSSEAPSEAG
+2213 TPPPR
-2226 EYKLTV
+2226 
-2232 SIPATSEYT
+2232 SIP
-2241 AGEASCDFVVS
+2241 
-2252 PREIGVSATETSLER
+2252 R
-2267 VFDADNG
+2267 
-2274 TSADAFYEYLSVTNA
+2274 
-2289 VQGDTVESIFAVVLK
+2289 
-2304 NAASE
+2304 
-2309 EINSIYSA
+2309 
-2317 GEYSVSL
+2317 
-2324 NLINLNYT
+2324 
-2332 VSGDMPVIV
+2332 
-2341 YSVTKAK
+2341 AK
-2348 MSVGVSIEGWTYGS
+2348 
-2362 APVAPVVNGIMEEA
+2362 
-2376 KYAFTYNGTENSG
+2376 
-2389 EVYSSEYAPEN
+2389 
-2400 AGKYTVTVT
+2400 
-2409 VSNTD
+2409 
-2414 NYFGAT
+2414 
-2420 AVSEEFVIERA
+2420 RA
-2431 SFETEVIISDRV
+2431 
-2443 YGETAQLPS
+2443 
-2452 VTVNPGNGSVTYV
+2452 
-2465 YYSADGS
+2465 
-2472 VELGSVVPVNAGEYK
+2472 
-2487 VTATVAK
+2487 
-2494 TDNYN
+2494 
-2499 SATAEKAFKVEKA
+2499 
-2512 PILPVVSSVSG
+2512 
-2523 SVYSG
+2523 
-2528 AAVAATLTEA
+2528 
-2538 SNPGSA
+2538 
-2544 EVTYYF
+2544 
-2550 ERLSGEEWL
+2550 
-2559 PVSEAKYAGSYR
+2559 
-2571 VKASVGESDNYF
+2571 
-2583 GGETE
+2583 
-2588 YYAFGISA
+2588 
-2596 KEITYT
+2596 
-2602 WSLTDGKIVYGDTLE
+2602 
-2617 TVLGLVAYDREG
+2617 
-2629 ILEDFVSSD
+2629 
-2638 REYVLFSVGAVSDG
+2638 
-2652 EAYSPAVNAHSVV
+2652 
-2665 TFSLEVALDEN
+2665 
-2676 AGKDVTD
+2676 
-2683 SYVVKLSAPAVDSKE
+2683 
-2698 VAVKQIA
+2698 
-2705 IDAASFSDV
+2705 
-2714 YGNSYTA
+2714 
-2721 DISLGEY
+2721 
-2728 FGKYFTY
+2728 
-2735 NGESVNALDDGIN
+2735 
-2748 AVEYAISSDS
+2748 AISS
-2758 ALLPNAGGYVVNVNV
+2758 
-2773 TGNYSGSASLE
+2773 
-2784 YVIKQAVIALNSG
+2784 
-2797 YEFAFGYLSADNLA
+2797 
-2811 DKGVYASLITGI
+2811 
-2823 ADGDSLDYVLSAQ
+2823 
-2836 TADEDV
+2836 
-2842 YEGYLKVGTYSVTV
+2842 
-2856 TFSENVNYVFAD
+2856 
-2868 GGYSDSF
+2868 
-2875 DVRVVKGV
+2875 
-2883 NEWISEFDRD
+2883 
-2893 DWTYLSDP
+2893 
-2901 SEAVMPV
+2901 
-2908 ARFDSAYV
+2908 
-2916 SVKYYSDPE
+2916 
-2925 YTNELVESD
+2925 
-2934 FASGIPAG
+2934 
-2942 VYYAVASVAETDCFE
+2942 
-2957 ELRGEYTFSVLK
+2957 
-2969 LNAAIS
+2969 
-2975 VSTPDAVYDGA
+2975 
-2986 PYDGIEYSVSGADA
+2986 
-3000 SLIGNISWKYSP
+3000 
-3012 NGVSFTDG
+3012 
-3020 LPTDAGSYVVRVADI
+3020 
-3035 DNDSVAITN
+3035 
-3044 IDENFALTIAPKGVN
+3044 
-3059 FRVKLKSGATVVY
+3059 
-3072 GDAIP
+3072 
-3077 SAASFIDSITPE
+3077 
-3089 TDEVGSFTYT
+3089 
-3099 ASVVDAYGRE
+3099 
-3109 YAPGVTAGSLLYFA
+3109 
-3123 ISVKIDDSNYV
+3123 
-3134 AEAVSAPT
+3134 
-3142 INVQKKLI
+3142 
-3150 EPEVILDENIF
+3150 
-3161 KDGDS
+3161 
-3166 VSVTEGK
+3166 
-3173 EFTVIDAIL
+3173 
-3182 SYLSQ
+3182 
-3187 NDVAFYEYT
+3187 
-3196 IYVDG
+3196 
-3201 AQYFGATATS
+3201 
-3211 LAPGEHKVTV
+3211 
-3221 NLSGNY
+3221 
-3227 SGSFELSLTVEED
+3227 
-3240 PDAVAVSAREPLT
+3240 SARERS
-3253 PVGEFLNTINLNM
+3253 EFRQRQPHSNACSTRITKQARTRSMN
-3266 AGALAI
+3266 I
-3272 VFAFVISLIV
+3272 C
-3282 ILFFGLRRKKK
+3282 R

>member
-12 ASVVVFIVALA
+12 ASVVVFIFALA

-136 GGIIGI
+136 GGIIGV

-208 ALGILAGYGD
+208 ALGILAGHGD

-231 GEFKSGYATNTSV
+231 GEFKSGYARNTSV

-291 LGLSTSVDTRITT
+291 LGLSTSVDTKITT

-323 VTYVKHIE
+323 VTYVKYIDVG
-331 ESTFGGTS
+331 TFGGTS

-411 TGRDTSMPSSVRT
+411 TGRDTSLPSSVRT

-521 STTTHNGRGDY
+521 STTAHDGRGNY

-602 TVPANYKTV
+602 TVPTNYKTV

-616 VGNITGNSLIENVSV
+616 VGNITGNSLIENVNV

-728 SEPMFSAAL
+728 KEPMFSAAL

-789 GLSTDGYITYDN
+789 GLSTDGYITYNN

-843 VTPYFRPDSSTDITL
+843 VTPYFRPDSSTNITL

-947 TVVGEV
+947 TVVGDG

-1001 LWVNSVEYD
+1001 LGVNSVEYG

-1038 TYNDQSALPINAGT
+1038 TYNDQSALPIDAGT
-1052 YTVKAATVSDSANI
+1052 YTVKAASISDSANI
-1066 DIVRVIPAM
+1066 DIVTVYHAT

-1080 KTLTLGVSEVTKQFT
+1080 KTLTLGVTEISKQFT
-1095 EITSLNKDEVAIY
+1095 EITSLNKNSVDTY
-1108 GDLKLAGFVDDDTGY
+1108 GDLKLAGFVDANTGY
-1123 SVSLNDESIAY
+1123 SVSLNDGSIAY

-1144 PALPA
+1144 PA
-1149 GETYTVV
+1149 GEYAVV
-1156 VTPNSANYTFGG
+1156 LTPDSANYTFGG
-1168 EDSVT
+1168 NDSVT
-1173 LIVTK
+1173 LTVTK
-1178 NESANS
+1178 NELANS
-1184 FVTEFAREGWTY
+1184 FVRDFARAGWTY

-1204 DAVARFGAPVVKY
+1204 AAVASFGVPVVKY

-1222 KSNEVA
+1222 KSNEVE
-1228 EFTKLTP
+1228 EFTNLTP

-1240 YTVTVEGTDSYNG
+1240 YTVTVEGTDSYNA
-1253 LTAEGKFE
+1253 LSAEGSFD
-1261 VTKLSVTVSLSAATA
+1261 VGKLSVTVSLSAEKAV
-1276 EYTAMPYAGAITVTV
+1276 YTAKAYDAGAITVTV
-1291 TGADDST
+1291 TGTDDSI
-1298 YPADILDDITYS
+1298 YPADILGEITYS
-1310 INGVMV
+1310 IDNDMV
-1316 INGVLPTD
+1316 INGVLPTNAD
-1324 AGTYTLGI
+1324 EYVLGI
-1332 ASITNYKN
+1332 ASITNSKN

-1357 VSFSAKLKE
+1357 VSFTAELI
-1366 DASLEYGQ
+1366 DGASLEYGQ
-1374 AVPDFNTMVTVT
+1374 AVPDFKTMVTVT
-1386 PETLTGFDFDE
+1386 ETLTGFDFGEDD
-1397 NAWEYSATSDYT
+1397 WYYTATSDYT
-1409 ASTTV
+1409 ESTTV
-1414 GAVSII
+1414 GADVSVF
-1420 VTVAITDT
+1420 VTVEITDP
-1428 NTNYVVQAGSESFTL
+1428 NYVVQAGSESFTL
-1443 EIEVTKATIELEV
+1443 KIEVTKATIELKV

-1485 YSFNEAET
+1485 YSVNEAET
-1493 GDARYTKLDSAP
+1493 GDARYTALGSAP
-1505 FNAGK
+1505 VNAGK
-1510 YAVKATVTGLENYK
+1510 YAVKATVTGLNDYEDFN
-1524 DADSGYF
+1524 SGWV
-1531 EYTIAKAKVSF
+1531 EYTIAKATVSF
-1542 TVSIEGWTYGGTAEA
+1542 TVSIEGWTYGGKANA
-1557 PVIGELSHES
+1557 PVIGDLTHASLES
-1567 LRDSITYLYT
+1567 LITYLYT
-1577 GETNAAGDEAY
+1577 GETNAAGGGAY
-1588 SSADAPALAGIYT
+1588 SSADAPKLAGTYT
-1601 VKASYP
+1601 VTARYT
-1607 GDGNHEA
+1607 GDDNHNA
-1614 NSVTSAEFEVAR
+1614 YSVTSAKFEVAK
-1626 AELPDLAVTVSGWTY
+1626 AELKDLAVTVSGWTY
-1641 DGNFHTVTPSVT
+1641 DGNAHSVSPAVE
-1653 GNLESG
+1653 GNLENG
-1659 SETFKYYFGLEAVT
+1659 SETFKYYFGESEVT

-1704 KVTAK
+1704 EVTAK
-1709 EVPLSRSEYSFEFGV
+1709 EVSLKESQYSFQFGV
-1724 LTPANRLNATNYSPA
+1724 LTPSNRLNATNYGAA
-1739 VDGIYDNDIDVYSF
+1739 VGGIIDGDSDVYSF
-1753 NMYIDETN
+1753 NMYIDDTN

-1770 KEGGYTLVITLKNSD
+1770 KDGGYTLVITLQNSD
-1785 YTFKYGSNTASAT
+1785 YTFENGSNTANAT

-1814 EDWTY
+1814 DDWTY
-1819 YDAASAETKPVSKF
+1819 YDAASTETKPVSKF
-1833 GNDNV
+1833 GKDKV
-1838 QIKYYLDEEYSSEY
+1838 QTKYYLDAEYSSEY
-1852 TGSFLYSTPAGTYY
+1852 KGSFNYSTPAGTYY
-1866 VLAFVDGTENYNY
+1866 VLAFVEGTENYNNI
-1879 TEQRSSFTV
+1879 EQKSSFTV
-1888 LKREVKV
+1888 SRREVTV
-1895 VVTAEK
+1895 TVTAEK
-1901 TSFEYGDTIDGISF
+1901 SVFEYGDIIDGIS
-1915 DYENHGNY
+1915 NAY
-1923 GDKVFGTTGYH
+1923 GEDLGSIGTTVFGTTGYH
-1934 YSAAGEEKWT
+1934 YSAAGEDNWT
-1944 NGLPVNPAVGKYVI
+1944 DGLPVNPVVGEYVI
-1958 EFTYTNTANVVLGA
+1958 EFTYTNTANVVLSE
-1972 DSVTFVNITVDP
+1972 DSVTSVDITVEP

-1992 VADGAIYGMN
+1992 VADGAIYGMK
-2002 LAEVEELVNIDTT
+2002 LAEVKELVNIKTT
-2015 TELEYG
+2015 TELEYD
-2021 KSITVSAGDAEYDQ
+2021 KTITVSAGDAEYDQ

-2046 VSITVNNTN
+2046 VSITVTDKN

-2068 VVKKAPLTMTAKD
+2068 VVKKAPLTVTAND
-2081 KSILRADIYDYQD
+2081 ESILRADIYDYQT

-2099 DCFTVEGLRN
+2099 DCFKVDGLKN
-2109 EHTFATLFALTS
+2109 EHKFENLFVLTS

-2127 IFSVDSYTVTASLKS
+2127 IFSVDSYTVTASLNS
-2142 SIDEPLTA
+2142 EEPLTA

-2158 DTEMLFTLSIDSY
+2158 DTKMLFTLSIGSY
-2171 KMSVSIEGWTYGEE
+2171 EMSVSIEGWTYGDEE
-2185 ANEPVP
+2185 KQPAPEGY
-2191 DDFPLALGPSMQF
+2191 PLELGQSMQF
-2204 NYKGTTYSG
+2204 NYKGTTLSG
-2213 TVYDSSEAPSEAG
+2213 MGYDSPVAPSEAG
-2226 EYKLTV
+2226 EYTLTV
-2232 SIPATSEYT
+2232 TIPATSEYT
-2241 AGEASCDFVVS
+2241 AGEASCKFVIAA
-2252 PREIGVSATETSLER
+2252 RKIEVSASVTELSRE
-2267 VFDADNG
+2267 FGADKG
-2274 TSADAFYEYLSVTNA
+2274 TSADAFYTYLSLTDGYSFA
-2289 VQGDTVESIFAVVLK
+2289 VNDTMESVFAVVLK
-2304 NAASE
+2304 NAENE

-2324 NLINLNYT
+2324 KLIDLNYT
-2332 VSGDMPVIV
+2332 VSGETPVIA

-2348 MSVGVSIEGWTYGS
+2348 MSVGVSIEGWTFGS
-2362 APVAPVVNGIMEEA
+2362 APFAPVVSGIMEEA
-2376 KYAFTYNGTENSG
+2376 GYSFTYNGTENSG
-2389 EVYSSEYAPEN
+2389 KVYSSEDAPKN
-2400 AGKYTVTVT
+2400 AGKYTVKVT
-2409 VSNTD
+2409 VSDSD

-2431 SFETEVIISDRV
+2431 SFETEVIVSDRV

-2452 VTVNPGNGSVTYV
+2452 VTVNPGNGNVTYV

-2472 VELGSVVPVNAGEYK
+2472 VELGSEAPVNAGEYK
-2487 VTATVAK
+2487 VVATVAV
-2494 TDNYN
+2494 TDNHN

-2512 PILPVVSSVSG
+2512 VISPVVSSVSG

-2528 AAVAATLTEA
+2528 AAVAAALTEA

-2544 EVTYYF
+2544 AVTYYF

-2571 VKASVGESDNYF
+2571 VKAAVGESGNYF

-2617 TVLGLVAYDREG
+2617 TVLGLVVYDREG
-2629 ILEDFVSSD
+2629 ILGDFVASD
-2638 REYVLFSVGAVSDG
+2638 RDYVLFSVGAVSDG

-2676 AGKDVTD
+2676 AAKDVRD
-2683 SYVVKLSAPAVDSKE
+2683 SYVIKLSAPAVDSKE

-2705 IDAASFSDV
+2705 IDTTSFSDV

-2728 FGKYFTY
+2728 FGGYFTY
-2735 NGESVNALDDGIN
+2735 NDESVNALDDGIN

-2758 ALLPNAGGYVVNVNV
+2758 ALLPNAGDYVVTISV

-2784 YVIKQAVIALNSG
+2784 YVIEKAEIALNSG

-2811 DKGVYASLITGI
+2811 DKGVYALLITGI
-2823 ADGDSLDYVLSAQ
+2823 VEGESVDYVLSAE
-2836 TADEDV
+2836 TTDEDV
-2842 YEGYLKVGTYSVTV
+2842 YAGYLTVGTYTV
-2856 TFSENVNYVFAD
+2856 VATIPDNVNYVFGD
-2868 GGYSDSF
+2868 GSYSASF
-2875 DVRVVKGV
+2875 EVEVIKGA

-2969 LNAAIS
+2969 LNAVVS

-2986 PYDGIEYSVSGADA
+2986 PYDGIEYSVSGVDA

-3035 DNDSVAITN
+3035 ENDSVAITN
-3044 IDENFALTIAPKGVN
+3044 IDENFALTIAPKSVK
-3059 FRVKLKSGATVVY
+3059 FRVKLKAGATVVF
-3072 GDAIP
+3072 GDEIVD
-3077 SAASFIDSITPE
+3077 AADFVDSVTPE
-3089 TDEVGSFTYT
+3089 SDEAGRFTYT
-3099 ASVVDAYGRE
+3099 VSVVDTFGKE
-3109 YAPGVTAGSLLYFA
+3109 YAPGVTAGSLL
-3123 ISVKIDDSNYV
+3123 SVVVRVEIDDSNYV
-3134 AEAVSAPT
+3134 AVVSAAPSIT
-3142 INVQKKLI
+3142 VQKKEI

-3187 NDVAFYEYT
+3187 SDVAFYEYT

-3227 SGSFELSLTVEED
+3227 SGSFALNITVEEN
-3240 PDAVAVSAREPLT
+3240 PDGADVSVREPLT

>member
-61 RSGQTSGTAVNS
+61 RSGQTSGKAVNS
-73 GTNFVSYINSNTSM
+73 GTNYVSYINSNTSM

-291 LGLSTSVDTRITT
+291 LGLSTSVDTKITT
-304 TNFYNSFLGTLSGD
+304 TNFYNSFLGTLSGA

-424 WKVRTYSGASY
+424 WKVRTYSEASY

-521 STTTHNGRGDY
+521 SDTTHNGSGTY

-548 SGTLDGNGKTVYIVG
+548 RGTLDGNGKTVYIVG
-563 AQTGLEGDSIGGIIG
+563 AQTGLTGDSIGGIIG

-597 VKTSG
+597 VQTSG
-602 TVPANYKTV
+602 EVPANYKTV

-721 GKSTQDT
+721 GKATQDT
-728 SEPMFSAAL
+728 KEPMFSAAL

-789 GLSTDGYITYDN
+789 GLSTDGYITYKN

-822 SFNISTTATIS
+822 SFAITTTATIS

-935 DGQTLGSNDFTA
+935 NDAQLSESDYTVSLVGDG
-947 TVVGEV
+947 

-971 YFYDSASDTA
+971 YFYDSLTDTA

-1001 LWVNSVEYD
+1001 LGVNSVEY
-1010 GGAVSGNPYVSDT
+1010 GGSAVSGNPYVSDT

-1038 TYNDQSALPINAGT
+1038 TYNDQSALPINAGQ
-1052 YTVKAATVSDSANI
+1052 YTVKAASVSDSANI
-1066 DIVRVIPAM
+1066 DIVTVYPAM

-1080 KTLTLGVSEVTKQFT
+1080 KTLTLGVTEIGKQFT
-1095 EITSLNKDEVAIY
+1095 EITSLNKDEVATY
-1108 GDLKLAGFVDDDTGY
+1108 GDLKLAGFVDADKGY
-1123 SVSLNDESIAY
+1123 SVSLNDGSIAY

-1144 PALPA
+1144 PA
-1149 GETYTVV
+1149 GEYAVV
-1156 VTPNSANYTFGG
+1156 LTPDSANYTFGG
-1168 EDSVT
+1168 NDSVT
-1173 LIVTK
+1173 LTVTK

-1184 FVTEFAREGWTY
+1184 FVTDFAREGWTY

-1204 DAVARFGAPVVKY
+1204 AAAARFGAPVVKY

-1228 EFTKLTP
+1228 AEFTNLTP

-1240 YTVTVEGTDSYNG
+1240 YTVTVEGTDSYNA
-1253 LTAEGKFE
+1253 LSAEGSFD
-1261 VTKLSVTVSLSAATA
+1261 VGKLSVTVSLSA
-1276 EYTAMPYAGAITVTV
+1276 EKVVYTANPYAGAITVTV
-1291 TGADDST
+1291 TGTDDST
-1298 YPADILDDITYS
+1298 YPADILGEIVYRID
-1310 INGVMV
+1310 GEPV
-1316 INGVLPTD
+1316 INGVLPTN
-1324 AGTYTLGI
+1324 AGEYTLGI
-1332 ASITNYKN
+1332 ASITNSKN

-1346 ATTSLIIDPKP
+1346 ATTALKIDPKP
-1357 VSFSAKLKE
+1357 VSFTAELI
-1366 DASLEYGQ
+1366 DGASLEYGQ
-1374 AVPDFNTMVTVT
+1374 AVPDFKTMVTVT
-1386 PETLTGFDFDE
+1386 PETLTGFDFGESDW
-1397 NAWEYSATSDYT
+1397 NYSATSDYT
-1409 ASTTV
+1409 ESTTV
-1414 GAVSII
+1414 GADVSVF
-1420 VTVAITDT
+1420 VTVEITDP
-1428 NTNYVVQAGSESFTL
+1428 NYVVQAGSESFTRK
-1443 EIEVTKATIELEV
+1443 IEVTKATIKLEV

-1485 YSFNEAET
+1485 YSVNEAET

-1505 FNAGK
+1505 VNAGK
-1510 YAVKATVTGLENYK
+1510 YAVKATVTGLNDYEDFN
-1524 DADSGYF
+1524 SGWV
-1531 EYTIAKAKVSF
+1531 EYTIAKATVSF
-1542 TVSIEGWTYGGTAEA
+1542 TVSIEGWTYRGTAEA

-1567 LRDSITYLYT
+1567 LKDSITFLYA
-1577 GETNAAGDEAY
+1577 GDTNAADDEEY
-1588 SSADAPALAGIYT
+1588 SSAEAPEFAGIYT
-1601 VKASYP
+1601 VTASYP

-1614 NSVTSAEFEVAR
+1614 YSVTSSEFEVAR

-1641 DGNFHTVTPSVT
+1641 DGDFHTVTPSVT
-1653 GNLESG
+1653 GNLENG
-1659 SETFKYYFGLEAVT
+1659 SETFKYYFEESAVT

-1704 KVTAK
+1704 EVTAK
-1709 EVPLSRSEYSFEFGV
+1709 EVSLAHSQYSFQFGV
-1724 LTPANRLNATNYSPA
+1724 LTPSNRLDAINYGAA
-1739 VDGIYDNDIDVYSF
+1739 VDGILDVDSDVYSF

-1770 KEGGYTLVITLKNSD
+1770 KEGGYTLVIKLENSD
-1785 YTFKYGSNTASAT
+1785 YTFENGSNTANAT

-1807 FTSNYSR
+1807 FTSEYSR
-1814 EDWTY
+1814 ADWTY
-1819 YDAASAETKPVSKF
+1819 YDAASTETKPVSEF
-1833 GNDNV
+1833 GKDNV
-1838 QIKYYLDEEYSSEY
+1838 QIKYYLDAAYTSEY
-1852 TGSFLYSTPAGTYY
+1852 TGSLNYSTPAGTYY
-1866 VLAFVDGTENYNY
+1866 VLAFVEGTENYNY
-1879 TEQRSSFTV
+1879 TEQESSFTV
-1888 LKREVKV
+1888 LKREVTV
-1895 VVTAEK
+1895 TVTAQK
-1901 TSFEYGDTIDGISF
+1901 TSFEYGDAIDGISI
-1915 DYENHGNY
+1915 DYENAGGYGN
-1923 GDKVFGTTGYH
+1923 KVFGTTGYH

-1944 NGLPVNPAVGKYVI
+1944 DGLPVNPVVGKYVI

-1972 DSVTFVNITVDP
+1972 TSVTFVNITVDP

-1992 VADGAIYGMN
+1992 VADGAIYGMSS
-2002 LAEVEELVNIDTT
+2002 AEVEALVNIDTT

-2021 KSITVSAGDAEYDQ
+2021 KSITVSAGDAKYDQ
-2035 YVFAGTEISIA
+2035 NVFAGTEISIA
-2046 VSITVNNTN
+2046 VSITVTDTN

-2068 VVKKAPLTMTAKD
+2068 FVKKAPLTVTAKD
-2081 KSILRADIYDYQD
+2081 KSILRAEIYDYQT

-2127 IFSVDSYTVTASLKS
+2127 IFSVDSYTVTASLNS
-2142 SIDEPLTA
+2142 AEALTA

-2171 KMSVSIEGWTYGEE
+2171 KMSVSIEGWTYGEG

-2204 NYKGTTYSG
+2204 NYKGTTASG
-2213 TVYDSSEAPSEAG
+2213 TVYDSFEAPSEAG
-2226 EYKLTV
+2226 EYTLTV
-2232 SIPATSEYT
+2232 TIPATSEYT
-2241 AGEASCDFVVS
+2241 AGEASCDFIVS

-2267 VFDADNG
+2267 VFDADNE

-2324 NLINLNYT
+2324 NLINRNYT

-2341 YSVTKAK
+2341 YSVTKAN
-2348 MSVGVSIEGWTYGS
+2348 MSVGVSVEGWTYGS

-2376 KYAFTYNGTENSG
+2376 EYAFTYNGTENSG
-2389 EVYSSEYAPEN
+2389 EVYSSEDAPEN

-2409 VSNTD
+2409 VSD
-2414 NYFGAT
+2414 SANYFGTT
-2420 AVSEEFVIERA
+2420 AVSAEFTVDRA
-2431 SFETEVIISDRV
+2431 SFETEVNISDRI

-2472 VELGSVVPVNAGEYK
+2472 VELGSVAPVNAGEYK
-2487 VTATVAK
+2487 VVATVAK
-2494 TDNYN
+2494 TDNYD

-2571 VKASVGESDNYF
+2571 VKAAVGESDNYF

-2602 WSLTDGKIVYGDTLE
+2602 WSLTDGKIVYGDPLE

-2758 ALLPNAGGYVVNVNV
+2758 ARLPNAGGYVVNVNV

-2784 YVIKQAVIALNSG
+2784 YVIEQAVIALNSG

-2842 YEGYLKVGTYSVTV
+2842 YEGYLKVGTYSVSV

-2942 VYYAVASVAETDCFE
+2942 VYYAVASVAETDCFK

-3201 AQYFGATATS
+3201 ARYSDATATS
-3211 LAPGEHKVTV
+3211 LAPGEHTV
-3221 NLSGNY
+3221 LVNISGNY
-3227 SGSFELSLTVEED
+3227 TGTFELNVTVEESAE
-3240 PDAVAVSAREPLT
+3240 PVAAYAREPLT

>member
-136 GGIIGI
+136 GGIIGV

-208 ALGILAGYGD
+208 ALGILAGHGD

-231 GEFKSGYATNTSV
+231 GEFKSGYARNTSV

-291 LGLSTSVDTRITT
+291 LGLSTSVDTKITT

-323 VTYVKHIE
+323 VTYVKYIDVG
-331 ESTFGGTS
+331 TFGGTS

-411 TGRDTSMPSSVRT
+411 TGRDTSLPSSVRT

-521 STTTHNGRGDY
+521 STTAHDGRGNY

-602 TVPANYKTV
+602 TVPTNYKTV

-616 VGNITGNSLIENVSV
+616 VGNITGNSLIENVNV

-721 GKSTQDT
+721 GKSTQNT

-789 GLSTDGYITYDN
+789 GLSTDGYITYNN

-843 VTPYFRPDSSTDITL
+843 VTPYFRPDSSTNITL

-947 TVVGEV
+947 TVVGDG

-1001 LWVNSVEYD
+1001 LGVNSVEYG

-1038 TYNDQSALPINAGT
+1038 TYNDQSALPIDAGT
-1052 YTVKAATVSDSANI
+1052 YTVKAASISDSANI
-1066 DIVRVIPAM
+1066 DIVTVYHAT

-1080 KTLTLGVSEVTKQFT
+1080 KTLTLGVTEISKQFT
-1095 EITSLNKDEVAIY
+1095 EITSLNKNSVDTY
-1108 GDLKLAGFVDDDTGY
+1108 GDLKLAGFVDANTGY
-1123 SVSLNDESIAY
+1123 SVSLNDGSIAY

-1144 PALPA
+1144 PA
-1149 GETYTVV
+1149 GEYAVV
-1156 VTPNSANYTFGG
+1156 LTPDSANYTFGG
-1168 EDSVT
+1168 NDSVT
-1173 LIVTK
+1173 LTVTK
-1178 NESANS
+1178 NELANS
-1184 FVTEFAREGWTY
+1184 FVRDFARAGWTY

-1204 DAVARFGAPVVKY
+1204 DAAARFGVPVVKY

-1222 KSNEVA
+1222 KSKEVA

-1240 YTVTVEGTDSYNG
+1240 YTVTVEGTDSYNA
-1253 LTAEGKFE
+1253 LTAEGEF
-1261 VTKLSVTVSLSAATA
+1261 VVDKLSVTVSLSAEKAV
-1276 EYTAMPYAGAITVTV
+1276 YTANPYAGAITVTV
-1291 TGADDST
+1291 TGTDDST
-1298 YPADILDDITYS
+1298 YPADILGEIVYRID
-1310 INGVMV
+1310 GEPV
-1316 INGVLPTD
+1316 INGVLPTN
-1324 AGTYTLGI
+1324 AGEYTLGI
-1332 ASITNYKN
+1332 ASITNSN
-1340 LEADIS
+1340 LEADFS

-1357 VSFSAKLKE
+1357 VSFSAELNE
-1366 DASLEYGQ
+1366 GASLEYGQ
-1374 AVPDFNTMVTVT
+1374 EVPDFKTMVIVT
-1386 PETLTGFDFDE
+1386 PETLTGFDFGESDW
-1397 NAWEYSATSDYT
+1397 NYSATSDYT
-1409 ASTTV
+1409 ENTTV
-1414 GAVSII
+1414 GADVSVF
-1420 VTVAITDT
+1420 VTVEITDP
-1428 NTNYVVQAGSESFTL
+1428 NYVVKAGSESFTL
-1443 EIEVTKATIELEV
+1443 KIEVTKATIKLEV

-1485 YSFNEAET
+1485 YSVNEAET
-1493 GDARYTKLDSAP
+1493 GDARYTALGSAP
-1505 FNAGK
+1505 VNAGK
-1510 YAVKATVTGLENYK
+1510 YAVKATVTGLNDYENF
-1524 DADSGYF
+1524 DSGWV
-1531 EYTIAKAKVSF
+1531 EYTIAKATVSF
-1542 TVSIEGWTYGGTAEA
+1542 TVSIEGWTYGGTAVA
-1557 PVIGELSHES
+1557 PKIGELSHES
-1567 LRDSITYLYT
+1567 LKDSITFLYT

-1588 SSADAPALAGIYT
+1588 SSAEAPELAGIYT
-1601 VKASYP
+1601 VTASYA
-1607 GDGNHEA
+1607 GDVNHEA
-1614 NSVTSAEFEVAR
+1614 YSVTSSEFEVAR
-1626 AELPDLAVTVSGWTY
+1626 AELPALAVTVSGWTY

-1659 SETFKYYFGLEAVT
+1659 SATFKYYFGLEAVT

-1704 KVTAK
+1704 EVTAK
-1709 EVPLSRSEYSFEFGV
+1709 EVSLAHSQYSFQFGV
-1724 LTPANRLNATNYSPA
+1724 LTPSNRLDAINYGAA
-1739 VDGIYDNDIDVYSF
+1739 VDGILDVDSDVYSF
-1753 NMYIDETN
+1753 NMYIDETG

-1785 YTFKYGSNTASAT
+1785 YTFENGSNTANAT

-1807 FTSNYSR
+1807 FTSEYSR
-1814 EDWTY
+1814 ADWTY
-1819 YDAASAETKPVSKF
+1819 YDPASAETKPVSKF

-1838 QIKYYLDEEYSSEY
+1838 QIEYYLDAEYKSKY

-1879 TEQRSSFTV
+1879 TEQKSSFTV
-1888 LKREVKV
+1888 SKREVTV
-1895 VVTAEK
+1895 TVTAEK
-1901 TSFEYGDTIDGISF
+1901 SVFEYGDAIDGISNA
-1915 DYENHGNY
+1915 YENLGQN
-1923 GDKVFGTTGYH
+1923 GTAVFGTTGYR
-1934 YSAAGEEKWT
+1934 YSAAGEANWT
-1944 NGLPVNPAVGKYVI
+1944 DGLPVNPVVGEYVI

-1992 VADGAIYGMN
+1992 VADGAIYGMSS
-2002 LAEVEELVNIDTT
+2002 AEVEELVNIDTT

-2035 YVFAGTEISIA
+2035 NVSAGTEISIA
-2046 VSITVNNTN
+2046 VSITVTDKN

-2068 VVKKAPLTMTAKD
+2068 VVKKAPLTVTAKD
-2081 KSILRADIYDYQD
+2081 KSILRADIYDYQT

-2127 IFSVDSYTVTASLKS
+2127 IFSVDSYTVTASLRT
-2142 SIDEPLTA
+2142 DEALTA

-2171 KMSVSIEGWTYGEE
+2171 EMSVSIEGWTYGEE
-2185 ANEPVP
+2185 ANTPVP
-2191 DDFPLALGPSMQF
+2191 EDFPLALGPSMQF
-2204 NYKGTTYSG
+2204 NYKGRTASG
-2213 TVYDSSEAPSEAG
+2213 TVYDSSEEPKEAG
-2226 EYKLTV
+2226 EYTLTV
-2232 SIPATSEYT
+2232 TIPATSEYT

-2274 TSADAFYEYLSVTNA
+2274 TVANEFYTYLSLTDGYSFAVT
-2289 VQGDTVESIFAVVLK
+2289 DTMESVFSVVLK

-2317 GEYSVSL
+2317 GKYSVSL

-2332 VSGDMPVIV
+2332 ISGDMPVIV
-2341 YSVTKAK
+2341 YSVTKAN

-2376 KYAFTYNGTENSG
+2376 EYAFTYNGTENSG
-2389 EVYSSEYAPEN
+2389 EVYSSEDAPEN

-2409 VSNTD
+2409 VSD
-2414 NYFGAT
+2414 SANYFGTT
-2420 AVSEEFVIERA
+2420 AVSAEFTVDRA
-2431 SFETEVIISDRV
+2431 SFETEVNISDRI

-2472 VELGSVVPVNAGEYK
+2472 VELGSVAPVNAGEYK
-2487 VTATVAK
+2487 AVATVAE

-2512 PILPVVSSVSG
+2512 AILPVVSSVSG

-2528 AAVAATLTEA
+2528 AAVAAALTEA

-2571 VKASVGESDNYF
+2571 VKAAVGESDNYF

-2629 ILEDFVSSD
+2629 ILGDFVAGD
-2638 REYVLFSVGAVSDG
+2638 RDYVLFSVGAVSDG

-2728 FGKYFTY
+2728 FGGYFTY
-2735 NGESVNALDDGIN
+2735 KGESVNALDDGIN

-2784 YVIKQAVIALNSG
+2784 YVIEQAVIALNSG

-2842 YEGYLKVGTYSVTV
+2842 YVGYLKVGTYTVTV
-2856 TFSENVNYVFAD
+2856 TVPENVNYVFENGSCSA
-2868 GGYSDSF
+2868 SF
-2875 DVRVVKGV
+2875 EVEVIKGA

-2986 PYDGIEYSVSGADA
+2986 PYDAISYSVSGADA
-3000 SLIGNISWKYSP
+3000 SVLGVVSWKYSP

-3059 FRVKLKSGATVVY
+3059 FRVKLKAGATVVF
-3072 GDAIP
+3072 GDEIVD
-3077 SAASFIDSITPE
+3077 AADFIDSVTPE
-3089 TDEVGSFTYT
+3089 SDEAGSFTYT

-3109 YAPGVTAGSLLYFA
+3109 YAPGVAAGSLLYFA

-3173 EFTVIDAIL
+3173 EFTVIDSIL

-3201 AQYFGATATS
+3201 ARYSGATATS
-3211 LAPGEHKVTV
+3211 LAPGEHTV
-3221 NLSGNY
+3221 LVNISGNY
-3227 SGSFELSLTVEED
+3227 TGTFELNVTVEESAE
-3240 PDAVAVSAREPLT
+3240 PVAAYAREPLT
-3253 PVGEFLNTINLNM
+3253 PVGEFLNTLNLNM

>member
-50 VSDYQHGSNIN
+50 VSAYQHGSNIN

-136 GGIIGI
+136 GGIIGV

-208 ALGILAGYGD
+208 ALGILAGHGD

-291 LGLSTSVDTRITT
+291 LGLSTSVDTKITT

-323 VTYVKHIE
+323 VTYVKYIDVG
-331 ESTFGGTS
+331 TFGGTS

-388 ATGRQILFNPAATD
+388 ATGRQILFNPATTD

-411 TGRDTSMPSSVRT
+411 TGRDTSLPSSVRT
-424 WKVRTYSGASY
+424 WKVGTYSGASY

-473 STLSYTDDFS
+473 STLSYEDDFS

-495 GYYAGSA
+495 GYYAGST
-502 PSGTGLNST
+502 PSGTGLDST

-521 STTTHNGRGDY
+521 STTATAHDGRGNY

-597 VKTSG
+597 VQTSG
-602 TVPANYKTV
+602 KVPTNYKTV

-616 VGNITGNSLIENVSV
+616 VGNITGNSLIENVNV

-708 YSNIVLKGGGQFA
+708 YSNIVLKGGGQFT
-721 GKSTQDT
+721 GKSTQDAK
-728 SEPMFSAAL
+728 EPMFSAAL

-760 SDVVNATISCYGYV
+760 DDVVNATISCYGYV

-779 SGGVS
+779 SDGVS

-789 GLSTDGYITYDN
+789 GLPTDGYITYKN

-822 SFNISTTATIS
+822 SFNISTTATIA

-867 YNLIKARGDS
+867 YNLLKARGDS
-877 TAISVTKDNAKV
+877 TDISVTKDNAKV

-899 DGSITL
+899 NGSITL

-911 SEPVISG
+911 SEPVVGSP
-918 GLAYTGE
+918 AYTGE
-925 ELSYTVTIQY
+925 KLSYTVTIQY
-935 DGQTLGSNDFTA
+935 NDA
-947 TVVGEV
+947 QLSESDYTVSLVGEV
-953 SVINAGE
+953 SVINAGDYE
-960 YTLEVTLSNGY
+960 LEVTLSNGY

-981 SNTKNV
+981 TITKNV
-987 TMTVSKANVYLTVK
+987 TFTVAKASVYLRVG
-1001 LWVNSVEYD
+1001 LRSNSVVY
-1010 GGAVSGNPYVSDT
+1010 SGSGQNGDPYISAT
-1023 GNPQISVE
+1023 GNSDIE
-1031 ELGEVSY
+1031 IAELGEVSY
-1038 TYNDQSALPINAGT
+1038 TYNDQSALPINAGE
-1052 YTVKAATVSDSANI
+1052 YTVKAASVSNSANI
-1066 DIVRVIPAM
+1066 DIVRVYHAT
-1075 LNVTK
+1075 LNVTE
-1080 KTLTLGVSEVTKQFT
+1080 KTLTLGVTEVAKQFT
-1095 EITSLNKDEVAIY
+1095 EITSLNKNSVDIY
-1108 GDLKLAGFVDDDTGY
+1108 GNLNIVGFVDDDTGY
-1123 SVSLNDESIAY
+1123 SVSLNDGSIAY

-1149 GETYTVV
+1149 GKTYTVV

-1173 LIVTK
+1173 LTVTK

-1196 YSEPTAPT
+1196 YSKPT
-1204 DAVARFGAPVVKY
+1204 DPKAAVARFGEPVVKY
-1217 YSDAE
+1217 YSDDK

-1228 EFTKLTP
+1228 AEEFTNSTP

-1240 YTVTVEGTDSYNG
+1240 YTVTVEGTDSYNA
-1253 LTAEGKFE
+1253 LTAGGKFE
-1261 VTKLSVTVSLSAATA
+1261 VTKLSVTVSLSAESAV
-1276 EYTAMPYAGAITVTV
+1276 YTAKPYAGAITVTV

-1310 INGVMV
+1310 IDGEMV
-1316 INGVLPTD
+1316 INDILPTD

-1332 ASITNYKN
+1332 FSITNSN

-1346 ATTSLIIDPKP
+1346 ATTVLKIDPKP
-1357 VSFSAKLKE
+1357 VSFSAELKKG
-1366 DASLEYGQ
+1366 ASLEYGQ
-1374 AVPDFNTMVTVT
+1374 EVPDFKTMVTVT
-1386 PETLTGFDFDE
+1386 PETLTGFDFGADD
-1397 NAWEYSATSDYT
+1397 WYYTATSDYT
-1409 ASTTV
+1409 ESTSV

-1443 EIEVTKATIELEV
+1443 EIEVTKATIKLEV

-1485 YSFNEAET
+1485 YSVNEAET
-1493 GDARYTKLDSAP
+1493 GDASYTKLDSAP
-1505 FNAGK
+1505 VNAGK
-1510 YAVKATVTGLENYK
+1510 YAVKATVTGLKNYE
-1524 DADSGYF
+1524 DADSGWF
-1531 EYTIAKAKVSF
+1531 EYIIAKATVRF
-1542 TVSIEGWTYGGTAEA
+1542 TVSIEGWTYGEDAEA
-1557 PVIGELSHES
+1557 PVINDLSHEY
-1567 LRDSITYLYT
+1567 LGEHITYFYT
-1577 GETNAAGDEAY
+1577 GDTNAAGAY
-1588 SSADAPALAGIYT
+1588 SSADAPKLAGTYT
-1601 VKASYP
+1601 VTASYP

-1614 NSVTSAEFEVAR
+1614 YSEICKFIVAK
-1626 AELPDLAVTVSGWTY
+1626 AELPALAVTVSGWTY
-1641 DGNFHTVTPSVT
+1641 DGSSHPVTPSVT
-1653 GNLESG
+1653 GNLENG
-1659 SETFKYYFGLEAVT
+1659 SETFKYYSGDTSVA
-1673 NGEIKHAGTYT
+1673 NGEIKHAGIYK
-1684 VEAQIGASANYNA
+1684 VVAEIGASANYNA

-1704 KVTAK
+1704 EVTAK
-1709 EVPLSRSEYSFEFGV
+1709 EVSLNYPSYSFKFGV
-1724 LTPANRLNATNYSPA
+1724 LTPANRLNATNYLDA
-1739 VDGIYDNDIDVYSF
+1739 VDGILDVGNDVYSF
-1753 NMYIDETN
+1753 SMYIDETG

-1770 KEGGYTLVITLKNSD
+1770 KEGGYTLVITLNNTD
-1785 YTFKYGSNTASAT
+1785 YTFGGSNTASAS
-1798 VFVQKTDNA
+1798 VFVEKTDNS
-1807 FTSNYSR
+1807 FTSDYSR

-1819 YDAASAETKPVSKF
+1819 YDPASAETKPVSKF

-1838 QIKYYLDEEYSSEY
+1838 QIKYYLDAEYTSEY
-1852 TGSFLYSTPAGTYY
+1852 TGSFNFSTPAGTYY
-1866 VLAFVDGTENYNY
+1866 VLAFVEGTENYNY
-1879 TEQRSSFTV
+1879 IEQKSSFTV
-1888 LKREVKV
+1888 SKREVKV

-1901 TSFEYGDTIDGISF
+1901 SVFEYGDAIDGISF
-1915 DYENHGNY
+1915 DYKNHGNY
-1923 GDKVFGTTGYH
+1923 GSDVFGTTGYRYH
-1934 YSAAGEEKWT
+1934 AEGEEKWT
-1944 NGLPVNPAVGKYVI
+1944 DGLPVNPVVGKYVI
-1958 EFTYTNTANVVLGA
+1958 EFTYTNTANVVLA
-1972 DSVTFVNITVDP
+1972 DSVTFVNITVEP
-1984 KPVTFTVS
+1984 KPVTFTVT

-2002 LAEVEELVNIDTT
+2002 LAEVKELVNIETT

-2046 VSITVNNTN
+2046 VSITVTDKN
-2055 YIASVTGDETKTL
+2055 YIASVKGDETKTL
-2068 VVKKAPLTMTAKD
+2068 VVKQAPLTVTAKD
-2081 KSILRADIYDYQD
+2081 KSILRADIYDYQT

-2099 DCFTVEGLRN
+2099 DYFTVDGLKN
-2109 EHTFATLFALTS
+2109 EHKFENLFVLTS

-2127 IFSVDSYTVTASLKS
+2127 IFSVDSYTVTASLNS
-2142 SIDEPLTA
+2142 EEPLTA
-2150 NYEIAEGS
+2150 NYEIASGS
-2158 DTEMLFTLSIDSY
+2158 DTEMLFTLSIGSY
-2171 KMSVSIEGWTYGEE
+2171 EMSVSIEGWTYGDEE
-2185 ANEPVP
+2185 KRPVLKDYP
-2191 DDFPLALGPSMQF
+2191 HALGQYVKF
-2204 NYKGTTYSG
+2204 NYKGTTASG
-2213 TVYDSSEAPSEAG
+2213 MGYDSPEAPREAG
-2226 EYKLTV
+2226 NYTLTV
-2232 SIPATSEYT
+2232 TIPATSEYT

-2252 PREIGVSATETSLER
+2252 PREIGVSATATSLER
-2267 VFDADNG
+2267 VFDADNE

-2341 YSVTKAK
+2341 YSVTKAN

-2376 KYAFTYNGTENSG
+2376 KYAFTYKGAENSG
-2389 EVYSSEYAPEN
+2389 KVYSSEDAPEN

-2409 VSNTD
+2409 VSD
-2414 NYFGAT
+2414 SENYFGMT

-2472 VELGSVVPVNAGEYK
+2472 VELGSEAPVNAGEYK
-2487 VTATVAK
+2487 VVATV
-2494 TDNYN
+2494 TETHNYE

-2512 PILPVVSSVSG
+2512 AILPVVSSVSG

-2528 AAVAATLTEA
+2528 AAVAAALTEA

-2550 ERLSGEEWL
+2550 ERLSGEEWVS
-2559 PVSEAKYAGSYR
+2559 VSEAKYAGSYR

-2602 WSLTDGKIVYGDTLE
+2602 WSLTDGKIVYGDPLE
-2617 TVLGLVAYDREG
+2617 TVLGLVVYDREG
-2629 ILEDFVSSD
+2629 ILGDFVAGD
-2638 REYVLFSVGAVSDG
+2638 REYVIFSVGAVSDG

-2676 AGKDVTD
+2676 VAKDVRD

-2714 YGNSYTA
+2714 YGSSYTE
-2721 DISLGEY
+2721 DVSLGEY
-2728 FGKYFTY
+2728 FGGYFTY

-2773 TGNYSGSASLE
+2773 TGNYSGSASLVYE
-2784 YVIKQAVIALNSG
+2784 IEKAEIALNSG
-2797 YEFAFGYLSADNLA
+2797 YEFAFGYLNTDNIR
-2811 DKGVYASLITGI
+2811 DKGMYALLITGI
-2823 ADGDSLDYVLSAQ
+2823 VEGESVDYVLSAE
-2836 TADEDV
+2836 TTDEDV
-2842 YEGYLKVGTYSVTV
+2842 YAGYLTVGTYTV
-2856 TFSENVNYVFAD
+2856 VATIPDNVNYVFGD
-2868 GGYSDSF
+2868 GSYSASF

-2969 LNAAIS
+2969 LNAVVS

-2986 PYDGIEYSVSGADA
+2986 PYDGIEYSVSGVDA

-3044 IDENFALTIAPKGVN
+3044 IDENFALTIAPKSVK
-3059 FRVKLKSGATVVY
+3059 FRVKLKAGATVVY

-3109 YAPGVTAGSLLYFA
+3109 YAPGISAGSLL
-3123 ISVKIDDSNYV
+3123 SVVVRVEIDDSNYV
-3134 AEAVSAPT
+3134 AVVSAAPSIT
-3142 INVQKKLI
+3142 VQKKEI
-3150 EPEVILDENIF
+3150 EPEVVIEEDIL

-3201 AQYFGATATS
+3201 AQYSGATATS
-3211 LAPGEHKVTV
+3211 LAPGEHTV
-3221 NLSGNY
+3221 LVNISGNY
-3227 SGSFELSLTVEED
+3227 TGTFELNITVEEN
-3240 PDAVAVSAREPLT
+3240 PDGADVSVREPLT

>member
-1 MRKGLFGLNGF
+1 MKKGLFGLNGF

-87 YLTADFSVDAGSF
+87 YLTEDFSVDASSF

-131 AQNFA
+131 DQNFA

-157 QYISGLKNSNA
+157 QYISGLKNSSA

-202 DSGNYS
+202 ASGNYS

-244 NWSNIST
+244 NWNNIST

-257 TANLVGYYNGTS
+257 TANLVGYYNETS
-269 QTVDNIIIKGSGS
+269 QTVDNIIIGGSGS
-282 TLSGKYVSN
+282 TLYGKYVSN
-291 LGLSTSVDTRITT
+291 LGLSSSVNTRITT

-323 VTYVKHIE
+323 VTYVKYIDVG
-331 ESTFGGTS
+331 TFGGTS

-388 ATGRQILFNPAATD
+388 ATGRRILFNPATTD

-411 TGRDTSMPSSVRT
+411 TGRDTSLPSSVRT

-443 VIFTNLPVSSVW
+443 VIFTNLPVSSIW

-461 TGTYSGGDGIFT
+461 TGPYSGGDGIFT
-473 STLSYTDDFS
+473 STLSSEDDFS

-495 GYYAGSA
+495 GYVSGNS
-502 PSGTGLNST
+502 PSGTGLNNST
-511 QFFNTFVNKN
+511 FFDTFVNKN
-521 STTTHNGRGDY
+521 STNAHNGSGKY

-537 AYITGFTGRDF
+537 VYITGFTGRDF
-548 SGTLDGNGKTVYIVG
+548 GGTLDGNGRTVYIVG

-597 VKTSG
+597 VQTSG

-616 VGNITGNSLIENVSV
+616 VGNITGNALIENVNV
-631 VINQGVTFSTSNNTA
+631 VINKGVTFSTSNNTA

-684 SGIVGNTGTPNHS
+684 SGIVGNTGTPNHTS
-697 DYKEGQDHPYM
+697 YVSGQDHPYM

-721 GKSTQDT
+721 GNATQDT

-760 SDVVNATISCYGYV
+760 RDVVNATISCYGYV

-779 SGGVS
+779 SNGVS

-789 GLSTDGYITYDN
+789 GLSTDGYITSDN

-815 GHHGGNN
+815 GHYGGNN
-822 SFNISTTATIS
+822 SFNISTTAAIP
-833 TAVDGLSGSS
+833 VNVEGDNGID
-843 VTPYFRPDSSTDITL
+843 VMPYFKPQSTSNLTLVANTSSATLKLKDSSTT
-858 VATANSWGT
+858 VATSLNGVKTLDVAKSSATFTLIKPASVPQITGSYTYTGSEITPQVNVT
-867 YNLIKARGDS
+867 YNG
-877 TAISVTKDNAKV
+877 TALNPSN
-889 VDVPK
+889 
-894 NEAYY
+894 YSLSY
-899 DGSITL
+899 GSIINVGNYDVTTTL
-905 EKVKTV
+905 
-911 SEPVISG
+911 
-918 GLAYTGE
+918 L
-925 ELSYTVTIQY
+925 
-935 DGQTLGSNDFTA
+935 
-947 TVVGEV
+947 
-953 SVINAGE
+953 
-960 YTLEVTLSNGY
+960 NGY
-971 YFYDSASDTA
+971 YFY
-981 SNTKNV
+981 NNN
-987 TMTVSKANVYLTVK
+987 TVSFGYTSSLYVARADMQVGVSVK
-1001 LWVNSVEYD
+1001 GWTYGTEPTDDPVSFTGRPEEATDYTLLYEGNTLN
-1010 GGAVSGNPYVSDT
+1010 GGTYSGQEAPKD
-1023 GNPQISVE
+1023 
-1031 ELGEVSY
+1031 
-1038 TYNDQSALPINAGT
+1038 AGT
-1052 YTVKAATVSDSANI
+1052 YTLTVTFSQTANYNETTVSTSFNVSAALVTLKTKTVEISFGTVNENNFN
-1066 DIVRVIPAM
+1066 DPATYPPIEFNG
-1075 LNVTK
+1075 LI
-1080 KTLTLGVSEVTKQFT
+1080 E
-1095 EITSLNKDEVAIY
+1095 
-1108 GDLKLAGFVDDDTGY
+1108 GDDA
-1123 SVSLNDESIAY
+1123 
-1134 ITDIDGVSYL
+1134 
-1144 PALPA
+1144 
-1149 GETYTVV
+1149 TYTVSFVESAANRISDHKGIDYLSAGNSYSFV
-1156 VTPNSANYTFGG
+1156 VTLNNKNYRQSDNT
-1168 EDSVT
+1168 VT
-1173 LIVTK
+1173 LTVIK
-1178 NESANS
+1178 SESANS
-1184 FVTEFAREGWTY
+1184 FVTGFSREGWTY

-1204 DAVARFGAPVVKY
+1204 NAVARFGEPVVTY

-1222 KSNEVA
+1222 KSNKVE

-1240 YTVTVEGTDSYNG
+1240 YTVTVAGTDSYNG
-1253 LTAEGKFE
+1253 LTAEGEF
-1261 VTKLSVTVSLSAATA
+1261 VVDKLEVTVSLSAEKAV
-1276 EYTAMPYAGAITVTV
+1276 YTANPYDARAITVTV
-1291 TGADDST
+1291 TGETES
-1298 YPADILDDITYS
+1298 YPADILGDITYS
-1310 INGVMV
+1310 IDDDMV
-1316 INGVLPTD
+1316 INDILPTN
-1324 AGTYTLGI
+1324 AGEYVLGI
-1332 ASITNYKN
+1332 ASITNSN

-1346 ATTSLIIDPKP
+1346 ATTELIIDPKP
-1357 VSFSAKLKE
+1357 VSFTAKVI
-1366 DASLEYGQ
+1366 DGASLEYGQ
-1374 AVPDFNTMVTVT
+1374 AAPDFNTLVTVT
-1386 PETLTGFDFDE
+1386 PETLTGFDFGADD
-1397 NAWEYSATSDYT
+1397 WYYTATSDYT
-1409 ASTTV
+1409 ESTSV

-1443 EIEVTKATIELEV
+1443 EIEVTKATIKLKV

-1485 YSFNEAET
+1485 YSVNEAET
-1493 GDARYTKLDSAP
+1493 GEALYTALGSAP
-1505 FNAGK
+1505 VNAGK
-1510 YAVKATVTGLENYK
+1510 YAVKATVTGLDNYK
-1524 DADSGYF
+1524 DAYSDYV
-1531 EYTIAKAKVSF
+1531 EYIIAKAKVSF
-1542 TVSIEGWTYGGTAEA
+1542 TVSIKGWTYGGTAVE
-1557 PVIGELSHES
+1557 PKIGELSHES
-1567 LRDSITYLYT
+1567 LKDSITFLYT
-1577 GETNAAGDEAY
+1577 GNTNAAGDGAY
-1588 SSADAPALAGIYT
+1588 SSAKAPELAGIYT
-1601 VKASYP
+1601 VKASYD
-1607 GDGNHEA
+1607 GDDNHEA
-1614 NSVTSAEFEVAR
+1614 YSVTSAKFEVAR
-1626 AELPDLAVTVSGWTY
+1626 AELPNLAVAVSGWVY
-1641 DGNFHTVTPSVT
+1641 NGKSHTVKPSVT

-1659 SETFKYYFGLEAVT
+1659 SETFKYTFGGEAVT

-1704 KVTAK
+1704 EVMAK
-1709 EVPLSRSEYSFEFGV
+1709 EVTLANSQYSFKFGV
-1724 LTPANRLNATNYSPA
+1724 LTPANRQDAINYGTDA
-1739 VDGIYDNDIDVYSF
+1739 VDGILDVGSDVYSF
-1753 NMYIDETN
+1753 NMYIDETG

-1770 KEGGYTLVITLKNSD
+1770 KEGGYTLVITLNNTD
-1785 YTFKYGSNTASAT
+1785 YTFGGSNTASAS
-1798 VFVQKTDNA
+1798 VFVEKTDNS
-1807 FTSNYSR
+1807 FTSDYSR
-1814 EDWTY
+1814 ENWTY
-1819 YDAASAETKPVSKF
+1819 YDAASTETKPVSEF
-1833 GNDNV
+1833 GKDKV
-1838 QIKYYLDEEYSSEY
+1838 QIKYYLDAEYTSEY
-1852 TGSFLYSTPAGTYY
+1852 TGSFNFSTPAGTYY
-1866 VLAFVDGTENYNY
+1866 VLAFVAETENYNY
-1879 TEQRSSFTV
+1879 TEQKSSFTV
-1888 LKREVKV
+1888 SRREVTV
-1895 VVTAEK
+1895 TVTAEK
-1901 TSFEYGDTIDGISF
+1901 SVFEYGDIIDGISNAYK
-1915 DYENHGNY
+1915 DHGSN
-1923 GDKVFGTTGYH
+1923 GPDVFGTTGYH
-1934 YSAAGEEKWT
+1934 YHAAGEENWT
-1944 NGLPVNPAVGKYVI
+1944 DGLPVNPVVGEYVI
-1958 EFTYTNTANVVLGA
+1958 EFTYTNTANVVLSE

-2002 LAEVEELVNIDTT
+2002 LAEVKELVNIETT

-2035 YVFAGTEISIA
+2035 YVYAGTEISIA
-2046 VSITVNNTN
+2046 VSISVTDTN
-2055 YIASVTGDETKTL
+2055 YIASVTGDQTKTL
-2068 VVKKAPLTMTAKD
+2068 VVKKAPLTVKAND
-2081 KSILRADIYDYQD
+2081 ESILREDIYDYQT

-2099 DCFTVEGLRN
+2099 DCFKVDGLKN
-2109 EHTFATLFALTS
+2109 EHKFENLFVLTS

-2158 DTEMLFTLSIDSY
+2158 DTEMLFTLSIATY
-2171 KMSVSIEGWTYGEE
+2171 QLSVSIEGWTYGDEE
-2185 ANEPVP
+2185 KRPVLKDYP
-2191 DDFPLALGPSMQF
+2191 HALGQYVKF
-2204 NYKGTTYSG
+2204 NYKGTTASG
-2213 TVYDSSEAPSEAG
+2213 MGYDSPEAPREAG
-2226 EYKLTV
+2226 NYTLTV
-2232 SIPATSEYT
+2232 TIPATLEYT
-2241 AGEASCDFVVS
+2241 AGEASCDFVIAA
-2252 PREIGVSATETSLER
+2252 RKIEVSASVTELGR

-2289 VQGDTVESIFAVVLK
+2289 VQGDTVASIFAVVLK
-2304 NAASE
+2304 NAENE

-2317 GEYSVSL
+2317 GAYSVSL
-2324 NLINLNYT
+2324 KLIDLNYT
-2332 VSGDMPVIV
+2332 VSGETPVIA

-2348 MSVGVSIEGWTYGS
+2348 MSVGVSIEGWTFGS
-2362 APVAPVVNGIMEEA
+2362 APFAPVVSGIMEEA
-2376 KYAFTYNGTENSG
+2376 GYSFTYNGTENSG
-2389 EVYSSEYAPEN
+2389 KSYSSEDAPKN
-2400 AGKYTVTVT
+2400 AGKYTVKVT
-2409 VSNTD
+2409 VSDSD

-2420 AVSEEFVIERA
+2420 AVSAEFTVGRA
-2431 SFETEVIISDRV
+2431 SFKTEVIVSDRV

-2452 VTVNPGNGSVTYV
+2452 VTVNPESGSVTYV

-2472 VELGSVVPVNAGEYK
+2472 VELGSVAPVNAGEYK
-2487 VTATVAK
+2487 VVATVAV
-2494 TDNYN
+2494 TDNHN
-2499 SATAEKAFKVEKA
+2499 SATAEKAFKIDKA
-2512 PILPVVSSVSG
+2512 AILPVVSSVSG

-2544 EVTYYF
+2544 AVTYFF
-2550 ERLSGEEWL
+2550 ERLSGEEWV

-2571 VKASVGESDNYF
+2571 VKAAVGESDNYF

-2617 TVLGLVAYDREG
+2617 TVLGLVVYDREG
-2629 ILEDFVSSD
+2629 ILGDFVAGD
-2638 REYVLFSVGAVSDG
+2638 RDYVLFSVGAVSDG

-2676 AGKDVTD
+2676 AAKDVRD
-2683 SYVVKLSAPAVDSKE
+2683 SYVIKLSAPAVDSKE

-2721 DISLGEY
+2721 DVSLGEY
-2728 FGKYFTY
+2728 FGGYFTY

-2758 ALLPNAGGYVVNVNV
+2758 ALLPNAGDYVVTISV

-2784 YVIKQAVIALNSG
+2784 YVIEKAEIALNSG
-2797 YEFAFGYLSADNLA
+2797 YEFAFGYLNTDNIR
-2811 DKGVYASLITGI
+2811 DKSVYALLIIGI
-2823 ADGDSLDYVLSAQ
+2823 VEGESVDYVLSAE
-2836 TADEDV
+2836 TTDEDV
-2842 YEGYLKVGTYSVTV
+2842 YAGYLTVGTYTV
-2856 TFSENVNYVFAD
+2856 VATIPDNVNYVFGD
-2868 GGYSDSF
+2868 GSYSASF
-2875 DVRVVKGV
+2875 EVEVIKGA

-2893 DWTYLSDP
+2893 NWTYMSDP

-2942 VYYAVASVAETDCFE
+2942 VYYAVASVA
-2957 ELRGEYTFSVLK
+2957 
-2969 LNAAIS
+2969 
-2975 VSTPDAVYDGA
+2975 
-2986 PYDGIEYSVSGADA
+2986 
-3000 SLIGNISWKYSP
+3000 
-3012 NGVSFTDG
+3012 
-3020 LPTDAGSYVVRVADI
+3020 
-3035 DNDSVAITN
+3035 
-3044 IDENFALTIAPKGVN
+3044 
-3059 FRVKLKSGATVVY
+3059 
-3072 GDAIP
+3072 
-3077 SAASFIDSITPE
+3077 
-3089 TDEVGSFTYT
+3089 
-3099 ASVVDAYGRE
+3099 
-3109 YAPGVTAGSLLYFA
+3109 
-3123 ISVKIDDSNYV
+3123 
-3134 AEAVSAPT
+3134 
-3142 INVQKKLI
+3142 
-3150 EPEVILDENIF
+3150 
-3161 KDGDS
+3161 
-3166 VSVTEGK
+3166 
-3173 EFTVIDAIL
+3173 
-3182 SYLSQ
+3182 
-3187 NDVAFYEYT
+3187 
-3196 IYVDG
+3196 
-3201 AQYFGATATS
+3201 
-3211 LAPGEHKVTV
+3211 
-3221 NLSGNY
+3221 
-3227 SGSFELSLTVEED
+3227 
-3240 PDAVAVSAREPLT
+3240 
-3253 PVGEFLNTINLNM
+3253 
-3266 AGALAI
+3266 
-3272 VFAFVISLIV
+3272 
-3282 ILFFGLRRKKK
+3282 

>member
-291 LGLSTSVDTRITT
+291 LGLSTSVGTRITT

-360 KVPTN
+360 KIPTN

-388 ATGRQILFNPAATD
+388 ATGRQILFNPATTD

-424 WKVRTYSGASY
+424 WKVRTYSRASY

-473 STLSYTDDFS
+473 STLSYEDDSS

-511 QFFNTFVNKN
+511 QFFNMFVNKN
-521 STTTHNGRGDY
+521 SDTTHNGNGNY

-602 TVPANYKTV
+602 KVPANYKTV

-684 SGIVGNTGTPNHS
+684 SGIVGNTGTPNHTS
-697 DYKEGQDHPYM
+697 YVSGQDHPYM
-708 YSNIVLKGGGQFA
+708 YSNIVLKGGGQFT

-789 GLSTDGYITYDN
+789 GLSTDGYITYKN

-822 SFNISTTATIS
+822 SFAITTTATIS

-899 DGSITL
+899 NGSITL

-947 TVVGEV
+947 TVVGDG

-1001 LWVNSVEYD
+1001 LGVNSVEY
-1010 GGAVSGNPYVSDT
+1010 GGSAVSGNPYVSDT
-1023 GNPQISVE
+1023 GNTQISVE

-1038 TYNDQSALPINAGT
+1038 TYNDQSALPINAGQ
-1052 YTVKAATVSDSANI
+1052 YTVKAASVSDSANI
-1066 DIVRVIPAM
+1066 DIVTVVPAI
-1075 LNVTK
+1075 LHVTPT
-1080 KTLTLGVSEVTKQFT
+1080 TLTFGVTEVTKQFT
-1095 EITSLNKDEVAIY
+1095 EITSLNKDEVATY
-1108 GDLKLAGFVDDDTGY
+1108 GDLKLAGFVDADTGY
-1123 SVSLNDESIAY
+1123 SVSLNDGSIAY

-1144 PALPA
+1144 PA
-1149 GETYTVV
+1149 GEYAVV
-1156 VTPNSANYTFGG
+1156 LTPDSANYTFGG
-1168 EDSVT
+1168 NDSVT
-1173 LIVTK
+1173 LTVTK

-1184 FVTEFAREGWTY
+1184 FVTDFAREGWTY

-1204 DAVARFGAPVVKY
+1204 AAAARFGAPVVKY

-1228 EFTKLTP
+1228 AEFTNLTP

-1240 YTVTVEGTDSYNG
+1240 YTVTVEGTDSYNA
-1253 LTAEGKFE
+1253 LSAEGSFD
-1261 VTKLSVTVSLSAATA
+1261 VGKLSVTVSLSA
-1276 EYTAMPYAGAITVTV
+1276 EKVVYTANPYAGAITVTV
-1291 TGADDST
+1291 TGTDDST
-1298 YPADILDDITYS
+1298 YPADILGEIVYRID
-1310 INGVMV
+1310 GEPV
-1316 INGVLPTD
+1316 INGVLPTN
-1324 AGTYTLGI
+1324 AGEYTLGI
-1332 ASITNYKN
+1332 ASITNSKN

-1346 ATTSLIIDPKP
+1346 ATTALKIDPKP
-1357 VSFSAKLKE
+1357 VSFTAELI
-1366 DASLEYGQ
+1366 DGASLEYGQ
-1374 AVPDFNTMVTVT
+1374 AVPDFKTMVTVT
-1386 PETLTGFDFDE
+1386 PETLTGFDFGESDW
-1397 NAWEYSATSDYT
+1397 NYSATSDYT
-1409 ASTTV
+1409 ESTTV
-1414 GAVSII
+1414 GADVSVF
-1420 VTVAITDT
+1420 VTVEITDP
-1428 NTNYVVQAGSESFTL
+1428 NYVVQAGSESFTRK
-1443 EIEVTKATIELEV
+1443 IEVTKATIKLEV

-1485 YSFNEAET
+1485 YSVNEAET
-1493 GDARYTKLDSAP
+1493 GDARYTALGSAP
-1505 FNAGK
+1505 VNAGK
-1510 YAVKATVTGLENYK
+1510 YAVKATVTGLNDYE
-1524 DADSGYF
+1524 DADSGYV
-1531 EYTIAKAKVSF
+1531 EYSIAKAKVSF
-1542 TVSIEGWTYGGTAEA
+1542 TVSIEGWTYRGTAEA

-1567 LRDSITYLYT
+1567 LKDSITFLYA
-1577 GETNAAGDEAY
+1577 GETNAAGDEEY
-1588 SSADAPALAGIYT
+1588 SSAEAPEFAGIYT
-1601 VKASYP
+1601 VTASYP

-1614 NSVTSAEFEVAR
+1614 YSVTSSEFEVAR

-1641 DGNFHTVTPSVT
+1641 DGDFHTVTPSVT
-1653 GNLESG
+1653 GNLENG
-1659 SETFKYYFGLEAVT
+1659 SATFKYYFGLEAVT

-1704 KVTAK
+1704 EVTAK
-1709 EVPLSRSEYSFEFGV
+1709 EVSLAHSQYSFQFGV
-1724 LTPANRLNATNYSPA
+1724 LTPSNRLDAINYGAA
-1739 VDGIYDNDIDVYSF
+1739 VDGILDVDSDVYSF

-1770 KEGGYTLVITLKNSD
+1770 KEGGYTLVIKLENSD
-1785 YTFKYGSNTASAT
+1785 YTFENGSNTANAT

-1807 FTSNYSR
+1807 FTSEYSR
-1814 EDWTY
+1814 ADWTY
-1819 YDAASAETKPVSKF
+1819 YDAASTETKPVSEF
-1833 GNDNV
+1833 GKDNV
-1838 QIKYYLDEEYSSEY
+1838 QIKYYLDAAYTSEY
-1852 TGSFLYSTPAGTYY
+1852 TGSLNYSTPAGTYY
-1866 VLAFVDGTENYNY
+1866 VLAFVEGTENYNY
-1879 TEQRSSFTV
+1879 TEQESSFTV
-1888 LKREVKV
+1888 SKREVKITV
-1895 VVTAEK
+1895 KADKSV
-1901 TSFEYGDTIDGISF
+1901 FEYGDTIYGISNA
-1915 DYENHGNY
+1915 YENLGQN
-1923 GDKVFGTTGYH
+1923 GTAVFGTTGYRYH
-1934 YSAAGEEKWT
+1934 AAGEDNWT
-1944 NGLPVNPAVGKYVI
+1944 DGLPVNPVVGEYVI

-1972 DSVTFVNITVDP
+1972 TSVTSVDITVEP

-2002 LAEVEELVNIDTT
+2002 LAEVEALVNIDTT

-2021 KSITVSAGDAEYDQ
+2021 KSITVSAGDAGYDQ

-2046 VSITVNNTN
+2046 VSITVTDKN
-2055 YIASVTGDETKTL
+2055 YIASVTGDESKTL
-2068 VVKKAPLTMTAKD
+2068 VVKKAPLKVTAKD
-2081 KSILRADIYDYQD
+2081 KSILRADIYDYQT

-2121 EPGDFG
+2121 DPDDFG
-2127 IFSVDSYTVTASLKS
+2127 IFSVDSYTVTASLRT
-2142 SIDEPLTA
+2142 DEALTA

-2171 KMSVSIEGWTYGEE
+2171 EMSVSIEGWTYGEE
-2185 ANEPVP
+2185 ANTPVP
-2191 DDFPLALGPSMQF
+2191 EDFPLALGPSMQF
-2204 NYKGTTYSG
+2204 NYKGKTYSG
-2213 TVYDSSEAPSEAG
+2213 TVYDSFEAPREAG
-2226 EYKLTV
+2226 EYTLTV
-2232 SIPATSEYT
+2232 TIPATSEYT

-2252 PREIGVSATETSLER
+2252 PREIGVSATATSLER

-2274 TSADAFYEYLSVTNA
+2274 TVANEFYTYLSLTDGYSFA
-2289 VQGDTVESIFAVVLK
+2289 VNDTMESVFSVVLK

-2317 GEYSVSL
+2317 GKYSVSL

-2376 KYAFTYNGTENSG
+2376 EYAFTYNGWENSG
-2389 EVYSSEYAPEN
+2389 EVYSSEDAPEN

-2409 VSNTD
+2409 VSDSD
-2414 NYFGAT
+2414 NYFGTT
-2420 AVSEEFVIERA
+2420 AVSAEFTVDRA

-2472 VELGSVVPVNAGEYK
+2472 VELGSVAPVNAGEYK
-2487 VTATVAK
+2487 AVATVAE

-2512 PILPVVSSVSG
+2512 AILPVVSSVSG

-2571 VKASVGESDNYF
+2571 VKAAVGESDNYF

-2602 WSLTDGKIVYGDTLE
+2602 WSLTDGKIVYGDPLE

-2638 REYVLFSVGAVSDG
+2638 REYVIFSVGAVSDG

-2714 YGNSYTA
+2714 YGNSYTE
-2721 DISLGEY
+2721 DVSLGEY
-2728 FGKYFTY
+2728 FGEYFTY

-2784 YVIKQAVIALNSG
+2784 YVIEQAVIALNSG

-2842 YEGYLKVGTYSVTV
+2842 YEGYLKVGTYSVSV

-2901 SEAVMPV
+2901 SEGVMPV

-3201 AQYFGATATS
+3201 ARYSDATATS
-3211 LAPGEHKVTV
+3211 LAPGEHTV
-3221 NLSGNY
+3221 LVNISGNY
-3227 SGSFELSLTVEED
+3227 TGTFELNVTVEESAE
-3240 PDAVAVSAREPLT
+3240 PVAAYAREPLT
-3253 PVGEFLNTINLNM
+3253 PVGEFLNTLNLNM

>member
-1 MRKGLFGLNGF
+1 MKKGLFGLNGF

-61 RSGQTSGTAVNS
+61 RSEQTSGTAVSKAADLRSNLGNNANSSSVFHLTRDITLSASESFMTS
-73 GTNFVSYINSNTSM
+73 GTF
-87 YLTADFSVDAGSF
+87 
-100 GNTSTYSGTIYGNGH
+100 SGTLYGNGYTI
-115 TVTLNVPTEVE
+115 TVTGSQTYTGLAT
-126 GYSST
+126 G
-131 AQNFA
+131 FA
-136 GGIIGI
+136 HDTFIGGLVSR
-142 LTGKLYDCKFVLQGG
+142 LTGKIYDLNVVL
-157 QYISGLKNSNA
+157 
-168 NPYFGGLIGNVQGG
+168 
-182 TVDNISIEVK
+182 
-192 SGVSL
+192 
-197 ANYAW
+197 
-202 DSGNYS
+202 
-208 ALGILAGYGD
+208 
-218 SAKITNVTVVNNG
+218 
-231 GEFKSGYATNTSV
+231 ATNTSASFRSSGDGTLRV
-244 NWSNIST
+244 GLIAGVLDLGGVIENCTVTINSGSRLAAHKESSGDNWASAGAVAGGTNGSMTIRNVTVTNNGDIAS
-251 GNTLSS
+251 GLSS
-257 TANLVGYYNGTS
+257 GSLSENFNYDSRASASMFVSFIWNDRSSYT
-269 QTVDNIIIKGSGS
+269 QIINNVVAKGSGS
-282 TLSGKYVSN
+282 IRGYVCSILGMLFKTVKAITVGNYYNLFYGSYDYGDSGWSSGGRAFVSYTLFKWETGDQ
-291 LGLSTSVDTRITT
+291 ST
-304 TNFYNSFLGTLSGD
+304 
-318 NNGVN
+318 
-323 VTYVKHIE
+323 
-331 ESTFGGTS
+331 
-339 YVGSVSVTNYFEYY
+339 VTNYYHGPNTDESKMASGYY
-353 NSDSDMV
+353 AVPSNSIVVD
-360 KVPTN
+360 
-365 SGAQVSNRSITEK
+365 
-378 LSVQTTATAE
+378 TTSYNIFFDPSKE
-388 ATGRQILFNPAATD
+388 DLN
-402 YANSLVLAY
+402 NSLGITYSASNPPA
-411 TGRDTSMPSSVRT
+411 DSE
-424 WKVRTYSGASY
+424 RTYTLIAANGSSW
-435 TGTVSDGA
+435 TTKDIVDGK
-443 VIFTNLPVSSVW
+443 VIFTGLPTEAATWSS
-455 NDKKWG
+455 NNKFYANI
-461 TGTYSGGDGIFT
+461 T
-473 STLSYTDDFS
+473 YTDTKLPTLD
-483 AFKSADLKEYEH
+483 ALTEYEH
-495 GYYAGSA
+495 GYVSGNS
-502 PSGTGLNST
+502 PSGTAIST
-511 QFFNTFVNKN
+511 GDDFFNKFIDRN
-521 STTTHNGRGDY
+521 SGTPSGNY
-532 YLTED
+532 YLTD
-537 AYITGFTGRDF
+537 DIFITGFTGKEF
-548 SGTLDGNGKTVYIVG
+548 FGTLDGNGKTIYIVG
-563 AQTGLEGDSIGGIIG
+563 AQAGTNGSNIGG
-578 ELNGGTVKNLRVV
+578 LVGTLSSSGSSTGTIKNVRVV
-591 ICVDVN
+591 IYSDVN
-597 VKTSG
+597 VDSG
-602 TVPANYKTV
+602 SRSGDDVVAV
-611 GIGGV
+611 GIGGIA
-616 VGNITGNSLIENVSV
+616 GKITGGGRVENVSV
-631 VINQGVTFSTSNNTA
+631 VIKQGVTFKNSWSGSGSDRA
-646 NAISIGG
+646 IGG
-653 ISGNIFGKGRLNNC
+653 IAGEMIGSGSVKNC

-672 GTMSCTA
+672 GYMLSESSWPFA
-679 GYAFI
+679 A
-684 SGIVGNTGTPNHS
+684 GIVGITEDLSANGSVTYENIILKGSGQLGGYAHNPDQPTFAAAITTTQPDS
-697 DYKEGQDHPYM
+697 DYEFTVNGFIYNMTNPKPTTGALNNETKLTAGKVSSFGYVCQNDNDERGTSEALSPDGIIS
-708 YSNIVLKGGGQFA
+708 YSNIFDYNCSMSDHLKYHDVG
-721 GKSTQDT
+721 
-728 SEPMFSAAL
+728 
-737 TITDNKSSAA
+737 
-747 QISIDGFIYALTN
+747 DG
-760 SDVVNATISCYGYV
+760 
-774 SQNKA
+774 
-779 SGGVS
+779 
-784 SSTAG
+784 
-789 GLSTDGYITYDN
+789 N
-801 VFTASGCTMTPEYS
+801 VYY
-815 GHHGGNN
+815 
-822 SFNISTTATIS
+822 NISRDASIT
-833 TAVDGLSGSS
+833 TAVDGLGGSS
-843 VTPYFRPDSSTDITL
+843 VTPYFRPGSSTDITL

-867 YNLIKARGDS
+867 YNLLKARGDS

-899 DGSITL
+899 NGSITL

-935 DGQTLGSNDFTA
+935 EGVALGAGDFTA
-947 TVVGEV
+947 TPVGEV
-953 SVINAGE
+953 SVIYAGD
-960 YTLEVTLSNGY
+960 YDLEVTLSNGY

-1001 LWVNSVEYD
+1001 LGVNSVEY
-1010 GGAVSGNPYVSDT
+1010 GGGEVDCAPYISST
-1023 GNPQISVE
+1023 GNDKISVE

-1038 TYNDQSALPINAGT
+1038 TYNDQSALPINAGQ
-1052 YTVKAATVSDSANI
+1052 YTVKAASVSDSANI
-1066 DIVRVIPAM
+1066 DIVTVYPAT
-1075 LNVTK
+1075 LNVTE

-1173 LIVTK
+1173 LTVTK

-1196 YSEPTAPT
+1196 YSKPTDPTA
-1204 DAVARFGAPVVKY
+1204 AVARFGTPAVKY
-1217 YSDAE
+1217 YSDAK
-1222 KSNEVA
+1222 KSKENEVA
-1228 EFTKLTP
+1228 EFTKSTP

-1240 YTVTVEGTDSYNG
+1240 YTVTVAGTNSYNA
-1253 LTAEGKFE
+1253 LTVEGQFE
-1261 VTKLSVTVSLSAATA
+1261 VTKLSVTVSLSAEKTV
-1276 EYTAMPYAGAITVTV
+1276 YTAKPYEGTITVTV
-1291 TGADDST
+1291 TGTDDST
-1298 YPADILDDITYS
+1298 YPADILGDITYS
-1310 INGVMV
+1310 IDDDMV
-1316 INGVLPTD
+1316 INDILPTN
-1324 AGTYTLGI
+1324 AGEYVLGI
-1332 ASITNYKN
+1332 ASITNSN

-1346 ATTSLIIDPKP
+1346 ATTELIIDPKP
-1357 VSFSAKLKE
+1357 VSFTAKVI
-1366 DASLEYGQ
+1366 DGASLEYGQ
-1374 AVPDFNTMVTVT
+1374 AAPDFNTLVTVT
-1386 PETLTGFDFDE
+1386 PETLTGFDFGADD
-1397 NAWEYSATSDYT
+1397 WYYTATSDYT
-1409 ASTTV
+1409 ESTSV

-1443 EIEVTKATIELEV
+1443 EIEVTKATIKLKV

-1485 YSFNEAET
+1485 YSVNEAET
-1493 GDARYTKLDSAP
+1493 GEALYTALGSAP
-1505 FNAGK
+1505 VNAGK
-1510 YAVKATVTGLENYK
+1510 YAVKATVTGLDNYK
-1524 DADSGYF
+1524 DAYSDYV
-1531 EYTIAKAKVSF
+1531 EYIIAKAKVSF
-1542 TVSIEGWTYGGTAEA
+1542 TVSIKGWTYGGTAVE
-1557 PVIGELSHES
+1557 PKIGELSHES
-1567 LRDSITYLYT
+1567 LKDSITFLYT
-1577 GETNAAGDEAY
+1577 GNTNAAGDGAY
-1588 SSADAPALAGIYT
+1588 SSAKAPELAGIYT
-1601 VKASYP
+1601 VKASYD
-1607 GDGNHEA
+1607 GDDNHEA
-1614 NSVTSAEFEVAR
+1614 YSVTSAKFEVAR
-1626 AELPDLAVTVSGWTY
+1626 AELPNLAVAVSGWVY
-1641 DGNFHTVTPSVT
+1641 DGKSHTVKPSVT

-1659 SETFKYYFGLEAVT
+1659 SETFKYTFGGEAVT

-1704 KVTAK
+1704 EVMAK
-1709 EVPLSRSEYSFEFGV
+1709 EVTLANSQYSFKFGV
-1724 LTPANRLNATNYSPA
+1724 LTPANRQDAINYGTDA
-1739 VDGIYDNDIDVYSF
+1739 VDGILDVGSDVYSF
-1753 NMYIDETN
+1753 NMYIDETG

-1770 KEGGYTLVITLKNSD
+1770 KEGGYTLVITLNNTD
-1785 YTFKYGSNTASAT
+1785 YTFGGSNTASAS
-1798 VFVQKTDNA
+1798 VFVEKTDNS
-1807 FTSNYSR
+1807 FTSDYSR
-1814 EDWTY
+1814 ENWTY
-1819 YDAASAETKPVSKF
+1819 YDAASTETKPVSKF

-1838 QIKYYLDEEYSSEY
+1838 QIKYYLDAAYTSEY
-1852 TGSFLYSTPAGTYY
+1852 TGSLNYSTPAGTYY

-1879 TEQRSSFTV
+1879 IEQKSSFTV
-1888 LKREVKV
+1888 SRREVKV
-1895 VVTAEK
+1895 VVTAEN
-1901 TSFEYGDTIDGISF
+1901 SVFEYGDKIKDINFSIDNDG
-1915 DYENHGNY
+1915 GY
-1923 GDKVFGTTGYH
+1923 GYFVLGTTGYRYH
-1934 YSAAGEEKWT
+1934 AAGEEAWT
-1944 NGLPVNPAVGKYVI
+1944 DGLPVNPVVGKYVI

-1972 DSVTFVNITVDP
+1972 ASVTSVDITVEP

-2002 LAEVEELVNIDTT
+2002 LAEVEKLVKIETT
-2015 TELEYG
+2015 TELAYD
-2021 KSITVSAGDAEYDQ
+2021 KTITVSAGVAGYDQ
-2035 YVFAGTEISIA
+2035 YVYAGTEISIA
-2046 VSITVNNTN
+2046 VSITVTDKN

-2068 VVKKAPLTMTAKD
+2068 VVKQAPLKVTAND
-2081 KSILRADIYDYQD
+2081 ESILRADIYDYQT

-2099 DCFTVEGLRN
+2099 DCFTVEGLKN
-2109 EHTFATLFALTS
+2109 GHTFATLFELTS

-2127 IFSVDSYTVTASLKS
+2127 IFSVDSYTVTALLKS

-2158 DTEMLFTLSIDSY
+2158 DTEMLFTLSIATY
-2171 KMSVSIEGWTYGEE
+2171 QLSVSIEGWTYGDEE
-2185 ANEPVP
+2185 KRPVLKDYP
-2191 DDFPLALGPSMQF
+2191 HALGQYVRF
-2204 NYKGTTYSG
+2204 NYKGTTASG
-2213 TVYDSSEAPSEAG
+2213 MGYDSPEAPSEAG
-2226 EYKLTV
+2226 KYTLTV
-2232 SIPATSEYT
+2232 TIPATSEYT
-2241 AGEASCDFVVS
+2241 AGEASCDFVIAA
-2252 PREIGVSATETSLER
+2252 RKIEVSASVTELGR

-2289 VQGDTVESIFAVVLK
+2289 VQGDTVASIFAVVLK
-2304 NAASE
+2304 NAENE

-2317 GEYSVSL
+2317 GAYSVSL
-2324 NLINLNYT
+2324 KLIDLNYT
-2332 VSGDMPVIV
+2332 VSGETPVIA
-2341 YSVTKAK
+2341 YSVTKAQ

-2362 APVAPVVNGIMEEA
+2362 APFAPVVSGIMEEA
-2376 KYAFTYNGTENSG
+2376 GYSFTYNGTENSG
-2389 EVYSSEYAPEN
+2389 KSYSSEDAPEN
-2400 AGKYTVTVT
+2400 AGKYTVKVT
-2409 VSNTD
+2409 VSDSD

-2431 SFETEVIISDRV
+2431 SFKTEVIVSDRV

-2452 VTVNPGNGSVTYV
+2452 VTVNPGNGNVTYV

-2472 VELGSVVPVNAGEYK
+2472 VELGSEAPVNAGEYK
-2487 VTATVAK
+2487 VVATVAV

-2499 SATAEKAFKVEKA
+2499 SATAEKAFKIDKA
-2512 PILPVVSSVSG
+2512 VISPVVSSVSG

-2544 EVTYYF
+2544 AVTYFF

-2602 WSLTDGKIVYGDTLE
+2602 WSLTDGKIVYGDPLE
-2617 TVLGLVAYDREG
+2617 TVLGLVVYDREG
-2629 ILEDFVSSD
+2629 ILGDFVAGD
-2638 REYVLFSVGAVSDG
+2638 RDYVLFSVGAVSDG

-2676 AGKDVTD
+2676 AAKDVRD
-2683 SYVVKLSAPAVDSKE
+2683 SYVIKLSAPAVDSKE

-2728 FGKYFTY
+2728 FGGYFTY
-2735 NGESVNALDDGIN
+2735 NDESVNALDDGIN

-2758 ALLPNAGGYVVNVNV
+2758 ALLPNAGDYVVTISV
-2773 TGNYSGSASLE
+2773 TGNYSGSASLVYE
-2784 YVIKQAVIALNSG
+2784 IEKAEIALNSG
-2797 YEFAFGYLSADNLA
+2797 YEFAFGYLNTDNIR
-2811 DKGVYASLITGI
+2811 DKGVYALLITGI
-2823 ADGDSLDYVLSAQ
+2823 VEGESVDYVLSAE
-2836 TADEDV
+2836 TTDEDV
-2842 YEGYLKVGTYSVTV
+2842 YAGYLTVGTYTV
-2856 TFSENVNYVFAD
+2856 VATIPDNVNYVFGD
-2868 GGYSDSF
+2868 GSYSASF
-2875 DVRVVKGV
+2875 EVEVIKGV

-2893 DWTYLSDP
+2893 NWTYMSDP

-2969 LNAAIS
+2969 LNAVVS

-2986 PYDGIEYSVSGADA
+2986 PYDGIEYSVSGVDA

-3044 IDENFALTIAPKGVN
+3044 IDENFALTIAPKSVK
-3059 FRVKLKSGATVVY
+3059 FRVKLKAGATVVF
-3072 GDAIP
+3072 GDEIVD
-3077 SAASFIDSITPE
+3077 AADFVDSVTPE
-3089 TDEVGSFTYT
+3089 SDEAGSFKYT
-3099 ASVVDAYGRE
+3099 ASVVDTFGKE
-3109 YAPGVTAGSLLYFA
+3109 YAPGVTAGSLL
-3123 ISVKIDDSNYV
+3123 SVVVRVEIYDSNYV
-3134 AEAVSAPT
+3134 AVVSAAPSIT
-3142 INVQKKLI
+3142 VQKKEI

-3187 NDVAFYEYT
+3187 NEVAFYEYT

-3227 SGSFELSLTVEED
+3227 SGSFALNITVEEN
-3240 PDAVAVSAREPLT
+3240 PDGADVSVREPLT

>member
-388 ATGRQILFNPAATD
+388 ATGRQILFNPATTD

-411 TGRDTSMPSSVRT
+411 TGRDTSLPSSVRT
-424 WKVRTYSGASY
+424 WKVRTYSEASY

-473 STLSYTDDFS
+473 STLSSEDDFS

-521 STTTHNGRGDY
+521 STNTHNGSGTY
-532 YLTED
+532 YLKED

-602 TVPANYKTV
+602 TVPKNYKTV

-684 SGIVGNTGTPNHS
+684 SGIVGNTGTPNHTS
-697 DYKEGQDHPYM
+697 YVSGQDHPYM
-708 YSNIVLKGGGQFA
+708 YSNIVLKGGGQFT

-789 GLSTDGYITYDN
+789 GLSTDGYITYKN

-822 SFNISTTATIS
+822 SFAITTTATIS

-889 VDVPK
+889 VAITK

-899 DGSITL
+899 NGSITL

-911 SEPVISG
+911 SEPVVGSP
-918 GLAYTGE
+918 AYTGE

-947 TVVGEV
+947 TVVGDG

-1001 LWVNSVEYD
+1001 LGVNSVEY
-1010 GGAVSGNPYVSDT
+1010 GGSAVSGNPYVSDT

-1038 TYNDQSALPINAGT
+1038 TYNDQSALPIDAGT
-1052 YTVKAATVSDSANI
+1052 YTVKAASISNSANI
-1066 DIVRVIPAM
+1066 DIVTVIPAT

-1080 KTLTLGVSEVTKQFT
+1080 KTLTLGVTEISKQFT
-1095 EITSLNKDEVAIY
+1095 EITSLNKNSVDTY
-1108 GDLKLAGFVDDDTGY
+1108 GDLKLAGFVDANTGY
-1123 SVSLNDESIAY
+1123 SVSLNDGSIAY

-1144 PALPA
+1144 PA
-1149 GETYTVV
+1149 GEYAVV
-1156 VTPNSANYTFGG
+1156 LTPDSANYTFGG
-1168 EDSVT
+1168 NDSVT
-1173 LIVTK
+1173 LTVTK
-1178 NESANS
+1178 NELANS
-1184 FVTEFAREGWTY
+1184 FVRDFARAGWTY

-1204 DAVARFGAPVVKY
+1204 DAVARFGAPVVTY

-1222 KSNEVA
+1222 KSKEV
-1228 EFTKLTP
+1228 EKFTNLTP

-1240 YTVTVEGTDSYNG
+1240 YTVTVAETDSYNG
-1253 LTAEGKFE
+1253 LTAEGTF
-1261 VTKLSVTVSLSAATA
+1261 VVDKLKVTVSLSAEKAV
-1276 EYTAMPYAGAITVTV
+1276 YTANPYAGAITVTV
-1291 TGADDST
+1291 TGTDDST
-1298 YPADILDDITYS
+1298 YPADILGEIVYRID
-1310 INGVMV
+1310 GEPV
-1316 INGVLPTD
+1316 INGVLPTNS
-1324 AGTYTLGI
+1324 GEYTLGI
-1332 ASITNYKN
+1332 ASITNSN
-1340 LEADIS
+1340 LEADFS

-1357 VSFSAKLKE
+1357 VSFSAELNE
-1366 DASLEYGQ
+1366 GASLEYGQ
-1374 AVPDFNTMVTVT
+1374 EVPDFKTMVTVT
-1386 PETLTGFDFDE
+1386 PETLTGFDFGESDW
-1397 NAWEYSATSDYT
+1397 NYSATSDYT
-1409 ASTTV
+1409 ESTTV
-1414 GAVSII
+1414 GADVSVF
-1420 VTVAITDT
+1420 VTVEITDP
-1428 NTNYVVQAGSESFTL
+1428 NYVVQAGSESFTL
-1443 EIEVTKATIELEV
+1443 KIEVTKATIELKV

-1485 YSFNEAET
+1485 YSVNEAET
-1493 GDARYTKLDSAP
+1493 GDARYTALGSVP
-1505 FNAGK
+1505 VNAGK
-1510 YAVKATVTGLENYK
+1510 YAVKATVTGLDNYE
-1524 DADSGYF
+1524 DADSDYV
-1531 EYTIAKAKVSF
+1531 EYSIAKAKVSF

-1567 LRDSITYLYT
+1567 LKDSITYLYT
-1577 GETNAAGDEAY
+1577 GETNAADDGAY
-1588 SSADAPALAGIYT
+1588 SSAEAPKLAGSYT
-1601 VKASYP
+1601 VTASYP

-1614 NSVTSAEFEVAR
+1614 YSVTSSEFEVAR
-1626 AELPDLAVTVSGWTY
+1626 AERPNLAVTVSGWTY

-1653 GNLESG
+1653 GNLENG
-1659 SETFKYYFGLEAVT
+1659 SETFKYCFGLEAVT

-1704 KVTAK
+1704 EVTAK
-1709 EVPLSRSEYSFEFGV
+1709 EVSLNYSEYSFEFGV
-1724 LTPANRLNATNYSPA
+1724 LTPANRLNATNYGAA
-1739 VDGIYDNDIDVYSF
+1739 VGGIYDGDSDVYSF

-1785 YTFKYGSNTASAT
+1785 YTFENGSNTANAT

-1807 FTSNYSR
+1807 FTSEYSR
-1814 EDWTY
+1814 ADWTY
-1819 YDAASAETKPVSKF
+1819 YDPASAETKPVSKF

-1838 QIKYYLDEEYSSEY
+1838 QIEYYLDAAYTSEY

-1888 LKREVKV
+1888 SKREVTV
-1895 VVTAEK
+1895 TVTAEK
-1901 TSFEYGDTIDGISF
+1901 SVFEYGDAIDGISNA
-1915 DYENHGNY
+1915 YENLGQN
-1923 GDKVFGTTGYH
+1923 GTAVFGTTGYRYH
-1934 YSAAGEEKWT
+1934 AEGEENWT
-1944 NGLPVNPAVGKYVI
+1944 DGLPVNPVVGEYVI

-1972 DSVTFVNITVDP
+1972 TTSVTSVDITVKP

-2002 LAEVEELVNIDTT
+2002 LAEVEALVNIDTT

-2021 KSITVSAGDAEYDQ
+2021 KSITVSAGVAKYDQ
-2035 YVFAGTEISIA
+2035 YVYAGTEISIA
-2046 VSITVNNTN
+2046 VSITVTDKN

-2068 VVKKAPLTMTAKD
+2068 VVKKAPLTVTAND
-2081 KSILRADIYDYQD
+2081 ESILRADIYDYQT

-2099 DCFTVEGLRN
+2099 DCFTVDGLKN
-2109 EHTFATLFALTS
+2109 EHKFATLFALTS

-2150 NYEIAEGS
+2150 NYVIAEGS
-2158 DTEMLFTLSIDSY
+2158 DTEMLFTLSIATY
-2171 KMSVSIEGWTYGEE
+2171 QLSVSIEGEGWTYGDE
-2185 ANEPVP
+2185 ANKPVISGYP
-2191 DDFPLALGPSMQF
+2191 HALGQSIRF
-2204 NYKGTTYSG
+2204 RYTGTTLSG
-2213 TVYDSSEAPSEAG
+2213 MGYDSPEAPSEAG
-2226 EYKLTV
+2226 NYTLTV
-2232 SIPATSEYT
+2232 TIPATSEYT

-2252 PREIGVSATETSLER
+2252 PREIGVSASVTELSRE
-2267 VFDADNG
+2267 FGADNG

-2289 VQGDTVESIFAVVLK
+2289 VQGDTIESIFAVVLK
-2304 NAASE
+2304 NVENE

-2317 GEYSVSL
+2317 GAYSVSL
-2324 NLINLNYT
+2324 KLIDLNYT
-2332 VSGDMPVIV
+2332 VSGETPVIA

-2348 MSVGVSIEGWTYGS
+2348 MSVGVSIEGWTFGS
-2362 APVAPVVNGIMEEA
+2362 APFAPVVSGIMEEA
-2376 KYAFTYNGTENSG
+2376 GYSFTYNGTENSG
-2389 EVYSSEYAPEN
+2389 KSYSSEDAPEN
-2400 AGKYTVTVT
+2400 AGKYTVKVT
-2409 VSNTD
+2409 VSDSD

-2420 AVSEEFVIERA
+2420 AVSAEFTVGRA
-2431 SFETEVIISDRV
+2431 SFKTEVNISDRI
-2443 YGETAQLPS
+2443 YGETPQSPS
-2452 VTVNPGNGSVTYV
+2452 VTVNPGNGNVTYV

-2472 VELGSVVPVNAGEYK
+2472 VELGSEAPVNAGEYK
-2487 VTATVAK
+2487 VVATVAV
-2494 TDNYN
+2494 TDNHN
-2499 SATAEKAFKVEKA
+2499 SATAQKEFKIDKAV
-2512 PILPVVSSVSG
+2512 ISPVVSSVSG

-2544 EVTYYF
+2544 AVTYFF

-2629 ILEDFVSSD
+2629 ILGDFVAGD
-2638 REYVLFSVGAVSDG
+2638 RDYVLFSVGAVSDG

-2676 AGKDVTD
+2676 AAKDVTD
-2683 SYVVKLSAPAVDSKE
+2683 SYVIKLSAPAVDSKE

-2705 IDAASFSDV
+2705 IDATSFSDV

-2728 FGKYFTY
+2728 FGGYFTY
-2735 NGESVNALDDGIN
+2735 YGESVNALDDGTN

-2784 YVIKQAVIALNSG
+2784 YEIEKAEIALNSG
-2797 YEFAFGYLSADNLA
+2797 YEFAFGYLNTDNIR
-2811 DKGVYASLITGI
+2811 DKGVYALLITGI
-2823 ADGDSLDYVLSAQ
+2823 VEGESVDYVLSAE
-2836 TADEDV
+2836 TTDEDV
-2842 YEGYLKVGTYSVTV
+2842 YAGYLTVGTYTV
-2856 TFSENVNYVFAD
+2856 VATIPDNVNYVFGD
-2868 GGYSDSF
+2868 GSYSASF
-2875 DVRVVKGV
+2875 EVEVIKGV

-2908 ARFDSAYV
+2908 ARFDSAYI

-2969 LNAAIS
+2969 LNAVVS

-2986 PYDGIEYSVSGADA
+2986 PYDGIEYSVSGVDA

-3035 DNDSVAITN
+3035 ENDSVAITN
-3044 IDENFALTIAPKGVN
+3044 IDENFALTIAPKSVK
-3059 FRVKLKSGATVVY
+3059 FRVKLKAGATVVF
-3072 GDAIP
+3072 GDEIVD
-3077 SAASFIDSITPE
+3077 AADFVDSVTPE
-3089 TDEVGSFTYT
+3089 SDEAGSFTYT
-3099 ASVVDAYGRE
+3099 VSVVDTFGKE
-3109 YAPGVTAGSLLYFA
+3109 YAPGVTAGSLL
-3123 ISVKIDDSNYV
+3123 SVVVRVEIDDSNYV
-3134 AEAVSAPT
+3134 AVVSAAPSIT
-3142 INVQKKLI
+3142 VQKKEI

-3227 SGSFELSLTVEED
+3227 SGSFALNITVEEN
-3240 PDAVAVSAREPLT
+3240 PDGADVSVREPLT

>member
-41 PAQAPAEAA
+41 SAQAPAEAA

-61 RSGQTSGTAVNS
+61 RSGQTSGTEVNS

-87 YLTADFSVDAGSF
+87 YLTEDIHLSSTSG
-100 GNTSTYSGTIYGNGH
+100 GIRNTSTYSGTIYGNGH
-115 TVTLNVPTEVE
+115 TITIELPTTGNVTNNQGTN
-126 GYSST
+126 Y
-131 AQNFA
+131 A
-136 GGIIGI
+136 GLIVGQ
-142 LTGKLYDCKFVLQGG
+142 LTGKIYDLKVNITGGKYKTGYHNNDLTCFGLVGRVSGIIENVSVTLDSGAGIRLYSWDGYAKTAL
-157 QYISGLKNSNA
+157 
-168 NPYFGGLIGNVQGG
+168 GLIAGFAADGAQLNNITVENNGTLEAGFTTDASKAENINYLDPDIGWGQKKVALRSAANIIGYYDGG
-182 TVDNISIEVK
+182 TV
-192 SGVSL
+192 
-197 ANYAW
+197 
-202 DSGNYS
+202 
-208 ALGILAGYGD
+208 
-218 SAKITNVTVVNNG
+218 
-231 GEFKSGYATNTSV
+231 
-244 NWSNIST
+244 
-251 GNTLSS
+251 TLK
-257 TANLVGYYNGTS
+257 
-269 QTVDNIIIKGSGS
+269 NIITKGNGSVSGREA
-282 TLSGKYVSN
+282 SN
-291 LGLSTSVDTRITT
+291 LGETASSKSVVQVNYFYNAFIGTFYGANDYSAGFMKWESGSSTSINVYLELYDESLSSGGEVAGYRK
-304 TNFYNSFLGTLSGD
+304 YNAT
-318 NNGVN
+318 
-323 VTYVKHIE
+323 
-331 ESTFGGTS
+331 
-339 YVGSVSVTNYFEYY
+339 
-353 NSDSDMV
+353 
-360 KVPTN
+360 
-365 SGAQVSNRSITEK
+365 ITEK
-378 LSVQTTATAE
+378 LSVQMTATAE
-388 ATGRQILFNPAATD
+388 ATGRQILFNPATTD

-455 NDKKWG
+455 NNKKWG
-461 TGTYSGGDGIFT
+461 TGTYSNGDGYFI
-473 STLSYTDDFS
+473 STLSYSDDFS
-483 AFKSADLKEYEH
+483 SLELTDLTEYEH
-495 GYYAGSA
+495 GYYAGST

-521 STTTHNGRGDY
+521 STNAHNGSGTY

-548 SGTLDGNGKTVYIVG
+548 RGTLDGNGKTVYIVG

-616 VGNITGNSLIENVSV
+616 VGNITGNALIENVNV
-631 VINQGVTFSTSNNTA
+631 VINKGVTFSTSNNTA

-708 YSNIVLKGGGQFA
+708 YSNIVLKGGGQFT
-721 GKSTQDT
+721 GKSTQNT

-789 GLSTDGYITYDN
+789 GLPTDGYITSKN

-822 SFNISTTATIS
+822 SFKISTTADIP
-833 TAVDGLSGSS
+833 VKVEGDNGID
-843 VTPYFRPDSSTDITL
+843 VMPYFKPQSTSNLTLVANTSSATLKLKDSSTT
-858 VATANSWGT
+858 VATSLNGVKTLDVAKSSATFTLIKPASVPQITGSYTYTGSEITPQVNVT
-867 YNLIKARGDS
+867 YNG
-877 TAISVTKDNAKV
+877 TALDPSN
-889 VDVPK
+889 
-894 NEAYY
+894 YSLSY
-899 DGSITL
+899 GSI
-905 EKVKTV
+905 
-911 SEPVISG
+911 
-918 GLAYTGE
+918 
-925 ELSYTVTIQY
+925 
-935 DGQTLGSNDFTA
+935 
-947 TVVGEV
+947 
-953 SVINAGE
+953 INAGN
-960 YTLEVTLSNGY
+960 YDVTTTLLNGY
-971 YFYDSASDTA
+971 YFY
-981 SNTKNV
+981 NNN
-987 TMTVSKANVYLTVK
+987 TVSFSYTSSLDVARANMQVGV
-1001 LWVNSVEYD
+1001 SVEGWTYGTEPTD
-1010 GGAVSGNPYVSDT
+1010 DPVSFTGRPKEATDYTLLYEGKTLNGGTYSGQKAPTD
-1023 GNPQISVE
+1023 
-1031 ELGEVSY
+1031 
-1038 TYNDQSALPINAGT
+1038 AGT
-1052 YTVKAATVSDSANI
+1052 YTLTVTFSQTANYNETTVSSTSFNVSA
-1066 DIVRVIPAM
+1066 A
-1075 LNVTK
+1075 LVTL
-1080 KTLTLGVSEVTKQFT
+1080 KTKTVKISFGTVNENNFNDPTTYPTIEFNGLIER
-1095 EITSLNKDEVAIY
+1095 
-1108 GDLKLAGFVDDDTGY
+1108 DD
-1123 SVSLNDESIAY
+1123 A
-1134 ITDIDGVSYL
+1134 
-1144 PALPA
+1144 
-1149 GETYTVV
+1149 TYTVSFV
-1156 VTPNSANYTFGG
+1156 ESGADRIRDHEGIEYLSAGNSYSFDVTLNNKNYRQSDKT
-1168 EDSVT
+1168 VT

-1178 NESANS
+1178 NELANS
-1184 FVTEFAREGWTY
+1184 FKTNFARAGWTY
-1196 YSEPTAPT
+1196 YSKPSAPT
-1204 DAVARFGAPVVKY
+1204 DAVARFGEPVVTY

-1222 KSNEVA
+1222 KSNKVA
-1228 EFTKLTP
+1228 EFTNETP

-1240 YTVTVEGTDSYNG
+1240 YTVTVEETGSYNG
-1253 LTAEGKFE
+1253 LTAEGTF
-1261 VTKLSVTVSLSAATA
+1261 VVDKLSVTVSLSAEKAV
-1276 EYTAMPYAGAITVTV
+1276 YTAKPYAGAITVTV
-1291 TGADDST
+1291 TGTDDST
-1298 YPADILDDITYS
+1298 YPADILGDITYS
-1310 INGVMV
+1310 IDGDMV
-1316 INGVLPTD
+1316 INGVLPTNAD
-1324 AGTYTLGI
+1324 EYVLGI
-1332 ASITNYKN
+1332 ASITNAEN
-1340 LEADIS
+1340 LEADYS
-1346 ATTSLIIDPKP
+1346 ATTVLKIDPKP
-1357 VSFSAKLKE
+1357 VSFSAKLNK

-1374 AVPDFNTMVTVT
+1374 AVHDFKTMVTVT
-1386 PETLTGFDFDE
+1386 PETLTGFDFGE
-1397 NAWEYSATSDYT
+1397 NDWEYSATSNY
-1409 ASTTV
+1409 TV
-1414 GAVSII
+1414 GTEAGTD
-1420 VTVAITDT
+1420 VTVTVKVNIRDS
-1428 NTNYVVQAGSESFTL
+1428 NYKLAENEGSYSLT
-1443 EIEVTKATIELEV
+1443 IAVTKATIRLSI

-1485 YSFNEAET
+1485 YSVNEAET
-1493 GDARYTKLDSAP
+1493 GEARYTKLDSAP
-1505 FNAGK
+1505 VNAGK
-1510 YAVKATVTGLENYK
+1510 YAVMATVTGLKNYE
-1524 DADSGYF
+1524 DAYSDYF
-1531 EYTIAKAKVSF
+1531 EYSIAKAKVSF
-1542 TVSIEGWTYGGTAEA
+1542 TVSIEGWTYGGTAVA

-1567 LRDSITYLYT
+1567 LEDSITFLYA
-1577 GETNAAGDEAY
+1577 GETNAAGDGAY
-1588 SSADAPALAGIYT
+1588 SSAEAPELAGSYT
-1601 VKASYP
+1601 VTASYV
-1607 GDGNHEA
+1607 GDVNHKA
-1614 NSVTSAEFEVAR
+1614 HSVTSSKFEVAR

-1641 DGNFHTVTPSVT
+1641 DGSSHTVTPIVT
-1653 GNLESG
+1653 GNIESG
-1659 SETFKYYFGLEAVT
+1659 SETFKYYFGESEVT

-1704 KVTAK
+1704 EVTAK
-1709 EVPLSRSEYSFEFGV
+1709 EVSLKKSQYSFDFGA
-1724 LTPANRLNATNYSPA
+1724 LTPANRLNATNYSP
-1739 VDGIYDNDIDVYSF
+1739 VIDDICDGDNDVYSF
-1753 NMYIDETN
+1753 SMYIDETG

-1785 YTFKYGSNTASAT
+1785 YTFKYGSNTANAK

-1807 FTSNYSR
+1807 FTKESEYSR
-1814 EDWTY
+1814 ADWTY
-1819 YDAASAETKPVSKF
+1819 YDPASTETKPVPKF
-1833 GNDNV
+1833 GKDKV
-1838 QIKYYLDEEYSSEY
+1838 QTKYYRDAEYKNEY
-1852 TGSFLYSTPAGTYY
+1852 TGSFNYSTPAGTYY
-1866 VLAFVDGTENYNY
+1866 VLAFVEETENYNY
-1879 TEQRSSFTV
+1879 IEQKSSFTV
-1888 LKREVKV
+1888 LKREVTV
-1895 VVTAEK
+1895 TVTAEK
-1901 TSFEYGDTIDGISF
+1901 SVFEYGDAIDGISF
-1915 DYENHGNY
+1915 DYKNHGNY
-1923 GDKVFGTTGYH
+1923 GSDVFGTTGYRYH
-1934 YSAAGEEKWT
+1934 AEGEEKWT
-1944 NGLPVNPAVGKYVI
+1944 DGLPVNPVVGKYVI
-1958 EFTYTNTANVVLGA
+1958 EFTYTNTANVVLSE
-1972 DSVTFVNITVDP
+1972 DSVTFVNITVEP
-1984 KPVTFTVS
+1984 KPVTFTVT

-2002 LAEVEELVNIDTT
+2002 LAEVKELVNIETT
-2015 TELEYG
+2015 TKLAYG
-2021 KSITVSAGDAEYDQ
+2021 KTITVSAGDAKYDQ
-2035 YVFAGTEISIA
+2035 NVSAGTEISIA
-2046 VSITVNNTN
+2046 VSITVTDTN

-2068 VVKKAPLTMTAKD
+2068 VVKKAPLKVTAKD
-2081 KSILRADIYDYQD
+2081 KSILRADIYDYQE

-2099 DCFTVEGLRN
+2099 DYFTVDGLKN
-2109 EHTFATLFALTS
+2109 EHKFENLFVLTS

-2127 IFSVDSYTVTASLKS
+2127 IFSVDSYTVTASLNS
-2142 SIDEPLTA
+2142 EEPLTA
-2150 NYEIAEGS
+2150 NYEIASGS
-2158 DTEMLFTLSIDSY
+2158 DTEMLFTLSIATY
-2171 KMSVSIEGWTYGEE
+2171 EMSVSIEDWTYGEK
-2185 ANEPVP
+2185 ANK
-2191 DDFPLALGPSMQF
+2191 PLPEGYPLELGQSMQF
-2204 NYKGTTYSG
+2204 NYKGTTASG
-2213 TVYDSSEAPSEAG
+2213 TVYDSPDAPSEAG
-2226 EYKLTV
+2226 NYTLTV
-2232 SIPATSEYT
+2232 TIPATSEYT
-2241 AGEASCDFVVS
+2241 AGEASCKFVIAA
-2252 PREIGVSATETSLER
+2252 RKIEVSASVTELSRE
-2267 VFDADNG
+2267 FDADNG

-2324 NLINLNYT
+2324 ELINLNYT
-2332 VSGDMPVIV
+2332 VSGETPVIV
-2341 YSVTKAK
+2341 YSVTKAN
-2348 MSVGVSIEGWTYGS
+2348 MSVGVSIKGWTFGS

-2376 KYAFTYNGTENSG
+2376 EYAFTYNGTENSG
-2389 EVYSSEYAPEN
+2389 KRYSSEDAPEN

-2409 VSNTD
+2409 VSDTD

-2431 SFETEVIISDRV
+2431 SFKTEVIISDRV

-2472 VELGSVVPVNAGEYK
+2472 VELGSVAPVNAGEYK
-2487 VTATVAK
+2487 VVATVAV
-2494 TDNYN
+2494 TDNHN

-2512 PILPVVSSVSG
+2512 VISPVVSSVSG

-2544 EVTYYF
+2544 AVTYFF

-2571 VKASVGESDNYF
+2571 VKAAVGESDNYF

-2602 WSLTDGKIVYGDTLE
+2602 WSLTDGKIVYGDSLE
-2617 TVLGLVAYDREG
+2617 TVLGLVVYDREG
-2629 ILEDFVSSD
+2629 ILGDFVAGD

-2676 AGKDVTD
+2676 AAKDVRD
-2683 SYVVKLSAPAVDSKE
+2683 SYVIKLSAPAVDSKE

-2705 IDAASFSDV
+2705 IDATSFSNV

-2728 FGKYFTY
+2728 FGGYFTY

-2758 ALLPNAGGYVVNVNV
+2758 ALLPNAGDYVVTISV
-2773 TGNYSGSASLE
+2773 TGNYSGSASLVYE
-2784 YVIKQAVIALNSG
+2784 IEKAEIALNSG
-2797 YEFAFGYLSADNLA
+2797 YEFAFGYLNTDNIR
-2811 DKGVYASLITGI
+2811 DKGVYALLITGI
-2823 ADGDSLDYVLSAQ
+2823 VEGESVDYVLSAE
-2836 TADEDV
+2836 TTDEDV
-2842 YEGYLKVGTYSVTV
+2842 YAGYLTVGTYTV
-2856 TFSENVNYVFAD
+2856 VATIPDNVNYVFGD
-2868 GGYSDSF
+2868 GSYSASF
-2875 DVRVVKGV
+2875 EVEVIKGV

-2969 LNAAIS
+2969 LNAVIS
-2975 VSTPDAVYDGA
+2975 VSTSDAVYDGA
-2986 PYDGIEYSVSGADA
+2986 PYDGIEYSVSGVDA

-3044 IDENFALTIAPKGVN
+3044 MDENFALTIAPKSVK
-3059 FRVKLKSGATVVY
+3059 FRVKLKAGATVVF
-3072 GDAIP
+3072 GDEIVD
-3077 SAASFIDSITPE
+3077 AADFVDSVTPE
-3089 TDEVGSFTYT
+3089 SDEAGSFTYT
-3099 ASVVDAYGRE
+3099 VSVVDTFGKE
-3109 YAPGVTAGSLLYFA
+3109 YAPGVTAGSLL
-3123 ISVKIDDSNYV
+3123 SVVVKVEIDDSNYV
-3134 AEAVSAPT
+3134 AVVSAAPSIT
-3142 INVQKKLI
+3142 VQKKEI
-3150 EPEVILDENIF
+3150 EPEVVIEEDIL

-3201 AQYFGATATS
+3201 AQYSGATATS

-3227 SGSFELSLTVEED
+3227 SGSFALNITVEED
-3240 PDAVAVSAREPLT
+3240 PDAVAVSVREPLT
-3253 PVGEFLNTINLNM
+3253 PVGEFLDTINLNM

>member
-50 VSDYQHGSNIN
+50 VTSSLVHGSVT
-61 RSGQTSGTAVNS
+61 SQKTSGTAISSSTDFYNNIINNSNQS
-73 GTNFVSYINSNTSM
+73 GTY
-87 YLTADFSVDAGSF
+87 YLTADFTLSASHMF
-100 GNTSTYSGTIYGNGH
+100 AHTANFSGTLYGNGH
-115 TVTLNVPTEVE
+115 TITIESGYNAVRKTEKNGILFSQLSGTVRDLTVVLGNGNSLAIHIGEANTGYYGVIAGALAGGTVNNCRVVISQNATFHAVTTSSAIGSWGSENLQNAGIGAIAGEVWGSNSTITNCTVE
-126 GYSST
+126 NYGALICTAYRNNAYDDYDAGLRQGY
-131 AQNFA
+131 A
-136 GGIIGI
+136 GNIAGMFWTNGTNSFTINNIIVRGNGTVHAHAVGIIGCSPA
-142 LTGKLYDCKFVLQGG
+142 DCG
-157 QYISGLKNSNA
+157 NS
-168 NPYFGGLIGNVQGG
+168 L
-182 TVDNISIEVK
+182 
-192 SGVSL
+192 
-197 ANYAW
+197 
-202 DSGNYS
+202 
-208 ALGILAGYGD
+208 
-218 SAKITNVTVVNNG
+218 
-231 GEFKSGYATNTSV
+231 
-244 NWSNIST
+244 
-251 GNTLSS
+251 
-257 TANLVGYYNGTS
+257 
-269 QTVDNIIIKGSGS
+269 
-282 TLSGKYVSN
+282 
-291 LGLSTSVDTRITT
+291 
-304 TNFYNSFLGTLSGD
+304 
-318 NNGVN
+318 
-323 VTYVKHIE
+323 
-331 ESTFGGTS
+331 
-339 YVGSVSVTNYFEYY
+339 SVTNFLNDFKGSYEITGAGPKYASSLLFFYTSGSRTVNNYY
-353 NSDSDMV
+353 S
-360 KVPTN
+360 T
-365 SGAQVSNRSITEK
+365 SGAVTSWAYTNT
-378 LSVQTTATAE
+378 E
-388 ATGRQILFNPAATD
+388 ATISGRIADIPNSFSVYFDASQNVD
-402 YANSLVLAY
+402 NSLAIVCDASTPPAGY
-411 TGRDTSMPSSVRT
+411 E
-424 WKVRTYSGASY
+424 RTYTLTAANGSSW
-435 TGTVSDGA
+435 TTKDIVDGK
-443 VIFTNLPVSSVW
+443 VIFTGLPTAA
-455 NDKKWG
+455 G
-461 TGTYSGGDGIFT
+461 TWTSGGN
-473 STLSYTDDFS
+473 FS
-483 AFKSADLKEYEH
+483 ATLTHSDTKLPTMDALKEYEH
-495 GYYAGSA
+495 GYYAGST
-502 PSGTGLNST
+502 PSGTAIST
-511 QFFNTFVNKN
+511 GDDFFNKFIDRN
-521 STTTHNGRGDY
+521 SGTPSGNY
-532 YLTED
+532 YLTKD
-537 AYITGFTGRDF
+537 IFITGFTGKEF
-548 SGTLDGNGKTVYIVG
+548 SGTLDGNGKTIYIVG
-563 AQTGLEGDSIGGIIG
+563 AQAGTNGSNIGG
-578 ELNGGTVKNLRVV
+578 LVGTLTGTIKNVRVV
-591 ICVDVN
+591 IYSDVN
-597 VKTSG
+597 VDAGSKSG
-602 TVPANYKTV
+602 DDVVAV
-611 GIGGV
+611 GIGGIA
-616 VGNITGNSLIENVSV
+616 GKITGKGMVENVSV
-631 VINQGVTFSTSNNTA
+631 VIKEGVTFKNSWSGSGSDRA
-646 NAISIGG
+646 IGG
-653 ISGNIFGKGRLNNC
+653 IAGEMIGSGSVKNC

-672 GTMSCTA
+672 GYMLSESGWPFA
-679 GYAFI
+679 A
-684 SGIVGNTGTPNHS
+684 GIVGITEDLSGKGSVTYENIILKGSGQLGGYAHNPNQPTFAAAITTTQPGSVYEFTVNGFIYNMTNPKPTTGALNNETQLTAGKVSSFGYVCQNNDGGSGTSAGLSPNGIIS
-697 DYKEGQDHPYM
+697 
-708 YSNIVLKGGGQFA
+708 YSNIFDYNCSMSNHLKYYDVG
-721 GKSTQDT
+721 
-728 SEPMFSAAL
+728 
-737 TITDNKSSAA
+737 
-747 QISIDGFIYALTN
+747 DG
-760 SDVVNATISCYGYV
+760 
-774 SQNKA
+774 
-779 SGGVS
+779 
-784 SSTAG
+784 
-789 GLSTDGYITYDN
+789 N
-801 VFTASGCTMTPEYS
+801 VYY
-815 GHHGGNN
+815 
-822 SFNISTTATIS
+822 NISRDASIA

-899 DGSITL
+899 NGSITL

-935 DGQTLGSNDFTA
+935 ESAALGAGDFTA
-947 TVVGEV
+947 TVVGDG

-1001 LWVNSVEYD
+1001 LGVNSVEY
-1010 GGAVSGNPYVSDT
+1010 GGSAVSGNPYVSDT
-1023 GNPQISVE
+1023 GNTQISVE

-1038 TYNDQSALPINAGT
+1038 TYNDQSALPINAGQ
-1052 YTVKAATVSDSANI
+1052 YTVKAASVSDSANI
-1066 DIVRVIPAM
+1066 DIVTVYPAT

-1080 KTLTLGVSEVTKQFT
+1080 KTLTLGVTEIGKQFT

-1108 GDLKLAGFVDDDTGY
+1108 GDLKLAGFVDANTGY
-1123 SVSLNDESIAY
+1123 SVSLNDGSIAY

-1144 PALPA
+1144 PA
-1149 GETYTVV
+1149 GEEYAVV
-1156 VTPNSANYTFGG
+1156 VTPDSANYTFGG
-1168 EDSVT
+1168 NDSVT
-1173 LIVTK
+1173 LTVTK
-1178 NESANS
+1178 NESANR
-1184 FVTEFAREGWTY
+1184 FVTNFAREGWTY

-1204 DAVARFGAPVVKY
+1204 AAVARFGVPVVKY
-1217 YSDAE
+1217 YSDDK
-1222 KSNEVA
+1222 KSDEVR

-1240 YTVTVEGTDSYNG
+1240 YTVAVEGTGSYNG
-1253 LTAEGKFE
+1253 LTAEGTF
-1261 VTKLSVTVSLSAATA
+1261 VVDKLSVTVSLSAEKAV
-1276 EYTAMPYAGAITVTV
+1276 YTANPYAGAITVTV
-1291 TGADDST
+1291 TGKTES
-1298 YPADILDDITYS
+1298 YPVKILEEIVYR
-1310 INGVMV
+1310 IGNEPV
-1316 INGVLPTD
+1316 IEGVLPTD

-1332 ASITNYKN
+1332 ASIANAEN

-1357 VSFSAKLKE
+1357 VSFTAELI
-1366 DASLEYGQ
+1366 DGASLEYGQ
-1374 AVPDFNTMVTVT
+1374 AVPDFETMVTVT

-1397 NAWEYSATSDYT
+1397 NDWYYTATSDYT
-1409 ASTTV
+1409 ESTNV
-1414 GAVSII
+1414 GAVSVF
-1420 VTVAITDT
+1420 VTVEITDP
-1428 NTNYVVQAGSESFTL
+1428 NYVVEAGSESFTL
-1443 EIEVTKATIELEV
+1443 KIEVTKATIELVV

-1485 YSFNEAET
+1485 YSVNET
-1493 GDARYTKLDSAP
+1493 GDARYTALGSVP
-1505 FNAGK
+1505 VNAGK
-1510 YAVKATVTGLENYK
+1510 YAVKATVTGLDNYK
-1524 DADSGYF
+1524 DADSGYV
-1531 EYTIAKAKVSF
+1531 EYIIAKAKVSF
-1542 TVSIEGWTYGGTAEA
+1542 TVSIEGWTYRGTAEA

-1567 LRDSITYLYT
+1567 LKDSITFLYA
-1577 GETNAAGDEAY
+1577 GETNAAGDEEY
-1588 SSADAPALAGIYT
+1588 SSAEAPEFAGIYT
-1601 VKASYP
+1601 VTASYP

-1614 NSVTSAEFEVAR
+1614 YSVTSSEFEVAR

-1641 DGNFHTVTPSVT
+1641 DGDFHTVTPSVT
-1653 GNLESG
+1653 GNLENG
-1659 SETFKYYFGLEAVT
+1659 SATFKYYFGLEAVT
-1673 NGEIKHAGTYT
+1673 NGEIKRAGTYT

-1709 EVPLSRSEYSFEFGV
+1709 EVSLAHSQYNFKFGV
-1724 LTPANRLNATNYSPA
+1724 LTPLNRLDAINYGTDA
-1739 VDGIYDNDIDVYSF
+1739 VDGIIDGDNDVYSF
-1753 NMYIDETN
+1753 NSMFIDETN

-1770 KEGGYTLVITLKNSD
+1770 KEGGYTLVITLENSD
-1785 YTFKYGSNTASAT
+1785 YTFENGSNTANAT

-1807 FTSNYSR
+1807 FTSEYSR
-1814 EDWTY
+1814 ADWTY
-1819 YDAASAETKPVSKF
+1819 YDAASTETKPVSEF
-1833 GNDNV
+1833 GKDNV
-1838 QIKYYLDEEYSSEY
+1838 QIKYYLDAAYTSEY
-1852 TGSFLYSTPAGTYY
+1852 TGSLNYSTPAGTYY

-1879 TEQRSSFTV
+1879 IEQESSFTV
-1888 LKREVKV
+1888 LKREVTV
-1895 VVTAEK
+1895 TVTAQK
-1901 TSFEYGDTIDGISF
+1901 TSFEYGDAIDGISNA
-1915 DYENHGNY
+1915 YENLGQN
-1923 GDKVFGTTGYH
+1923 GTAVFGTTGYH
-1934 YSAAGEEKWT
+1934 YHAAGEEKWT
-1944 NGLPVNPAVGKYVI
+1944 DGLPVNPDVGEYVI
-1958 EFTYTNTANVVLGA
+1958 EFTYTNTANVVLA
-1972 DSVTFVNITVDP
+1972 DSVTFVNITVEP

-2021 KSITVSAGDAEYDQ
+2021 KTITVSAGDAEYDQ

-2055 YIASVTGDETKTL
+2055 YIASVTGDESKTL
-2068 VVKKAPLTMTAKD
+2068 FVKKAPLKVTAKD
-2081 KSILRADIYDYQD
+2081 KSILRADIYDYQT

-2185 ANEPVP
+2185 ANKPVP
-2191 DDFPLALGPSMQF
+2191 EYFPPALGPSMQF
-2204 NYKGTTYSG
+2204 NYKGTTASG
-2213 TVYDSSEAPSEAG
+2213 TVYDSSQAPREAG
-2226 EYKLTV
+2226 EYTLTV
-2232 SIPATSEYT
+2232 TIPATSEYT
-2241 AGEASCDFVVS
+2241 AGEASCGFVVS
-2252 PREIGVSATETSLER
+2252 PREIGVSATATSLER
-2267 VFDADNG
+2267 VFDADNR

-2376 KYAFTYNGTENSG
+2376 KYAFTYNGWENSG
-2389 EVYSSEYAPEN
+2389 EVYSSEDAPEN

-2409 VSNTD
+2409 VSD
-2414 NYFGAT
+2414 SANYFGTT
-2420 AVSEEFVIERA
+2420 AVSAEFTVDRA
-2431 SFETEVIISDRV
+2431 SFETEVNISDRI

-2472 VELGSVVPVNAGEYK
+2472 VELGSVAPVNAGEYK
-2487 VTATVAK
+2487 VTATVAE

-2571 VKASVGESDNYF
+2571 VKAAVGESDNYF

-2617 TVLGLVAYDREG
+2617 TVLGLVVYDHEG
-2629 ILEDFVSSD
+2629 ILGDFVSSD
-2638 REYVLFSVGAVSDG
+2638 RDYVLFSVGAVSDG
-2652 EAYSPAVNAHSVV
+2652 EAYSPEVNAHSVV

-2784 YVIKQAVIALNSG
+2784 YVIEQAVIALNSG

-2856 TFSENVNYVFAD
+2856 TFSESVNYVFAD

-2901 SEAVMPV
+2901 SEAVIPV

-3182 SYLSQ
+3182 SNLSQ

-3201 AQYFGATATS
+3201 ARYSDATATS

-3227 SGSFELSLTVEED
+3227 TGTFELNVTVEESAE
-3240 PDAVAVSAREPLT
+3240 PVAAYAREPLT